1 MNKTYNI
8 IWNAARGMYIVTSEL
23 ARSGSRAI
31 VSVSASCAVTLLAM
45 DAAPAVAEETRVSIP
60 SQTTTYTLS
69 GATPF
74 VVETGNTVATDTAT
88 SAAIV
93 GDNSND
99 WDLLIES
106 GAVVGSSLTD
116 SQAMNLDSSTG
127 ATSVH
132 NQGTI
137 TGSNEDGT
145 IMLQNGGSVINDARI
160 ENNATYEHDPEDIPQ
175 EYAGVY
181 MLNGGSYVS
190 SESGVLEGVS
200 GVIVQSGEAHITNGG
215 MINSD
220 GSWRS
225 YGVEFRD
232 GTYGTIV
239 NTGTIITTASDG
251 SGKIEDAAIYVHTLN
266 DMAVSG
272 SVSVDNSG
280 LMQSDFIT
288 VALYYG
294 SHFEVVNRV
303 GGVITA
309 GNSSLVGIKST
320 AMELK
325 VGVDNLVTNDG
336 TISAYGTANTY
347 GIHYGESTSGGV
359 ITNTG
364 SITTTGGG
372 SGDASV
378 YVHGNGDGT
387 VVNNSGT
394 MSSTVYGVYLDSARS
409 KGHTLNNQAG
419 GAISANTAVAINGNG
434 NTISNQGKMTGVSDG
449 LVLSG
454 NNNIVTT
461 SGGEISGKN
470 GIRVSK
476 GSGNQITAKS
486 GSKITATSTGISI
499 AGGNNQVTTESGS
512 TIVAK
517 DNGILINSGANN
529 VTNGGSITATG
540 SSISYGIQ
548 YNSGTS
554 GTITNTGTITTTG
567 KGAGDASVYAH
578 GGAVTINNSGT
589 MDSSVFG
596 VYVTTGHTL
605 NNLAGGSITANT
617 AVQLNGNNNT
627 LANAGA
633 ILGDTNGVTINGSG
647 NTLTS
652 QGKITGGTNA
662 ILINSGSKNNTLT
675 LNTGTEI
682 SGSITDDNNSA
693 SANNNL
699 ILDGEGTLGS
709 SISGLNSVTS
719 SGDWTLSG
727 ATMNLSGTTNS
738 ALWVKSGTLI
748 LNGAMTAKGATVDS
762 GTTLQIGNGG
772 TLGAF
777 NGDIVDNGT
786 LTFNR
791 SDAAAYGSVISGSG
805 NVIKQGGGELTL
817 SNNNSYS
824 GGTTIAEGTLTA
836 TAGGALGSGNID
848 NRAYLKLDAANA
860 SDPFIVADLTTH
872 SGATV
877 EIGAGSTLQAN
888 TLTQQDGSTLT
899 ADLTA
904 TSGPAIRAK
913 NVNLDGTLNVASPAS
928 QEPIRSTDDLISLA
942 LIESDNAISGDFDGI
957 TINGNAMNPDAFIT
971 VVGQKNVNDT
981 HYDLVETLTWYADRY
996 NAAIDAHGTFNLA
1009 DADDSFTV
1017 NTVLENVDAN
1027 SGWNG
1032 QSLTKTGAGT
1042 LILNAE
1048 NTYTG
1053 GTTISDGTLVATNVE
1068 ALGTGNVTD
1077 NATLELNTGG
1087 DFDNAISGSGQVV
1100 KSGDETLTLSG
1111 SNTYTGGTIISGGT
1125 LVATNVEALGTGDVT
1140 DNATLELNT
1149 GGDFDNAIG
1158 GTGSVV
1164 KSGDKTLTLS
1174 GANSYTGGTTISG
1187 GTLVASNVEALGSGD
1202 VTDNA
1207 TLELNTGGDFAN
1219 NIGGTGSV
1227 VKSGDKT
1234 LTLSGTN
1241 SYTGGT
1247 TISGGTLVANNVEAL
1262 GTGDVTNNATL
1273 ELNTGGDFDNAI
1285 SGSGQVVKSGDET
1298 LTLSGANS
1306 YTGGTTISGGTLVAT
1321 NVEALG
1327 TGDITDNATLE
1338 LNAGGDFTNNIGG
1351 TGSVEKS
1358 GDKTLTLSGTN
1369 TYRGGTLISGGTLVA
1384 SNVEALGSGD
1394 VTDNATLEMNTGGD
1408 FANNIGGTGSVV
1420 KSGDKTL
1427 TLSGA
1432 NSYTGGTTISGGT
1445 LVASNVEALG
1455 TGNVTDNATL
1465 ELNTG
1470 GDFDNAISGSGQVV
1484 KSGDGAL
1491 TLSGANSYSGATTIS
1506 GGTLI
1511 AANVNALGTGAID
1524 NRASLLLDASGQ
1536 FTVTDLTT
1544 ESGGNTEIGAGS
1556 TLQATTLT
1564 QKSDSTL
1571 TINLNSNTV
1580 DPVIHAA
1587 SQVSLAGTLDI
1598 TGVGDVLDSDPAST
1612 DDLDTFTLIASDKT
1626 IAGDFEKLT
1635 VAGMDADLADFIT
1648 VDGRIDDTGKQYEL
1662 TTALTWYAD
1671 RDDAVTDAHG
1681 TFNLTNA
1688 DGSFAVNTVLEN
1700 VDATLDPASAT
1711 GWDGTS
1717 LIKQGA
1723 GTLILNAENTYT
1735 GGTTISGGT
1744 LVATNVDALGSGDVT
1759 DDATLELNTGGTFD
1773 NAISGSGQ
1781 VVKSGDDVLTLSGA
1795 NSYSG
1800 GTLIS
1805 DGTLVASNVD
1815 ALGSGDVTNNA
1826 TLEMNTGGD
1835 FINNIGGTGRV
1846 EKSGDDTLTL
1856 SGSNTYT
1863 GGTLISDGTLVASN
1877 VEALGTGDVTNN
1889 ATLELN
1895 TGGTFDNAISGSGQ
1909 VVKSGDDVLTLS
1921 GANSYS
1927 GGTLISGGTL
1937 VANNVEALGTGDVTD
1952 NATLEMNTGG
1962 DFINNIGGTG
1972 RVEKSGD
1979 DALTLSGSNTY
1990 TGGTTINDGTLIAT
2004 SVDALGSGDVTNNAV
2019 LELNTGG
2026 DFINNIGGTGR
2037 VEKSGDETLTLSGSN
2052 TYTGGTLISG
2062 GTLVATNVEALG
2074 TGDVTDNAV
2083 LELNTGGD
2091 FINNIGGTGRVEKS
2105 GDDTL
2110 TLSGSNSYTG
2120 GTLISSGTLVA
2131 TNVDALGSGDVT
2143 DNATL
2148 ELNTGGDFTNNISGS
2163 GQVVKSGD
2171 ETLTLS
2177 GSNTYT
2183 GGTTINDGTLVATSV
2198 EALGSG
2204 DVTNDAVLALNTGG
2218 DFANNIGGTGSVVKS
2233 GDETLTLSGTNSYTG
2248 GTTISGGTLVATNV
2262 EALGTGDVT
2271 NNATLELNTGGDFT
2285 NNISGNGQVVKSG
2298 DDTLT
2303 FSGSNTY
2310 TGGTTINDGTLV
2322 ATSVEALGSG
2332 DVTNDA
2338 VLALNTGGDFANN
2351 IGGTGSVVKSG
2362 DETLTLS
2369 GSNTY
2374 TGSTLISS
2382 GTLVAND
2389 VNALGTG
2396 DVTDNATLMLNTGG
2410 DFINNI
2416 GGTGRVEKSG
2426 DDTLT
2431 LSGSNSYTGGTL
2443 ISSGTLVATNVDALG
2458 SGDVTDN
2465 ATLELNTGGTFDN
2478 AISGSG
2484 QVVKSGDETL
2494 TLSGANS
2501 YTGGTLISSGTLVAN
2516 DVNALG
2522 TGDVTDN
2529 AVLELNTGGDFDN
2542 AISGSGQV
2550 VKSGDETL
2558 TLSGANSYTGG
2569 TTISGGTL
2577 VASNVEALGSGDID
2591 NYASLQ
2597 LNASGQFVTANLT
2610 THDNAITAIGAG
2622 SALRAN
2628 TLTQEAN
2635 STLAVHL
2642 IDSNSGAIVTADHAN
2657 LGGTLDITG
2666 IGNVAKSWTRDAYA
2680 YTLIDTDSAINSDFA
2695 QFTVAGMDAKQV
2707 DFLTV
2712 DGRVNA
2718 DDDTR
2723 YDVTASLSWYADSDN
2738 AATDAHGTFT
2748 LSEQGHSFTLNTA
2761 LTDVDA
2767 TLNPDSA
2774 TYWDGKSLIKRGA
2787 GTLILGAQNTYS
2799 GDTDVQEG
2807 ALWLAETAT
2816 IGSAGSAQAVN
2827 IAANAAFGGH
2837 NSTVNGHV
2845 NNQGSLY
2852 FVDTFTVNGDVVN
2865 SSAMISG
2872 SDQPNNTLTIAGNYT
2887 GNDGHLYLNTQLGDD
2902 SSPTDK
2908 LIVTGDTAGST
2919 TLHITNVNGLG
2930 AQTVNGIEVIE
2941 VGGQSDGDFRLY
2953 KGHVDIN
2960 AWTYTLKQDGG
2971 DWYLR
2976 SESDDVPDDGG
2987 EVTPPDDGGEVTPP
3001 DDGGEVTPPDD
3012 GGEVTPPDDGGEVTP
3027 PDDDGE
3033 VTPPDDGGD
3042 ITPPDD
3048 GGDITPPDGGDV
3060 TPVAPQYRADIG
3072 VYLGNQWMA
3081 RNLQMQTLYDRE
3093 GSQYR
3098 SADGSIW
3105 MRFKAGKAESQ
3116 AVNGNVDID
3125 SDYSQ
3130 FQLGGDILTWSDG
3143 AQSVTVGLMGSY
3155 INASTDSTGNRGAD
3169 GSQFSANGSV
3179 DGYNLG
3185 LYATWFADAQSH
3197 RGAYIDSWYQYGAYN
3212 NSVDNDGLSASRYDS
3227 AAHAVSLETGYRY
3240 DIALSNRNTVSLTP
3254 QAQVTWQRYSADTVI
3269 DDGGTRISG
3278 QNDDSWTTRLGV
3290 RVDGKL
3296 YKESGR
3302 IQPFMEVN
3310 WLHASDNASATF
3322 GDTKVSQDLPND
3334 RVEVKVGIQANV
3346 SERLSVYAQAAGQKG
3361 KNDYGDA
3368 SFSLNMRYN
3377 W

>member
-145 IMLQNGGSVINDARI
+145 IMLQNGGSVINDALI

-251 SGKIEDAAIYVHTLN
+251 SNKIEDAAIYVHTLN

-288 VALYYG
+288 VALYHG

-372 SGDASV
+372 AGDASV

-419 GAISANTAVAINGNG
+419 GVISANTAVAVNGNG
-434 NTISNQGKMTGVSDG
+434 NTITNQGKMTGVSDG
-449 LVLSG
+449 LLISG

-486 GSKITATSTGISI
+486 GSKITTTSTGISI
-499 AGGNNQVTTESGS
+499 AGGNNQITTESGS
-512 TIVAK
+512 AIVAK

-540 SSISYGIQ
+540 SNMSYGIQ
-548 YNSGTS
+548 YNSGAS

-605 NNLAGGSITANT
+605 NNLAGGSISANT
-617 AVQLNGNNNT
+617 AVQFHGNNNK

-652 QGKITGGTNA
+652 QGKITGGINA

-805 NVIKQGGGELTL
+805 NVVKQGGGELTL

-848 NRAYLKLDAANA
+848 NRAYLKLDAASA

-899 ADLTA
+899 ADLTE
-904 TSGPAIRAK
+904 TSGPVIRAK

-942 LIESDNAISGDFDGI
+942 LIESDNAISGDFDDI

-981 HYDLVETLTWYADRY
+981 HYDLVETLTWYADRD

-1017 NTVLENVDAN
+1017 NTVLEDVDAN

-1053 GTTISDGTLVATNVE
+1053 STTISEGTLIATNVE

-1077 NATLELNTGG
+1077 NATLE
-1087 DFDNAISGSGQVV
+1087 
-1100 KSGDETLTLSG
+1100 
-1111 SNTYTGGTIISGGT
+1111 
-1125 LVATNVEALGTGDVT
+1125 
-1140 DNATLELNT
+1140 
-1149 GGDFDNAIG
+1149 
-1158 GTGSVV
+1158 
-1164 KSGDKTLTLS
+1164 
-1174 GANSYTGGTTISG
+1174 
-1187 GTLVASNVEALGSGD
+1187 
-1202 VTDNA
+1202 
-1207 TLELNTGGDFAN
+1207 
-1219 NIGGTGSV
+1219 
-1227 VKSGDKT
+1227 
-1234 LTLSGTN
+1234 
-1241 SYTGGT
+1241 
-1247 TISGGTLVANNVEAL
+1247 
-1262 GTGDVTNNATL
+1262 
-1273 ELNTGGDFDNAI
+1273 
-1285 SGSGQVVKSGDET
+1285 
-1298 LTLSGANS
+1298 
-1306 YTGGTTISGGTLVAT
+1306 
-1321 NVEALG
+1321 
-1327 TGDITDNATLE
+1327 
-1338 LNAGGDFTNNIGG
+1338 
-1351 TGSVEKS
+1351 
-1358 GDKTLTLSGTN
+1358 
-1369 TYRGGTLISGGTLVA
+1369 
-1384 SNVEALGSGD
+1384 
-1394 VTDNATLEMNTGGD
+1394 M
-1408 FANNIGGTGSVV
+1408 
-1420 KSGDKTL
+1420 
-1427 TLSGA
+1427 
-1432 NSYTGGTTISGGT
+1432 
-1445 LVASNVEALG
+1445 
-1455 TGNVTDNATL
+1455 
-1465 ELNTG
+1465 
-1470 GDFDNAISGSGQVV
+1470 
-1484 KSGDGAL
+1484 
-1491 TLSGANSYSGATTIS
+1491 
-1506 GGTLI
+1506 
-1511 AANVNALGTGAID
+1511 
-1524 NRASLLLDASGQ
+1524 
-1536 FTVTDLTT
+1536 
-1544 ESGGNTEIGAGS
+1544 
-1556 TLQATTLT
+1556 
-1564 QKSDSTL
+1564 
-1571 TINLNSNTV
+1571 
-1580 DPVIHAA
+1580 
-1587 SQVSLAGTLDI
+1587 
-1598 TGVGDVLDSDPAST
+1598 
-1612 DDLDTFTLIASDKT
+1612 
-1626 IAGDFEKLT
+1626 
-1635 VAGMDADLADFIT
+1635 
-1648 VDGRIDDTGKQYEL
+1648 
-1662 TTALTWYAD
+1662 
-1671 RDDAVTDAHG
+1671 
-1681 TFNLTNA
+1681 
-1688 DGSFAVNTVLEN
+1688 
-1700 VDATLDPASAT
+1700 
-1711 GWDGTS
+1711 
-1717 LIKQGA
+1717 
-1723 GTLILNAENTYT
+1723 
-1735 GGTTISGGT
+1735 
-1744 LVATNVDALGSGDVT
+1744 
-1759 DDATLELNTGGTFD
+1759 
-1773 NAISGSGQ
+1773 
-1781 VVKSGDDVLTLSGA
+1781 
-1795 NSYSG
+1795 
-1800 GTLIS
+1800 
-1805 DGTLVASNVD
+1805 
-1815 ALGSGDVTNNA
+1815 
-1826 TLEMNTGGD
+1826 
-1835 FINNIGGTGRV
+1835 
-1846 EKSGDDTLTL
+1846 
-1856 SGSNTYT
+1856 
-1863 GGTLISDGTLVASN
+1863 
-1877 VEALGTGDVTNN
+1877 
-1889 ATLELN
+1889 
-1895 TGGTFDNAISGSGQ
+1895 
-1909 VVKSGDDVLTLS
+1909 
-1921 GANSYS
+1921 
-1927 GGTLISGGTL
+1927 
-1937 VANNVEALGTGDVTD
+1937 
-1952 NATLEMNTGG
+1952 
-1962 DFINNIGGTG
+1962 
-1972 RVEKSGD
+1972 
-1979 DALTLSGSNTY
+1979 
-1990 TGGTTINDGTLIAT
+1990 
-2004 SVDALGSGDVTNNAV
+2004 
-2019 LELNTGG
+2019 
-2026 DFINNIGGTGR
+2026 
-2037 VEKSGDETLTLSGSN
+2037 
-2052 TYTGGTLISG
+2052 
-2062 GTLVATNVEALG
+2062 
-2074 TGDVTDNAV
+2074 
-2083 LELNTGGD
+2083 
-2091 FINNIGGTGRVEKS
+2091 
-2105 GDDTL
+2105 
-2110 TLSGSNSYTG
+2110 
-2120 GTLISSGTLVA
+2120 
-2131 TNVDALGSGDVT
+2131 
-2143 DNATL
+2143 
-2148 ELNTGGDFTNNISGS
+2148 
-2163 GQVVKSGD
+2163 
-2171 ETLTLS
+2171 
-2177 GSNTYT
+2177 
-2183 GGTTINDGTLVATSV
+2183 
-2198 EALGSG
+2198 
-2204 DVTNDAVLALNTGG
+2204 
-2218 DFANNIGGTGSVVKS
+2218 
-2233 GDETLTLSGTNSYTG
+2233 
-2248 GTTISGGTLVATNV
+2248 
-2262 EALGTGDVT
+2262 
-2271 NNATLELNTGGDFT
+2271 
-2285 NNISGNGQVVKSG
+2285 
-2298 DDTLT
+2298 
-2303 FSGSNTY
+2303 
-2310 TGGTTINDGTLV
+2310 
-2322 ATSVEALGSG
+2322 
-2332 DVTNDA
+2332 
-2338 VLALNTGGDFANN
+2338 
-2351 IGGTGSVVKSG
+2351 
-2362 DETLTLS
+2362 
-2369 GSNTY
+2369 
-2374 TGSTLISS
+2374 
-2382 GTLVAND
+2382 
-2389 VNALGTG
+2389 
-2396 DVTDNATLMLNTGG
+2396 
-2410 DFINNI
+2410 
-2416 GGTGRVEKSG
+2416 
-2426 DDTLT
+2426 
-2431 LSGSNSYTGGTL
+2431 
-2443 ISSGTLVATNVDALG
+2443 
-2458 SGDVTDN
+2458 
-2465 ATLELNTGGTFDN
+2465 
-2478 AISGSG
+2478 
-2484 QVVKSGDETL
+2484 
-2494 TLSGANS
+2494 
-2501 YTGGTLISSGTLVAN
+2501 
-2516 DVNALG
+2516 
-2522 TGDVTDN
+2522 
-2529 AVLELNTGGDFDN
+2529 NTGGDFDN

-2577 VASNVEALGSGDID
+2577 VASNVEALGSGDVTDNATLELNTGGDFDNNIGGTGSVVKSGDKTLTLSGANSYTGGTTISGGTLVATNVEALGSGDVTDNAVLELNTGGDFTNAISGSGQVVKSGDKTLTLSGANSYTGGTTISGGTLVASNVEALGTGDITDNATLELNAGGDFANNIGGTGSVVKSGDKTLTLSGSNTYTGGTTISGGTLVATNVEALGTGNVTDNATLELSTGGDFANNIGGTGSVVKSGDETLTLSGANSYTGGTTISGGTLVASNVEALGTGDVTDNATLELNTGGDFDNAISGSGQVVKSGDKTLTLSGANSYSGATTISGGTLVATNVDALGSGDVTDDATLELNTGGTFDNAISGSGQVVKSGDETLTLSGTNTYSGGTLISGGTLVASNVEALGTGDVTNDAVLELNTGGTFDNAISGSGQVVKSGDKMLTLSGANSYSGGTLISDGTLVASNVEALGSGDVTNDAVLELNTGGTFDNVISGSGKVEKSGDDALTLSGSNTYTGGTLISGGTLVASNVEALGTGDVTDNATLALNAGGDFTNNIGGTGRVEKSGDQTLTLSGSNTYTGGTLISSGTLVATSVDALGTGNVTNNATLALNTGGDFINNIGGTGRVEKSGDDTLTLSGSNTYTGGTLISGGTLVANDVNALGTGDVTDNATLALNAVGDFNNAIGGSGKVEKSGDDTLTLSGSNTYTGGTLINGGTLVASNVEALGTGDVTDDATLELNTGGKFDNAISGSGNVVKSGADTLTLSGSNTYTGGTTINDGTLVATSVDALGTGDVTDDATLELNTGGDFDNAISGSGQVVKSGDDTLTLSGSNTYTGGTLISSGTLVANDVNALGTGDVTDNATLELNTGGDFTNNIGGTGRVEKSGDGTLTLSGSNTYTGGTLISDGTLVASNVEALGSGDID

-2610 THDNAITAIGAG
+2610 THDNATTAIGAD
-2622 SALRAN
+2622 SALRGN

-2642 IDSNSGAIVTADHAN
+2642 TDSNSGAIVTADHAN

-2718 DDDTR
+2718 ADDTR

-2748 LSEQGHSFTLNTA
+2748 LSEQGHCFTLNTA

-2807 ALWLAETAT
+2807 VLWLAETAT

-2837 NSTVNGHV
+2837 NATVNGHV
-2845 NNQGSLY
+2845 NNLGNLY

-2941 VGGQSDGDFRLY
+2941 VGGQSDGDFTLY

-2987 EVTPPDDGGEVTPP
+2987 DVIPPDDGG
-3001 DDGGEVTPPDD
+3001 D
-3012 GGEVTPPDDGGEVTP
+3012 
-3027 PDDDGE
+3027 

-3042 ITPPDD
+3042 VTPPDD
-3048 GGDITPPDGGDV
+3048 GGDVTPPDDGGDVSPPDDGGDVTPPDDGGDVTPPDDDGDITPPDGGDV

>member
-116 SQAMNLDSSTG
+116 SQAMNLDSLTG

-225 YGVEFRD
+225 YGVELR
-232 GTYGTIV
+232 GGAYGTIV

-251 SGKIEDAAIYVHTLN
+251 SNKIEDAAIYVHTLN

-288 VALYYG
+288 VALYHG

-372 SGDASV
+372 AGDASV

-434 NTISNQGKMTGVSDG
+434 NTITNQGKITGVSDG
-449 LVLSG
+449 LFISG

-476 GSGNQITAKS
+476 GSGNQIT
-486 GSKITATSTGISI
+486 
-499 AGGNNQVTTESGS
+499 TESGS
-512 TIVAK
+512 AIVAK

-548 YNSGTS
+548 YNSGAS

-633 ILGDTNGVTINGSG
+633 ILGDTNGVTISGSG

-748 LNGAMTAKGATVDS
+748 LNGAMTAKGGTVDS

-791 SDAAAYGSVISGSG
+791 SDASAYGSVISGSG

-942 LIESDNAISGDFDGI
+942 LIESDNAISGDFDDI

-981 HYDLVETLTWYADRY
+981 HYDLVETLTWYADRD

-1053 GTTISDGTLVATNVE
+1053 GTTISGGTLIATNVE

-1100 KSGDETLTLSG
+1100 KSGDKTLTLSG
-1111 SNTYTGGTIISGGT
+1111 INSYTGGTTISGGT
-1125 LVATNVEALGTGDVT
+1125 LVASNVDALGSGDVT

-1174 GANSYTGGTTISG
+1174 GTNTYRGGTTISG
-1187 GTLVASNVEALGSGD
+1187 GTLVASNVNALGSGD

-1207 TLELNTGGDFAN
+1207 TLEMNTGGDFTN

-1241 SYTGGT
+1241 SYTGG
-1247 TISGGTLVANNVEAL
+1247 
-1262 GTGDVTNNATL
+1262 
-1273 ELNTGGDFDNAI
+1273 
-1285 SGSGQVVKSGDET
+1285 
-1298 LTLSGANS
+1298 
-1306 YTGGTTISGGTLVAT
+1306 
-1321 NVEALG
+1321 
-1327 TGDITDNATLE
+1327 
-1338 LNAGGDFTNNIGG
+1338 
-1351 TGSVEKS
+1351 
-1358 GDKTLTLSGTN
+1358 
-1369 TYRGGTLISGGTLVA
+1369 
-1384 SNVEALGSGD
+1384 
-1394 VTDNATLEMNTGGD
+1394 
-1408 FANNIGGTGSVV
+1408 
-1420 KSGDKTL
+1420 
-1427 TLSGA
+1427 
-1432 NSYTGGTTISGGT
+1432 
-1445 LVASNVEALG
+1445 
-1455 TGNVTDNATL
+1455 
-1465 ELNTG
+1465 
-1470 GDFDNAISGSGQVV
+1470 
-1484 KSGDGAL
+1484 
-1491 TLSGANSYSGATTIS
+1491 TTIS

-1556 TLQATTLT
+1556 TLQTTTLT

-1571 TINLNSNTV
+1571 TINLNSNTA

-1781 VVKSGDDVLTLSGA
+1781 VVKSGDKMLTLSGA

-1805 DGTLVASNVD
+1805 DGTLVASNVE
-1815 ALGSGDVTNNA
+1815 ALGTGDVTNDA
-1826 TLEMNTGGD
+1826 VLELNTGGD
-1835 FINNIGGTGRV
+1835 FDNAISGSGQV
-1846 EKSGDDTLTL
+1846 VKSGDETLTL
-1856 SGSNTYT
+1856 SGSNTYR
-1863 GGTLISDGTLVASN
+1863 GGTTISGGTLVATN

-1889 ATLELN
+1889 ATLELNTGGDFTNNISGSGQVVKSGDDTLTFSGANSYTGGTLISGGTLVATNVEALGSGDVTDNAVLELNTGGDFDNAISGSGQVVKSGDETLTLSGTNTYTGGTTISGGTLVATSVDALGTGDVTDDATLELN

-1927 GGTLISGGTL
+1927 GGTLIS
-1937 VANNVEALGTGDVTD
+1937 
-1952 NATLEMNTGG
+1952 
-1962 DFINNIGGTG
+1962 
-1972 RVEKSGD
+1972 
-1979 DALTLSGSNTY
+1979 
-1990 TGGTTINDGTLIAT
+1990 
-2004 SVDALGSGDVTNNAV
+2004 
-2019 LELNTGG
+2019 
-2026 DFINNIGGTGR
+2026 
-2037 VEKSGDETLTLSGSN
+2037 
-2052 TYTGGTLISG
+2052 
-2062 GTLVATNVEALG
+2062 
-2074 TGDVTDNAV
+2074 
-2083 LELNTGGD
+2083 
-2091 FINNIGGTGRVEKS
+2091 
-2105 GDDTL
+2105 
-2110 TLSGSNSYTG
+2110 
-2120 GTLISSGTLVA
+2120 
-2131 TNVDALGSGDVT
+2131 
-2143 DNATL
+2143 
-2148 ELNTGGDFTNNISGS
+2148 
-2163 GQVVKSGD
+2163 
-2171 ETLTLS
+2171 
-2177 GSNTYT
+2177 
-2183 GGTTINDGTLVATSV
+2183 DGTLVAS
-2198 EALGSG
+2198 
-2204 DVTNDAVLALNTGG
+2204 
-2218 DFANNIGGTGSVVKS
+2218 
-2233 GDETLTLSGTNSYTG
+2233 
-2248 GTTISGGTLVATNV
+2248 NV
-2262 EALGTGDVT
+2262 ESLGTGDVT
-2271 NNATLELNTGGDFT
+2271 NNATLELNTGGTFD
-2285 NNISGNGQVVKSG
+2285 NVISGSGQVV
-2298 DDTLT
+2298 
-2303 FSGSNTY
+2303 
-2310 TGGTTINDGTLV
+2310 
-2322 ATSVEALGSG
+2322 
-2332 DVTNDA
+2332 
-2338 VLALNTGGDFANN
+2338 
-2351 IGGTGSVVKSG
+2351 
-2362 DETLTLS
+2362 
-2369 GSNTY
+2369 
-2374 TGSTLISS
+2374 
-2382 GTLVAND
+2382 
-2389 VNALGTG
+2389 
-2396 DVTDNATLMLNTGG
+2396 
-2410 DFINNI
+2410 
-2416 GGTGRVEKSG
+2416 KSG

-2431 LSGSNSYTGGTL
+2431 LSGSNTYTGGTL
-2443 ISSGTLVATNVDALG
+2443 ISDGTLVATSVDALG
-2458 SGDVTDN
+2458 TGDVTDD
-2465 ATLELNTGGTFDN
+2465 ATLELNTGGDFDN

-2484 QVVKSGDETL
+2484 NVVKSGADTL

-2501 YTGGTLISSGTLVAN
+2501 YTGGTTISGGTLVASN
-2516 DVNALG
+2516 VEALG
-2522 TGDVTDN
+2522 SGDVTND

-2550 VKSGDETL
+2550 VKSGDDTL
-2558 TLSGANSYTGG
+2558 TLSCTNTYTGG

-2610 THDNAITAIGAG
+2610 THDNATTAIGAG

-2642 IDSNSGAIVTADHAN
+2642 TDSNSGAIVTADHAN

-2680 YTLIDTDSAINSDFA
+2680 YTLIDSDSAIDSDFA

-2837 NSTVNGHV
+2837 NATVNGHV
-2845 NNQGSLY
+2845 NNLGSLY

-2941 VGGQSDGDFRLY
+2941 VGGQSDGDFTLY

-2987 EVTPPDDGGEVTPP
+2987 DVTPPDDGGDVTPP
-3001 DDGGEVTPPDD
+3001 DDGGDVTPPDD

-3042 ITPPDD
+3042 VTPPDD
-3048 GGDITPPDGGDV
+3048 DGDITPPDGGDV
-3060 TPVAPQYRADIG
+3060 TPVTPQYRADIG

>member
-1 MNKTYNI
+1 
-8 IWNAARGMYIVTSEL
+8 
-23 ARSGSRAI
+23 
-31 VSVSASCAVTLLAM
+31 
-45 DAAPAVAEETRVSIP
+45 
-60 SQTTTYTLS
+60 
-69 GATPF
+69 
-74 VVETGNTVATDTAT
+74 
-88 SAAIV
+88 
-93 GDNSND
+93 
-99 WDLLIES
+99 
-106 GAVVGSSLTD
+106 
-116 SQAMNLDSSTG
+116 
-127 ATSVH
+127 
-132 NQGTI
+132 
-137 TGSNEDGT
+137 
-145 IMLQNGGSVINDARI
+145 
-160 ENNATYEHDPEDIPQ
+160 
-175 EYAGVY
+175 
-181 MLNGGSYVS
+181 
-190 SESGVLEGVS
+190 
-200 GVIVQSGEAHITNGG
+200 
-215 MINSD
+215 
-220 GSWRS
+220 
-225 YGVEFRD
+225 
-232 GTYGTIV
+232 
-239 NTGTIITTASDG
+239 
-251 SGKIEDAAIYVHTLN
+251 
-266 DMAVSG
+266 
-272 SVSVDNSG
+272 
-280 LMQSDFIT
+280 
-288 VALYYG
+288 
-294 SHFEVVNRV
+294 
-303 GGVITA
+303 
-309 GNSSLVGIKST
+309 
-320 AMELK
+320 
-325 VGVDNLVTNDG
+325 NLVTNDG

-347 GIHYGESTSGGV
+347 GIHYGENTSGGV

-372 SGDASV
+372 AGDASV

-394 MSSTVYGVYLDSARS
+394 MSSSVYGVYLDSTRS

-434 NTISNQGKMTGVSDG
+434 NTITNQGKMTGVSDG
-449 LVLSG
+449 LLISG

-486 GSKITATSTGISI
+486 GSKITTTSTGISI

-512 TIVAK
+512 VIVAK

-548 YNSGTS
+548 YNSGAS

-633 ILGDTNGVTINGSG
+633 ILGDTNGVTISGSG

-805 NVIKQGGGELTL
+805 NVVKQGGGELTL

-848 NRAYLKLDAANA
+848 NRAYLKLNAASA

-981 HYDLVETLTWYADRY
+981 HYDLVETLTWYADRD

-1053 GTTISDGTLVATNVE
+1053 GTTISDGTLIATNVE

-1087 DFDNAISGSGQVV
+1087 DFTNNISGSGQVV

-1140 DNATLELNT
+1140 DNAVLELNT
-1149 GGDFDNAIG
+1149 GGTFDNVIS
-1158 GTGSVV
+1158 GSGQVV
-1164 KSGDKTLTLS
+1164 KSGDDALTLS
-1174 GANSYTGGTTISG
+1174 GSNTYTGGTTISG
-1187 GTLVASNVEALGSGD
+1187 GTLVATNVEALGSGD
-1202 VTDNA
+1202 VTDDA

-1285 SGSGQVVKSGDET
+1285 SGSGQVVKSGD
-1298 LTLSGANS
+1298 
-1306 YTGGTTISGGTLVAT
+1306 
-1321 NVEALG
+1321 
-1327 TGDITDNATLE
+1327 
-1338 LNAGGDFTNNIGG
+1338 
-1351 TGSVEKS
+1351 
-1358 GDKTLTLSGTN
+1358 KT
-1369 TYRGGTLISGGTLVA
+1369 
-1384 SNVEALGSGD
+1384 
-1394 VTDNATLEMNTGGD
+1394 
-1408 FANNIGGTGSVV
+1408 
-1420 KSGDKTL
+1420 
-1427 TLSGA
+1427 
-1432 NSYTGGTTISGGT
+1432 
-1445 LVASNVEALG
+1445 
-1455 TGNVTDNATL
+1455 
-1465 ELNTG
+1465 
-1470 GDFDNAISGSGQVV
+1470 
-1484 KSGDGAL
+1484 L

-1511 AANVNALGTGAID
+1511 ATHVNALGTGAID

-1571 TINLNSNTV
+1571 TINLNSNTA

-1805 DGTLVASNVD
+1805 DGTLVASNVE
-1815 ALGSGDVTNNA
+1815 ALGSGDVTDNA
-1826 TLEMNTGGD
+1826 TLELNTGGTFD
-1835 FINNIGGTGRV
+1835 NAISGSGKV
-1846 EKSGDDTLTL
+1846 EKSGDDALTL
-1856 SGSNTYT
+1856 SGANTYT

-1877 VEALGTGDVTNN
+1877 VEALGTGDVTDNAVLELNTGGDFDNAISGSGQVEKSGDGTLTLSGSNTYTGGTTINDGTLIATSVDALGSGDVTDNATLALNTGGTFDNAISGSGQVVKSGDDVLTLSGANSYSGGTLISDGTLVASNVEALGSGDVTNDAVLELNTGGTFDNTISGSGRVVKSGDGALTLSGANSYSGGTLISDGTLIAGRVDVLGSGDVTDN

-1927 GGTLISGGTL
+1927 GGTLISDGTL
-1937 VANNVEALGTGDVTD
+1937 VASNVEALGTGDVTD

-2148 ELNTGGDFTNNISGS
+2148 ELNTGG
-2163 GQVVKSGD
+2163 
-2171 ETLTLS
+2171 
-2177 GSNTYT
+2177 
-2183 GGTTINDGTLVATSV
+2183 
-2198 EALGSG
+2198 
-2204 DVTNDAVLALNTGG
+2204 
-2218 DFANNIGGTGSVVKS
+2218 
-2233 GDETLTLSGTNSYTG
+2233 
-2248 GTTISGGTLVATNV
+2248 
-2262 EALGTGDVT
+2262 
-2271 NNATLELNTGGDFT
+2271 
-2285 NNISGNGQVVKSG
+2285 
-2298 DDTLT
+2298 
-2303 FSGSNTY
+2303 
-2310 TGGTTINDGTLV
+2310 
-2322 ATSVEALGSG
+2322 
-2332 DVTNDA
+2332 
-2338 VLALNTGGDFANN
+2338 
-2351 IGGTGSVVKSG
+2351 
-2362 DETLTLS
+2362 
-2369 GSNTY
+2369 
-2374 TGSTLISS
+2374 
-2382 GTLVAND
+2382 
-2389 VNALGTG
+2389 
-2396 DVTDNATLMLNTGG
+2396 
-2410 DFINNI
+2410 
-2416 GGTGRVEKSG
+2416 
-2426 DDTLT
+2426 
-2431 LSGSNSYTGGTL
+2431 
-2443 ISSGTLVATNVDALG
+2443 
-2458 SGDVTDN
+2458 
-2465 ATLELNTGGTFDN
+2465 TFDN

-2569 TTISGGTL
+2569 TLISGGTLVATSVEALGSGDVTDNAVLELNTGGTFDNAISGSGQVVKSGDETLTLSGANSYTGGTLISGGTL

-3334 RVEVKVGIQANV
+3334 RMEVKVGIQANV

>member
-137 TGSNEDGT
+137 TGSNEDGA

-160 ENNATYEHDPEDIPQ
+160 ENSATYEHDPEDIPQ

-215 MINSD
+215 MISSD

-251 SGKIEDAAIYVHTLN
+251 SNKIEDAAIYVHTLN

-288 VALYYG
+288 VALYHG

-372 SGDASV
+372 AGDASV

-419 GAISANTAVAINGNG
+419 SAISANTAVAINGNG

-449 LVLSG
+449 LLISG

-486 GSKITATSTGISI
+486 GSKITTTSTGISI
-499 AGGNNQVTTESGS
+499 AGGNNQITTESGS
-512 TIVAK
+512 AIVAK

-540 SSISYGIQ
+540 SNMSYGIQ
-548 YNSGTS
+548 YNSGAS

-605 NNLAGGSITANT
+605 NNLAGGSISANT
-617 AVQLNGNNNT
+617 AVQFHGNNNK

-652 QGKITGGTNA
+652 QGKITGGINA

-805 NVIKQGGGELTL
+805 NVVKQGGGELTL

-848 NRAYLKLDAANA
+848 NRAYLKLDAASA

-942 LIESDNAISGDFDGI
+942 LIESDNAISGDFDDI

-981 HYDLVETLTWYADRY
+981 HYDLVETLTWYADRD

-1053 GTTISDGTLVATNVE
+1053 STTISEGTLIATNVE
-1068 ALGTGNVTD
+1068 ALGTGNVTDNATLEMNTGGDFDNAISGSGQVVKSGDETLTLSGANSYTGGTTISGGTLVASNVEALGTGDITDNATLELNAGGDFANNIGGTGSVVKSGDKTLTLSGSNTYTGGTTISGGTLVASNVEALGSGDVTDNATLEMNTGGDFANNIGGTGSVVKSGDETLTLSGANSYTGGTTISGGTLVASNVEALGTGDVTD

-1100 KSGDETLTLSG
+1100 KSGDKTLTLSG
-1111 SNTYTGGTIISGGT
+1111 INSYTGGTTISGGT
-1125 LVATNVEALGTGDVT
+1125 LVASNVDALGSGDVT

-1247 TISGGTLVANNVEAL
+1247 TISDGTLVASNVEAL
-1262 GTGDVTNNATL
+1262 GTGDVTDDAVL

-1298 LTLSGANS
+1298 LTLSGS
-1306 YTGGTTISGGTLVAT
+1306 
-1321 NVEALG
+1321 
-1327 TGDITDNATLE
+1327 
-1338 LNAGGDFTNNIGG
+1338 
-1351 TGSVEKS
+1351 
-1358 GDKTLTLSGTN
+1358 N
-1369 TYRGGTLISGGTLVA
+1369 TYTGGTLIS
-1384 SNVEALGSGD
+1384 D
-1394 VTDNATLEMNTGGD
+1394 
-1408 FANNIGGTGSVV
+1408 
-1420 KSGDKTL
+1420 
-1427 TLSGA
+1427 
-1432 NSYTGGTTISGGT
+1432 GT

-1455 TGNVTDNATL
+1455 TGDVTDDAVL

-1470 GDFDNAISGSGQVV
+1470 GD
-1484 KSGDGAL
+1484 
-1491 TLSGANSYSGATTIS
+1491 
-1506 GGTLI
+1506 
-1511 AANVNALGTGAID
+1511 
-1524 NRASLLLDASGQ
+1524 
-1536 FTVTDLTT
+1536 
-1544 ESGGNTEIGAGS
+1544 
-1556 TLQATTLT
+1556 
-1564 QKSDSTL
+1564 
-1571 TINLNSNTV
+1571 
-1580 DPVIHAA
+1580 
-1587 SQVSLAGTLDI
+1587 
-1598 TGVGDVLDSDPAST
+1598 
-1612 DDLDTFTLIASDKT
+1612 
-1626 IAGDFEKLT
+1626 
-1635 VAGMDADLADFIT
+1635 
-1648 VDGRIDDTGKQYEL
+1648 
-1662 TTALTWYAD
+1662 
-1671 RDDAVTDAHG
+1671 
-1681 TFNLTNA
+1681 
-1688 DGSFAVNTVLEN
+1688 
-1700 VDATLDPASAT
+1700 
-1711 GWDGTS
+1711 
-1717 LIKQGA
+1717 
-1723 GTLILNAENTYT
+1723 
-1735 GGTTISGGT
+1735 
-1744 LVATNVDALGSGDVT
+1744 
-1759 DDATLELNTGGTFD
+1759 FD

-1805 DGTLVASNVD
+1805 DGTLVASNV
-1815 ALGSGDVTNNA
+1815 
-1826 TLEMNTGGD
+1826 
-1835 FINNIGGTGRV
+1835 
-1846 EKSGDDTLTL
+1846 
-1856 SGSNTYT
+1856 
-1863 GGTLISDGTLVASN
+1863 
-1877 VEALGTGDVTNN
+1877 
-1889 ATLELN
+1889 
-1895 TGGTFDNAISGSGQ
+1895 
-1909 VVKSGDDVLTLS
+1909 
-1921 GANSYS
+1921 
-1927 GGTLISGGTL
+1927 
-1937 VANNVEALGTGDVTD
+1937 EALGTGDVTD
-1952 NATLEMNTGG
+1952 DAT
-1962 DFINNIGGTG
+1962 
-1972 RVEKSGD
+1972 
-1979 DALTLSGSNTY
+1979 
-1990 TGGTTINDGTLIAT
+1990 
-2004 SVDALGSGDVTNNAV
+2004 
-2019 LELNTGG
+2019 
-2026 DFINNIGGTGR
+2026 
-2037 VEKSGDETLTLSGSN
+2037 
-2052 TYTGGTLISG
+2052 
-2062 GTLVATNVEALG
+2062 
-2074 TGDVTDNAV
+2074 

-2105 GDDTL
+2105 GDD
-2110 TLSGSNSYTG
+2110 
-2120 GTLISSGTLVA
+2120 
-2131 TNVDALGSGDVT
+2131 
-2143 DNATL
+2143 
-2148 ELNTGGDFTNNISGS
+2148 
-2163 GQVVKSGD
+2163 K
-2171 ETLTLS
+2171 LTLS

-2183 GGTTINDGTLVATSV
+2183 GG
-2198 EALGSG
+2198 
-2204 DVTNDAVLALNTGG
+2204 
-2218 DFANNIGGTGSVVKS
+2218 
-2233 GDETLTLSGTNSYTG
+2233 
-2248 GTTISGGTLVATNV
+2248 
-2262 EALGTGDVT
+2262 
-2271 NNATLELNTGGDFT
+2271 
-2285 NNISGNGQVVKSG
+2285 
-2298 DDTLT
+2298 
-2303 FSGSNTY
+2303 
-2310 TGGTTINDGTLV
+2310 
-2322 ATSVEALGSG
+2322 
-2332 DVTNDA
+2332 
-2338 VLALNTGGDFANN
+2338 
-2351 IGGTGSVVKSG
+2351 
-2362 DETLTLS
+2362 
-2369 GSNTY
+2369 
-2374 TGSTLISS
+2374 TLISS

-2410 DFINNI
+2410 DFTNNI

-2426 DDTLT
+2426 DDALT
-2431 LSGSNSYTGGTL
+2431 LSGSNTYTGGTLISGGTLVANDVNALGTGDITDNATLALNAVGDFDNAISGSGKVEKSGDDALTLSGSNTYTGGTLISSGTLVASNVEALGTGDVTDNATLELNTSGTFDNAISGSGQVVKSGDKMLTLSGANSYSGGTLISDGTLVASNVESLGTGDVTNNATLELNTGGDFTNNISGSGQVVKSGDDALALSGANSYTGGTL

-2484 QVVKSGDETL
+2484 QVVKSGDKTLTLSGSNTYTGGTLISDGTLVASNVEALGTGDVTDNATLELNTSGTFDNVISGSGQVVKSGDDALTLSGSNTYRGGTTISGGTLVATSVEALGTGDVTDNATLALNTGGDFINNIGGTGRVEKSGDQTL

-2501 YTGGTLISSGTLVAN
+2501 YTGGTLISSGTLVASN
-2516 DVNALG
+2516 VNALG
-2522 TGDVTDN
+2522 SGDVTDN
-2529 AVLELNTGGDFDN
+2529 AVLELNTGGTFDN

-2550 VKSGDETL
+2550 EKSGDGTL
-2558 TLSGANSYTGG
+2558 TLSGSNTYTGG
-2569 TTISGGTL
+2569 TLISDGTL

-2610 THDNAITAIGAG
+2610 THDNATTAIGAG

-2774 TYWDGKSLIKRGA
+2774 TDWDGKSLIKRGA

-2837 NSTVNGHV
+2837 NATVNGHV
-2845 NNQGSLY
+2845 NNLGNLY

-3001 DDGGEVTPPDD
+3001 DDGGDVTPPDDGGDVTPPDD

-3027 PDDDGE
+3027 PDDGGD

-3042 ITPPDD
+3042 VTPPDD

-3334 RVEVKVGIQANV
+3334 RLEVKVGIQANV

>member
-23 ARSGSRAI
+23 ARRGSRAI

-116 SQAMNLDSSTG
+116 SQAMNLDSLTG

-137 TGSNEDGT
+137 TGSSADGT
-145 IMLQNGGSVINDARI
+145 ILLQNGGSVINDGRI
-160 ENNATYEHDPEDIPQ
+160 ENSAIYVHNLDYGAPEIDAAI
-175 EYAGVY
+175 Y

-190 SESGVLEGVS
+190 SENGVLKGVS
-200 GVIVQSGEAHITNGG
+200 GVIVQSGEVHITNGG
-215 MINSD
+215 TINSD

-225 YGVEFRD
+225 YGVELR
-232 GTYGTIV
+232 GGAYGTIV

-251 SGKIEDAAIYVHTLN
+251 SNKIEDAAIYAHTF
-266 DMAVSG
+266 DDIAAG
-272 SVSVDNSG
+272 DSVSVDNSG
-280 LMQSDFIT
+280 LLQSDFIA
-288 VALYYG
+288 VALYHG
-294 SHFEVVNRV
+294 AHFEVFNRA

-309 GNSSLVGIKST
+309 GNSSLVGIQSA

-325 VGVDNLVTNDG
+325 AGADNLVTNDG

-347 GIHYGESTSGGV
+347 GIHYGENTSGGV

-434 NTISNQGKMTGVSDG
+434 NTITNQGKMTGVSDG
-449 LVLSG
+449 LLISG

-486 GSKITATSTGISI
+486 GSKITTTSTGISI

-512 TIVAK
+512 AIVAK

-548 YNSGTS
+548 YNSGAS

-633 ILGDTNGVTINGSG
+633 ISGDTNGVTISGSG

-662 ILINSGSKNNTLT
+662 VLINSGSKNNTIT

-748 LNGAMTAKGATVDS
+748 VNGAMTAKGATVDS

-805 NVIKQGGGELTL
+805 NVVKQGGGELTL

-848 NRAYLKLDAANA
+848 NRAYLKLDAASA

-899 ADLTA
+899 ADLTE
-904 TSGPAIRAK
+904 TSGPVIRAK

-942 LIESDNAISGDFDGI
+942 LIESDNAISGDFGDI

-981 HYDLVETLTWYADRY
+981 HYDLVETLTWYADRD

-1053 GTTISDGTLVATNVE
+1053 STTISEGTLIATNVE

-1077 NATLELNTGG
+1077 NATLEMNTGG

-1100 KSGDETLTLSG
+1100 KSGDE
-1111 SNTYTGGTIISGGT
+1111 
-1125 LVATNVEALGTGDVT
+1125 
-1140 DNATLELNT
+1140 
-1149 GGDFDNAIG
+1149 
-1158 GTGSVV
+1158 
-1164 KSGDKTLTLS
+1164 TLTLS

-1285 SGSGQVVKSGDET
+1285 SGSGQVVKSGD
-1298 LTLSGANS
+1298 
-1306 YTGGTTISGGTLVAT
+1306 
-1321 NVEALG
+1321 
-1327 TGDITDNATLE
+1327 
-1338 LNAGGDFTNNIGG
+1338 
-1351 TGSVEKS
+1351 
-1358 GDKTLTLSGTN
+1358 KT
-1369 TYRGGTLISGGTLVA
+1369 
-1384 SNVEALGSGD
+1384 
-1394 VTDNATLEMNTGGD
+1394 
-1408 FANNIGGTGSVV
+1408 
-1420 KSGDKTL
+1420 
-1427 TLSGA
+1427 
-1432 NSYTGGTTISGGT
+1432 
-1445 LVASNVEALG
+1445 
-1455 TGNVTDNATL
+1455 
-1465 ELNTG
+1465 
-1470 GDFDNAISGSGQVV
+1470 
-1484 KSGDGAL
+1484 L

-1511 AANVNALGTGAID
+1511 ATHVNALGTGAID

-1571 TINLNSNTV
+1571 TINLDSNTA

-1744 LVATNVDALGSGDVT
+1744 LVATNVDALGTGDVTDDATLELNTGGTFDNAISGSGQVVKSGDETLTLSGTNTYSGGTLISGGTLVASNVEALGTGDVTNDAVLELNTSGDFDNALSGSGQVEKSGDGTLTLSGSNTYTGGTLISGGTLVASNVEALGTGDVTNDAVLELNTGGTFDNAISGSGQVVKSGDDALTLSGSNTYTGGTIISGGTLVATNVDALGSGDVT
-1759 DDATLELNTGGTFD
+1759 DNATLELNTGGTFD

-1909 VVKSGDDVLTLS
+1909 VEKSGDDVLTLS

-1927 GGTLISGGTL
+1927 GGTLISDGTL
-1937 VANNVEALGTGDVTD
+1937 VASNVEALGTGDVTD
-1952 NATLEMNTGG
+1952 DAT
-1962 DFINNIGGTG
+1962 
-1972 RVEKSGD
+1972 
-1979 DALTLSGSNTY
+1979 
-1990 TGGTTINDGTLIAT
+1990 
-2004 SVDALGSGDVTNNAV
+2004 
-2019 LELNTGG
+2019 
-2026 DFINNIGGTGR
+2026 
-2037 VEKSGDETLTLSGSN
+2037 
-2052 TYTGGTLISG
+2052 
-2062 GTLVATNVEALG
+2062 
-2074 TGDVTDNAV
+2074 

-2105 GDDTL
+2105 GDD
-2110 TLSGSNSYTG
+2110 
-2120 GTLISSGTLVA
+2120 
-2131 TNVDALGSGDVT
+2131 
-2143 DNATL
+2143 
-2148 ELNTGGDFTNNISGS
+2148 
-2163 GQVVKSGD
+2163 K
-2171 ETLTLS
+2171 LTLS

-2183 GGTTINDGTLVATSV
+2183 GG
-2198 EALGSG
+2198 
-2204 DVTNDAVLALNTGG
+2204 
-2218 DFANNIGGTGSVVKS
+2218 
-2233 GDETLTLSGTNSYTG
+2233 
-2248 GTTISGGTLVATNV
+2248 
-2262 EALGTGDVT
+2262 
-2271 NNATLELNTGGDFT
+2271 
-2285 NNISGNGQVVKSG
+2285 
-2298 DDTLT
+2298 
-2303 FSGSNTY
+2303 
-2310 TGGTTINDGTLV
+2310 
-2322 ATSVEALGSG
+2322 
-2332 DVTNDA
+2332 
-2338 VLALNTGGDFANN
+2338 
-2351 IGGTGSVVKSG
+2351 
-2362 DETLTLS
+2362 
-2369 GSNTY
+2369 
-2374 TGSTLISS
+2374 TLISS

-2410 DFINNI
+2410 DFTNNI

-2426 DDTLT
+2426 DDALT
-2431 LSGSNSYTGGTL
+2431 LSGSNTYTGGTL
-2443 ISSGTLVATNVDALG
+2443 ISGGTLVANDVNALG
-2458 SGDVTDN
+2458 TGDITDN
-2465 ATLELNTGGTFDN
+2465 ATLELNTGGDFDN

-2501 YTGGTLISSGTLVAN
+2501 YTGGTTISGGTLVATNVDALGTGDVTDNATLELNTGGKFDNAISGSGNVVKSGADTLTLSGSNTYTGGTTINDGTLVATSVDALGTGDVTDDATLELNTGGDFDNAISGSGQVVKSGDDTLTLSGSNTYTGGTLISSGTLVAN

-2529 AVLELNTGGDFDN
+2529 ATLELNTSGTFDN
-2542 AISGSGQV
+2542 VISGSGQV
-2550 VKSGDETL
+2550 VKSGDDAL

-2610 THDNAITAIGAG
+2610 THDNATTAIGAG

-2642 IDSNSGAIVTADHAN
+2642 TDSNSGAIVTADRAN

-2666 IGNVAKSWTRDAYA
+2666 IGNVTKSWTRDAYS
-2680 YTLIDTDSAINSDFA
+2680 YTLIDTDNAIDSDFA
-2695 QFTVAGMDAKQV
+2695 QFTVAGIDAKQV

-2738 AATDAHGTFT
+2738 AATNAHGTFT

-2787 GTLILGAQNTYS
+2787 GALILGAQNTYS

-2837 NSTVNGHV
+2837 NATVNGHV

-3105 MRFKAGKAESQ
+3105 MRFKASKAESQ

-3197 RGAYIDSWYQYGAYN
+3197 RGAYIDSWYQYGVYN

-3278 QNDDSWTTRLGV
+3278 QNDDSWTTRLGM

>member
-145 IMLQNGGSVINDARI
+145 IMLQNGGSVINDALI

-251 SGKIEDAAIYVHTLN
+251 SNKIEDAAIYVHTLN

-288 VALYYG
+288 VALYHG

-372 SGDASV
+372 AGDASV

-419 GAISANTAVAINGNG
+419 GVISANTAVAVNGNG
-434 NTISNQGKMTGVSDG
+434 NTITNQGKMTGVSDG
-449 LVLSG
+449 LLISG

-486 GSKITATSTGISI
+486 GSKITTTSTGISI
-499 AGGNNQVTTESGS
+499 AGGNNQITTESGS
-512 TIVAK
+512 AIVAK

-540 SSISYGIQ
+540 SNMSYGIQ
-548 YNSGTS
+548 YNSGAS

-605 NNLAGGSITANT
+605 NNLAGGSISANT
-617 AVQLNGNNNT
+617 AVQFHGNNNK

-652 QGKITGGTNA
+652 QGKITGGINA

-805 NVIKQGGGELTL
+805 NVVKQGGGELTL

-848 NRAYLKLDAANA
+848 NRAYLKLDAASA

-899 ADLTA
+899 ADLTE
-904 TSGPAIRAK
+904 TSGPVIRAK

-942 LIESDNAISGDFDGI
+942 LIESDNAISGDFDDI

-981 HYDLVETLTWYADRY
+981 HYDLVETLTWYADRD

-1017 NTVLENVDAN
+1017 NTVLEDVDAN

-1053 GTTISDGTLVATNVE
+1053 STTISEGTLIATNVE

-1077 NATLELNTGG
+1077 NATLE
-1087 DFDNAISGSGQVV
+1087 
-1100 KSGDETLTLSG
+1100 
-1111 SNTYTGGTIISGGT
+1111 
-1125 LVATNVEALGTGDVT
+1125 
-1140 DNATLELNT
+1140 
-1149 GGDFDNAIG
+1149 
-1158 GTGSVV
+1158 
-1164 KSGDKTLTLS
+1164 
-1174 GANSYTGGTTISG
+1174 
-1187 GTLVASNVEALGSGD
+1187 
-1202 VTDNA
+1202 
-1207 TLELNTGGDFAN
+1207 
-1219 NIGGTGSV
+1219 
-1227 VKSGDKT
+1227 
-1234 LTLSGTN
+1234 
-1241 SYTGGT
+1241 
-1247 TISGGTLVANNVEAL
+1247 
-1262 GTGDVTNNATL
+1262 
-1273 ELNTGGDFDNAI
+1273 
-1285 SGSGQVVKSGDET
+1285 
-1298 LTLSGANS
+1298 
-1306 YTGGTTISGGTLVAT
+1306 
-1321 NVEALG
+1321 
-1327 TGDITDNATLE
+1327 
-1338 LNAGGDFTNNIGG
+1338 
-1351 TGSVEKS
+1351 
-1358 GDKTLTLSGTN
+1358 
-1369 TYRGGTLISGGTLVA
+1369 
-1384 SNVEALGSGD
+1384 
-1394 VTDNATLEMNTGGD
+1394 M
-1408 FANNIGGTGSVV
+1408 
-1420 KSGDKTL
+1420 
-1427 TLSGA
+1427 
-1432 NSYTGGTTISGGT
+1432 
-1445 LVASNVEALG
+1445 
-1455 TGNVTDNATL
+1455 
-1465 ELNTG
+1465 
-1470 GDFDNAISGSGQVV
+1470 
-1484 KSGDGAL
+1484 
-1491 TLSGANSYSGATTIS
+1491 
-1506 GGTLI
+1506 
-1511 AANVNALGTGAID
+1511 
-1524 NRASLLLDASGQ
+1524 
-1536 FTVTDLTT
+1536 
-1544 ESGGNTEIGAGS
+1544 
-1556 TLQATTLT
+1556 
-1564 QKSDSTL
+1564 
-1571 TINLNSNTV
+1571 
-1580 DPVIHAA
+1580 
-1587 SQVSLAGTLDI
+1587 
-1598 TGVGDVLDSDPAST
+1598 
-1612 DDLDTFTLIASDKT
+1612 
-1626 IAGDFEKLT
+1626 
-1635 VAGMDADLADFIT
+1635 
-1648 VDGRIDDTGKQYEL
+1648 
-1662 TTALTWYAD
+1662 
-1671 RDDAVTDAHG
+1671 
-1681 TFNLTNA
+1681 
-1688 DGSFAVNTVLEN
+1688 
-1700 VDATLDPASAT
+1700 
-1711 GWDGTS
+1711 
-1717 LIKQGA
+1717 
-1723 GTLILNAENTYT
+1723 
-1735 GGTTISGGT
+1735 
-1744 LVATNVDALGSGDVT
+1744 
-1759 DDATLELNTGGTFD
+1759 
-1773 NAISGSGQ
+1773 
-1781 VVKSGDDVLTLSGA
+1781 
-1795 NSYSG
+1795 
-1800 GTLIS
+1800 
-1805 DGTLVASNVD
+1805 
-1815 ALGSGDVTNNA
+1815 
-1826 TLEMNTGGD
+1826 
-1835 FINNIGGTGRV
+1835 
-1846 EKSGDDTLTL
+1846 
-1856 SGSNTYT
+1856 
-1863 GGTLISDGTLVASN
+1863 
-1877 VEALGTGDVTNN
+1877 
-1889 ATLELN
+1889 
-1895 TGGTFDNAISGSGQ
+1895 
-1909 VVKSGDDVLTLS
+1909 
-1921 GANSYS
+1921 
-1927 GGTLISGGTL
+1927 
-1937 VANNVEALGTGDVTD
+1937 
-1952 NATLEMNTGG
+1952 
-1962 DFINNIGGTG
+1962 
-1972 RVEKSGD
+1972 
-1979 DALTLSGSNTY
+1979 
-1990 TGGTTINDGTLIAT
+1990 
-2004 SVDALGSGDVTNNAV
+2004 
-2019 LELNTGG
+2019 
-2026 DFINNIGGTGR
+2026 
-2037 VEKSGDETLTLSGSN
+2037 
-2052 TYTGGTLISG
+2052 
-2062 GTLVATNVEALG
+2062 
-2074 TGDVTDNAV
+2074 
-2083 LELNTGGD
+2083 
-2091 FINNIGGTGRVEKS
+2091 
-2105 GDDTL
+2105 
-2110 TLSGSNSYTG
+2110 
-2120 GTLISSGTLVA
+2120 
-2131 TNVDALGSGDVT
+2131 
-2143 DNATL
+2143 
-2148 ELNTGGDFTNNISGS
+2148 
-2163 GQVVKSGD
+2163 
-2171 ETLTLS
+2171 
-2177 GSNTYT
+2177 
-2183 GGTTINDGTLVATSV
+2183 
-2198 EALGSG
+2198 
-2204 DVTNDAVLALNTGG
+2204 
-2218 DFANNIGGTGSVVKS
+2218 
-2233 GDETLTLSGTNSYTG
+2233 
-2248 GTTISGGTLVATNV
+2248 
-2262 EALGTGDVT
+2262 
-2271 NNATLELNTGGDFT
+2271 
-2285 NNISGNGQVVKSG
+2285 
-2298 DDTLT
+2298 
-2303 FSGSNTY
+2303 
-2310 TGGTTINDGTLV
+2310 
-2322 ATSVEALGSG
+2322 
-2332 DVTNDA
+2332 
-2338 VLALNTGGDFANN
+2338 
-2351 IGGTGSVVKSG
+2351 
-2362 DETLTLS
+2362 
-2369 GSNTY
+2369 
-2374 TGSTLISS
+2374 
-2382 GTLVAND
+2382 
-2389 VNALGTG
+2389 
-2396 DVTDNATLMLNTGG
+2396 
-2410 DFINNI
+2410 
-2416 GGTGRVEKSG
+2416 
-2426 DDTLT
+2426 
-2431 LSGSNSYTGGTL
+2431 
-2443 ISSGTLVATNVDALG
+2443 
-2458 SGDVTDN
+2458 
-2465 ATLELNTGGTFDN
+2465 
-2478 AISGSG
+2478 
-2484 QVVKSGDETL
+2484 
-2494 TLSGANS
+2494 
-2501 YTGGTLISSGTLVAN
+2501 
-2516 DVNALG
+2516 
-2522 TGDVTDN
+2522 
-2529 AVLELNTGGDFDN
+2529 NTGGDFDN

-2577 VASNVEALGSGDID
+2577 VASNVEALGSGDVTDNATLELNTGGDFDNNIGGTGSVVKSGDKTLTLSGANSYTGGTTISGGTLVATNVEALGSGDVTDNAVLELNTGGDFTNAISGSGQVVKSGDKTLTLSGANSYTGGTTISGGTLVASNVEALGTGDITDNATLELNAGGDFANNIGGTGSVVKSGDKTLTLSGSNTYTGGTTISGGTLVATNVEALGTGNVTDNATLELSTGGDFANNIGGTGSVVKSGDETLTLSGANSYTGGTTISGGTLVASNVEALGTGDVTDNATLELNTGGDFDNAISGSGQVVKSGDKTLTLSGANSYSGATTISGGTLVATNVDALGSGDVTDDATLELNTGGTFDNAISGSGQVVKSGDETLTLSGTNTYSGGTLISGGTLVASNVEALGTGDVTNDAVLELNTGGTFDNAISGSGQVGKSGDKMLTLSGANSYSGGTLISDGTLVASNVEALGSGDVTNDAVLELNTGGTFDNVISGSGKVEKSGDDALTLSGSNTYTGGTLISGGTLVASNVEALGTGDVTDNATLALNAGGDFTNNIGGTGRVEKSGDQTLTLSGSNTYTGGTLISSGTLVATSVDALGTGNVTNNATLALNTGGDFINNIGGTGRVEKSGDDALTLSGSNTYTGGTLISGGTLVANDVNALGTGDVTDNAALMLNTGGDFINNIGGTGRVEKSGDDTLTLSGSNTYTGGTLISGGTLVANDVNALGTGDVTDNATLALNAVGDFNNAIGGSGKVEKSGDDTLTLSGSNTYTGGTLINGGTLVASNVEALGTGDVTDDATLELNTGGKFDNAISGSGNVVKSGADTLTLSGSNTYTGGTTINDGTLVATSVDALGTGDVTDDATLELNTGGDFDNAISGSGQVVKSGDDTLTLSGSNTYTGGTLISSGTLVANDVNALGTGDVTDNATLELNTGGDFTNNIGGTGRVEKSGDGTLTLSGSNTYTGGTLISDGTLVASNVEALGSGDID

-2610 THDNAITAIGAG
+2610 THDNATTAIGAD
-2622 SALRAN
+2622 SALRGN

-2642 IDSNSGAIVTADHAN
+2642 TDSNSGAIVTADHAN

-2718 DDDTR
+2718 ADDTR

-2748 LSEQGHSFTLNTA
+2748 LSEQGHCFTLNTA

-2807 ALWLAETAT
+2807 VLWLAETAT

-2837 NSTVNGHV
+2837 NATVNGHV
-2845 NNQGSLY
+2845 NNLGNLY

-2941 VGGQSDGDFRLY
+2941 VGGQSDGDFTLY

-2987 EVTPPDDGGEVTPP
+2987 DVIPPDDGG
-3001 DDGGEVTPPDD
+3001 D
-3012 GGEVTPPDDGGEVTP
+3012 
-3027 PDDDGE
+3027 

-3042 ITPPDD
+3042 VTPPDD
-3048 GGDITPPDGGDV
+3048 GGDVTPPDDGGDVSPPDDGGDVTPPDDGGDVTPPDDDGDITPPDGGDV

-3143 AQSVTVGLMGSY
+3143 AQSVTVGL
-3155 INASTDSTGNRGAD
+3155 
-3169 GSQFSANGSV
+3169 
-3179 DGYNLG
+3179 
-3185 LYATWFADAQSH
+3185 
-3197 RGAYIDSWYQYGAYN
+3197 
-3212 NSVDNDGLSASRYDS
+3212 
-3227 AAHAVSLETGYRY
+3227 
-3240 DIALSNRNTVSLTP
+3240 
-3254 QAQVTWQRYSADTVI
+3254 
-3269 DDGGTRISG
+3269 
-3278 QNDDSWTTRLGV
+3278 
-3290 RVDGKL
+3290 
-3296 YKESGR
+3296 
-3302 IQPFMEVN
+3302 
-3310 WLHASDNASATF
+3310 
-3322 GDTKVSQDLPND
+3322 
-3334 RVEVKVGIQANV
+3334 
-3346 SERLSVYAQAAGQKG
+3346 
-3361 KNDYGDA
+3361 
-3368 SFSLNMRYN
+3368 
-3377 W
+3377 

>member
-1 MNKTYNI
+1 
-8 IWNAARGMYIVTSEL
+8 
-23 ARSGSRAI
+23 
-31 VSVSASCAVTLLAM
+31 
-45 DAAPAVAEETRVSIP
+45 
-60 SQTTTYTLS
+60 
-69 GATPF
+69 
-74 VVETGNTVATDTAT
+74 
-88 SAAIV
+88 
-93 GDNSND
+93 
-99 WDLLIES
+99 
-106 GAVVGSSLTD
+106 
-116 SQAMNLDSSTG
+116 
-127 ATSVH
+127 
-132 NQGTI
+132 
-137 TGSNEDGT
+137 
-145 IMLQNGGSVINDARI
+145 
-160 ENNATYEHDPEDIPQ
+160 
-175 EYAGVY
+175 
-181 MLNGGSYVS
+181 
-190 SESGVLEGVS
+190 
-200 GVIVQSGEAHITNGG
+200 
-215 MINSD
+215 
-220 GSWRS
+220 
-225 YGVEFRD
+225 
-232 GTYGTIV
+232 
-239 NTGTIITTASDG
+239 
-251 SGKIEDAAIYVHTLN
+251 
-266 DMAVSG
+266 
-272 SVSVDNSG
+272 
-280 LMQSDFIT
+280 
-288 VALYYG
+288 
-294 SHFEVVNRV
+294 
-303 GGVITA
+303 
-309 GNSSLVGIKST
+309 
-320 AMELK
+320 
-325 VGVDNLVTNDG
+325 
-336 TISAYGTANTY
+336 
-347 GIHYGESTSGGV
+347 
-359 ITNTG
+359 
-364 SITTTGGG
+364 
-372 SGDASV
+372 
-378 YVHGNGDGT
+378 
-387 VVNNSGT
+387 
-394 MSSTVYGVYLDSARS
+394 
-409 KGHTLNNQAG
+409 
-419 GAISANTAVAINGNG
+419 
-434 NTISNQGKMTGVSDG
+434 
-449 LVLSG
+449 
-454 NNNIVTT
+454 
-461 SGGEISGKN
+461 
-470 GIRVSK
+470 
-476 GSGNQITAKS
+476 
-486 GSKITATSTGISI
+486 
-499 AGGNNQVTTESGS
+499 
-512 TIVAK
+512 
-517 DNGILINSGANN
+517 
-529 VTNGGSITATG
+529 
-540 SSISYGIQ
+540 
-548 YNSGTS
+548 
-554 GTITNTGTITTTG
+554 
-567 KGAGDASVYAH
+567 
-578 GGAVTINNSGT
+578 
-589 MDSSVFG
+589 
-596 VYVTTGHTL
+596 
-605 NNLAGGSITANT
+605 
-617 AVQLNGNNNT
+617 
-627 LANAGA
+627 
-633 ILGDTNGVTINGSG
+633 
-647 NTLTS
+647 
-652 QGKITGGTNA
+652 
-662 ILINSGSKNNTLT
+662 
-675 LNTGTEI
+675 
-682 SGSITDDNNSA
+682 
-693 SANNNL
+693 
-699 ILDGEGTLGS
+699 
-709 SISGLNSVTS
+709 
-719 SGDWTLSG
+719 
-727 ATMNLSGTTNS
+727 
-738 ALWVKSGTLI
+738 
-748 LNGAMTAKGATVDS
+748 
-762 GTTLQIGNGG
+762 
-772 TLGAF
+772 
-777 NGDIVDNGT
+777 
-786 LTFNR
+786 
-791 SDAAAYGSVISGSG
+791 
-805 NVIKQGGGELTL
+805 
-817 SNNNSYS
+817 
-824 GGTTIAEGTLTA
+824 
-836 TAGGALGSGNID
+836 
-848 NRAYLKLDAANA
+848 
-860 SDPFIVADLTTH
+860 
-872 SGATV
+872 
-877 EIGAGSTLQAN
+877 
-888 TLTQQDGSTLT
+888 
-899 ADLTA
+899 
-904 TSGPAIRAK
+904 
-913 NVNLDGTLNVASPAS
+913 
-928 QEPIRSTDDLISLA
+928 
-942 LIESDNAISGDFDGI
+942 
-957 TINGNAMNPDAFIT
+957 
-971 VVGQKNVNDT
+971 
-981 HYDLVETLTWYADRY
+981 
-996 NAAIDAHGTFNLA
+996 
-1009 DADDSFTV
+1009 
-1017 NTVLENVDAN
+1017 
-1027 SGWNG
+1027 
-1032 QSLTKTGAGT
+1032 
-1042 LILNAE
+1042 
-1048 NTYTG
+1048 
-1053 GTTISDGTLVATNVE
+1053 
-1068 ALGTGNVTD
+1068 
-1077 NATLELNTGG
+1077 
-1087 DFDNAISGSGQVV
+1087 
-1100 KSGDETLTLSG
+1100 DEM
-1111 SNTYTGGTIISGGT
+1111 
-1125 LVATNVEALGTGDVT
+1125 
-1140 DNATLELNT
+1140 
-1149 GGDFDNAIG
+1149 
-1158 GTGSVV
+1158 
-1164 KSGDKTLTLS
+1164 LTLS

-1207 TLELNTGGDFAN
+1207 TLELNTGGDFDNA
-1219 NIGGTGSV
+1219 ISGSGQV
-1227 VKSGDKT
+1227 VKSGDDA
-1234 LTLSGTN
+1234 LTLSGNN

-1247 TISGGTLVANNVEAL
+1247 LISDGTLVASNVEAL
-1262 GTGDVTNNATL
+1262 GSGDVTNDAVL

-1285 SGSGQVVKSGDET
+1285 SGSGQ
-1298 LTLSGANS
+1298 
-1306 YTGGTTISGGTLVAT
+1306 
-1321 NVEALG
+1321 
-1327 TGDITDNATLE
+1327 
-1338 LNAGGDFTNNIGG
+1338 
-1351 TGSVEKS
+1351 
-1358 GDKTLTLSGTN
+1358 
-1369 TYRGGTLISGGTLVA
+1369 
-1384 SNVEALGSGD
+1384 
-1394 VTDNATLEMNTGGD
+1394 
-1408 FANNIGGTGSVV
+1408 VV

-1455 TGNVTDNATL
+1455 SGDITDNATL

-1484 KSGDGAL
+1484 KSGDETL
-1491 TLSGANSYSGATTIS
+1491 TLSGTNTYTGGTTIS

-1511 AANVNALGTGAID
+1511 ATHVNALGTGAID

-1536 FTVTDLTT
+1536 FAVTDLTT

-1571 TINLNSNTV
+1571 TINLNSNTA

-1700 VDATLDPASAT
+1700 VDATLDPDSAT

-1735 GGTTISGGT
+1735 VGTTISGGT

-1781 VVKSGDDVLTLSGA
+1781 VVKSGDKMLTLSGT

-1805 DGTLVASNVD
+1805 GGTLVATNVD
-1815 ALGSGDVTNNA
+1815 ALGSGDVT
-1826 TLEMNTGGD
+1826 
-1835 FINNIGGTGRV
+1835 
-1846 EKSGDDTLTL
+1846 DD
-1856 SGSNTYT
+1856 
-1863 GGTLISDGTLVASN
+1863 
-1877 VEALGTGDVTNN
+1877 

-1909 VVKSGDDVLTLS
+1909 VVKSGDDT
-1921 GANSYS
+1921 
-1927 GGTLISGGTL
+1927 
-1937 VANNVEALGTGDVTD
+1937 
-1952 NATLEMNTGG
+1952 
-1962 DFINNIGGTG
+1962 
-1972 RVEKSGD
+1972 
-1979 DALTLSGSNTY
+1979 LTLSGSNTY
-1990 TGGTTINDGTLIAT
+1990 TGGTIISGGTLVA
-2004 SVDALGSGDVTNNAV
+2004 SNVEALGTGDVTNDAV

-2026 DFINNIGGTGR
+2026 DFDNAISGSGQ
-2037 VEKSGDETLTLSGSN
+2037 VVKSGDETLTLSGSN

-2062 GTLVATNVEALG
+2062 GTLVASNVEALGSGDVTNDAVLELNTGGDFTNAISGSGQVVKSGDETLTLSGANSYTGGTLISGGTLIASNVEALG

-2091 FINNIGGTGRVEKS
+2091 F
-2105 GDDTL
+2105 
-2110 TLSGSNSYTG
+2110 
-2120 GTLISSGTLVA
+2120 
-2131 TNVDALGSGDVT
+2131 
-2143 DNATL
+2143 
-2148 ELNTGGDFTNNISGS
+2148 
-2163 GQVVKSGD
+2163 
-2171 ETLTLS
+2171 
-2177 GSNTYT
+2177 
-2183 GGTTINDGTLVATSV
+2183 
-2198 EALGSG
+2198 
-2204 DVTNDAVLALNTGG
+2204 
-2218 DFANNIGGTGSVVKS
+2218 
-2233 GDETLTLSGTNSYTG
+2233 
-2248 GTTISGGTLVATNV
+2248 
-2262 EALGTGDVT
+2262 
-2271 NNATLELNTGGDFT
+2271 
-2285 NNISGNGQVVKSG
+2285 
-2298 DDTLT
+2298 
-2303 FSGSNTY
+2303 
-2310 TGGTTINDGTLV
+2310 
-2322 ATSVEALGSG
+2322 
-2332 DVTNDA
+2332 
-2338 VLALNTGGDFANN
+2338 
-2351 IGGTGSVVKSG
+2351 
-2362 DETLTLS
+2362 
-2369 GSNTY
+2369 
-2374 TGSTLISS
+2374 
-2382 GTLVAND
+2382 
-2389 VNALGTG
+2389 
-2396 DVTDNATLMLNTGG
+2396 
-2410 DFINNI
+2410 
-2416 GGTGRVEKSG
+2416 
-2426 DDTLT
+2426 
-2431 LSGSNSYTGGTL
+2431 
-2443 ISSGTLVATNVDALG
+2443 
-2458 SGDVTDN
+2458 
-2465 ATLELNTGGTFDN
+2465 DN

-2484 QVVKSGDETL
+2484 QVEKSGDETL

-2529 AVLELNTGGDFDN
+2529 AVLELNTGGTFDNAISGSGQVVKSGDETLTLSGSNTYTGGTTINDGTLIATSVDALGSGDVTDNAVLELNTGGDFDN

-2558 TLSGANSYTGG
+2558 TLSGTNSYTDGTLISGGTLVATNLEALGTGDVTNNATLELNTGGTFDNAISGSGQVVKSGDDALTLSGSNTYTGG

-2577 VASNVEALGSGDID
+2577 IATSVDALGSGDVTDNAVLELNTGGTFDNAISGSGQVVKSGDKTLTLSGSNTYTGGTTISGGTLIASNVEALGSGNID

-2610 THDNAITAIGAG
+2610 THDNATTAIGAG
-2622 SALRAN
+2622 STLRAN

-2642 IDSNSGAIVTADHAN
+2642 TDSNSGAIVTADHAN

-2718 DDDTR
+2718 ADDTR

-2774 TYWDGKSLIKRGA
+2774 TDWDGKSLIKRGA

-2837 NSTVNGHV
+2837 NATVNGHV
-2845 NNQGSLY
+2845 NNLGSLY

-2941 VGGQSDGDFRLY
+2941 VGGQSDGDFTLY

-2987 EVTPPDDGGEVTPP
+2987 D
-3001 DDGGEVTPPDD
+3001 
-3012 GGEVTPPDDGGEVTP
+3012 
-3027 PDDDGE
+3027 

-3042 ITPPDD
+3042 VTPPDD
-3048 GGDITPPDGGDV
+3048 GGDVTPPDDGGDVTPPDDGGDVTPPDDDGDITPPDGGDV

-3098 SADGSIW
+3098 SADGSVW

-3278 QNDDSWTTRLGV
+3278 QNDDSWTTRLGM

>member
-74 VVETGNTVATDTAT
+74 VVEAGNTIATDTAA

-106 GAVVGSSLTD
+106 GAVVGSSLID
-116 SQAMNLDSSTG
+116 SQAMNLDSLTG

-137 TGSNEDGT
+137 TGSSADGT
-145 IMLQNGGSVINDARI
+145 ILLQNGGSVINDGRI
-160 ENNATYEHDPEDIPQ
+160 ENSAIYVHNLDLGAPEIDAAI
-175 EYAGVY
+175 Y

-190 SESGVLEGVS
+190 SENGVLKGVS
-200 GVIVQSGEAHITNGG
+200 GVIVQSGEVHITNGG
-215 MINSD
+215 TINSD

-225 YGVEFRD
+225 YGVELR
-232 GTYGTIV
+232 GGAYGTIV

-251 SGKIEDAAIYVHTLN
+251 SGEIEDAAIYAHTF
-266 DMAVSG
+266 DDIAAG
-272 SVSVDNSG
+272 DYVSVDNSG
-280 LMQSDFIT
+280 LLQSDFIA
-288 VALYYG
+288 VALYHG
-294 SHFEVVNRV
+294 AHFEVINRA

-309 GNSSLVGIKST
+309 GNSSLVGIQSA

-325 VGVDNLVTNDG
+325 AGANNLVTNDG

-372 SGDASV
+372 AGDASV

-434 NTISNQGKMTGVSDG
+434 NTITNQGKMTGVSDG
-449 LVLSG
+449 LLISG

-486 GSKITATSTGISI
+486 GSKITTTSTGISI
-499 AGGNNQVTTESGS
+499 AGGNNQITTESGS
-512 TIVAK
+512 AIVAK

-540 SSISYGIQ
+540 SSISYGIH
-548 YNSGTS
+548 YYSGTS

-617 AVQLNGNNNT
+617 AVQFHGNNNT

-633 ILGDTNGVTINGSG
+633 ILGDTNGVTISGSG
-647 NTLTS
+647 NTLTN

-762 GTTLQIGNGG
+762 GTTLQIGNSG
-772 TLGAF
+772 TLGTF

-805 NVIKQGGGELTL
+805 NVVKQGGGELTL

-848 NRAYLKLDAANA
+848 NRAYLKLDAASA

-1053 GTTISDGTLVATNVE
+1053 GTTISEGTLVANNVE

-1100 KSGDETLTLSG
+1100 KSGDKTLTLSG
-1111 SNTYTGGTIISGGT
+1111 ANSYTGGTTISGGT
-1125 LVATNVEALGTGDVT
+1125 LVATNVEALGSGDVT

-1149 GGDFDNAIG
+1149 GGTFDNVIS
-1158 GTGSVV
+1158 GSGQVV
-1164 KSGDKTLTLS
+1164 KSGDEMLTLS

-1207 TLELNTGGDFAN
+1207 TLELNTGGDFDNA
-1219 NIGGTGSV
+1219 ISGSGQV
-1227 VKSGDKT
+1227 VKSGDDA
-1234 LTLSGTN
+1234 LTLSGNN

-1247 TISGGTLVANNVEAL
+1247 LISDGTLVASNVEAL
-1262 GTGDVTNNATL
+1262 GSGDVTNDAVL

-1285 SGSGQVVKSGDET
+1285 SGSGQ
-1298 LTLSGANS
+1298 
-1306 YTGGTTISGGTLVAT
+1306 
-1321 NVEALG
+1321 
-1327 TGDITDNATLE
+1327 
-1338 LNAGGDFTNNIGG
+1338 
-1351 TGSVEKS
+1351 
-1358 GDKTLTLSGTN
+1358 
-1369 TYRGGTLISGGTLVA
+1369 
-1384 SNVEALGSGD
+1384 
-1394 VTDNATLEMNTGGD
+1394 
-1408 FANNIGGTGSVV
+1408 VV

-1455 TGNVTDNATL
+1455 SGDITDNATL

-1484 KSGDGAL
+1484 KSGDETL
-1491 TLSGANSYSGATTIS
+1491 TLSGTNTYTGGTTIS

-1511 AANVNALGTGAID
+1511 ATHVNALGTGAID

-1536 FTVTDLTT
+1536 FAVTDLTT

-1571 TINLNSNTV
+1571 TINLNSNTA

-1700 VDATLDPASAT
+1700 VDATLDPDSAT

-1735 GGTTISGGT
+1735 VGTTISGGT

-1781 VVKSGDDVLTLSGA
+1781 VVKSGDKMLTLSGT

-1805 DGTLVASNVD
+1805 GGTLVATNVD
-1815 ALGSGDVTNNA
+1815 ALGSGDVT
-1826 TLEMNTGGD
+1826 
-1835 FINNIGGTGRV
+1835 
-1846 EKSGDDTLTL
+1846 DD
-1856 SGSNTYT
+1856 
-1863 GGTLISDGTLVASN
+1863 
-1877 VEALGTGDVTNN
+1877 

-1909 VVKSGDDVLTLS
+1909 VVKSGDD
-1921 GANSYS
+1921 
-1927 GGTLISGGTL
+1927 
-1937 VANNVEALGTGDVTD
+1937 
-1952 NATLEMNTGG
+1952 
-1962 DFINNIGGTG
+1962 
-1972 RVEKSGD
+1972 
-1979 DALTLSGSNTY
+1979 
-1990 TGGTTINDGTLIAT
+1990 
-2004 SVDALGSGDVTNNAV
+2004 
-2019 LELNTGG
+2019 
-2026 DFINNIGGTGR
+2026 
-2037 VEKSGDETLTLSGSN
+2037 TLTLSGSN
-2052 TYTGGTLISG
+2052 TYTGGTI
-2062 GTLVATNVEALG
+2062 
-2074 TGDVTDNAV
+2074 
-2083 LELNTGGD
+2083 
-2091 FINNIGGTGRVEKS
+2091 
-2105 GDDTL
+2105 
-2110 TLSGSNSYTG
+2110 
-2120 GTLISSGTLVA
+2120 
-2131 TNVDALGSGDVT
+2131 
-2143 DNATL
+2143 
-2148 ELNTGGDFTNNISGS
+2148 
-2163 GQVVKSGD
+2163 
-2171 ETLTLS
+2171 
-2177 GSNTYT
+2177 
-2183 GGTTINDGTLVATSV
+2183 
-2198 EALGSG
+2198 
-2204 DVTNDAVLALNTGG
+2204 
-2218 DFANNIGGTGSVVKS
+2218 
-2233 GDETLTLSGTNSYTG
+2233 
-2248 GTTISGGTLVATNV
+2248 
-2262 EALGTGDVT
+2262 
-2271 NNATLELNTGGDFT
+2271 
-2285 NNISGNGQVVKSG
+2285 
-2298 DDTLT
+2298 
-2303 FSGSNTY
+2303 
-2310 TGGTTINDGTLV
+2310 
-2322 ATSVEALGSG
+2322 
-2332 DVTNDA
+2332 
-2338 VLALNTGGDFANN
+2338 
-2351 IGGTGSVVKSG
+2351 
-2362 DETLTLS
+2362 
-2369 GSNTY
+2369 
-2374 TGSTLISS
+2374 
-2382 GTLVAND
+2382 
-2389 VNALGTG
+2389 
-2396 DVTDNATLMLNTGG
+2396 
-2410 DFINNI
+2410 
-2416 GGTGRVEKSG
+2416 
-2426 DDTLT
+2426 
-2431 LSGSNSYTGGTL
+2431 
-2443 ISSGTLVATNVDALG
+2443 
-2458 SGDVTDN
+2458 
-2465 ATLELNTGGTFDN
+2465 
-2478 AISGSG
+2478 
-2484 QVVKSGDETL
+2484 
-2494 TLSGANS
+2494 
-2501 YTGGTLISSGTLVAN
+2501 
-2516 DVNALG
+2516 
-2522 TGDVTDN
+2522 
-2529 AVLELNTGGDFDN
+2529 
-2542 AISGSGQV
+2542 
-2550 VKSGDETL
+2550 
-2558 TLSGANSYTGG
+2558 
-2569 TTISGGTL
+2569 ISGGTL
-2577 VASNVEALGSGDID
+2577 VASNVEALG
-2591 NYASLQ
+2591 
-2597 LNASGQFVTANLT
+2597 T
-2610 THDNAITAIGAG
+2610 
-2622 SALRAN
+2622 
-2628 TLTQEAN
+2628 
-2635 STLAVHL
+2635 
-2642 IDSNSGAIVTADHAN
+2642 
-2657 LGGTLDITG
+2657 
-2666 IGNVAKSWTRDAYA
+2666 
-2680 YTLIDTDSAINSDFA
+2680 
-2695 QFTVAGMDAKQV
+2695 
-2707 DFLTV
+2707 
-2712 DGRVNA
+2712 
-2718 DDDTR
+2718 
-2723 YDVTASLSWYADSDN
+2723 
-2738 AATDAHGTFT
+2738 
-2748 LSEQGHSFTLNTA
+2748 
-2761 LTDVDA
+2761 
-2767 TLNPDSA
+2767 
-2774 TYWDGKSLIKRGA
+2774 
-2787 GTLILGAQNTYS
+2787 
-2799 GDTDVQEG
+2799 
-2807 ALWLAETAT
+2807 
-2816 IGSAGSAQAVN
+2816 
-2827 IAANAAFGGH
+2827 
-2837 NSTVNGHV
+2837 
-2845 NNQGSLY
+2845 
-2852 FVDTFTVNGDVVN
+2852 
-2865 SSAMISG
+2865 
-2872 SDQPNNTLTIAGNYT
+2872 
-2887 GNDGHLYLNTQLGDD
+2887 
-2902 SSPTDK
+2902 
-2908 LIVTGDTAGST
+2908 
-2919 TLHITNVNGLG
+2919 
-2930 AQTVNGIEVIE
+2930 
-2941 VGGQSDGDFRLY
+2941 
-2953 KGHVDIN
+2953 
-2960 AWTYTLKQDGG
+2960 
-2971 DWYLR
+2971 
-2976 SESDDVPDDGG
+2976 
-2987 EVTPPDDGGEVTPP
+2987 
-3001 DDGGEVTPPDD
+3001 
-3012 GGEVTPPDDGGEVTP
+3012 
-3027 PDDDGE
+3027 
-3033 VTPPDDGGD
+3033 
-3042 ITPPDD
+3042 
-3048 GGDITPPDGGDV
+3048 GDV
-3060 TPVAPQYRADIG
+3060 TND
-3072 VYLGNQWMA
+3072 
-3081 RNLQMQTLYDRE
+3081 
-3093 GSQYR
+3093 
-3098 SADGSIW
+3098 
-3105 MRFKAGKAESQ
+3105 
-3116 AVNGNVDID
+3116 AVLELNT
-3125 SDYSQ
+3125 
-3130 FQLGGDILTWSDG
+3130 GGD
-3143 AQSVTVGLMGSY
+3143 
-3155 INASTDSTGNRGAD
+3155 
-3169 GSQFSANGSV
+3169 F
-3179 DGYNLG
+3179 
-3185 LYATWFADAQSH
+3185 
-3197 RGAYIDSWYQYGAYN
+3197 
-3212 NSVDNDGLSASRYDS
+3212 
-3227 AAHAVSLETGYRY
+3227 
-3240 DIALSNRNTVSLTP
+3240 
-3254 QAQVTWQRYSADTVI
+3254 
-3269 DDGGTRISG
+3269 
-3278 QNDDSWTTRLGV
+3278 
-3290 RVDGKL
+3290 
-3296 YKESGR
+3296 
-3302 IQPFMEVN
+3302 
-3310 WLHASDNASATF
+3310 DNA
-3322 GDTKVSQDLPND
+3322 
-3334 RVEVKVGIQANV
+3334 
-3346 SERLSVYAQAAGQKG
+3346 
-3361 KNDYGDA
+3361 
-3368 SFSLNMRYN
+3368 
-3377 W
+3377 

>member
-1 MNKTYNI
+1 MNRTYNI

-116 SQAMNLDSSTG
+116 SQAMNLDSLTG

-137 TGSNEDGT
+137 TGSSADGT
-145 IMLQNGGSVINDARI
+145 ILLQNGGSVINDGRI
-160 ENNATYEHDPEDIPQ
+160 ENSAIYVHNLDYGAPEIDAAI
-175 EYAGVY
+175 Y

-190 SESGVLEGVS
+190 SENGVLKGVS
-200 GVIVQSGEAHITNGG
+200 GVIVQSGEVHITNGG
-215 MINSD
+215 TINSD

-225 YGVEFRD
+225 YGVELR
-232 GTYGTIV
+232 GGAYGTIV

-251 SGKIEDAAIYVHTLN
+251 SNKIEDAAIYAHTF
-266 DMAVSG
+266 DDIAAG
-272 SVSVDNSG
+272 DSVSVDNSG
-280 LMQSDFIT
+280 LLQSDFIA
-288 VALYYG
+288 VALYHG
-294 SHFEVVNRV
+294 AHFEVFNRA

-309 GNSSLVGIKST
+309 GNSSLVGIQSA

-325 VGVDNLVTNDG
+325 AGADNLVTNDG

-347 GIHYGESTSGGV
+347 GIHYGENTSGGV

-394 MSSTVYGVYLDSARS
+394 MSSSVYGVYLDSTRS

-434 NTISNQGKMTGVSDG
+434 NTITNQGKMTGVSDG
-449 LVLSG
+449 LLISG

-486 GSKITATSTGISI
+486 GSKITTTSTGISI

-548 YNSGTS
+548 YNSGAS

-633 ILGDTNGVTINGSG
+633 ILGDTDGVTISGSG

-662 ILINSGSKNNTLT
+662 VLINSGSKNNTIT

-805 NVIKQGGGELTL
+805 NVVKQGGGELTL

-848 NRAYLKLDAANA
+848 NRAYLKLDAASA

-942 LIESDNAISGDFDGI
+942 LIESDNAISGDFDDI

-981 HYDLVETLTWYADRY
+981 HYDLVETLTWYADRD

-1053 GTTISDGTLVATNVE
+1053 STTISEGTLIATNVE

-1077 NATLELNTGG
+1077 NATLEMNTGG

-1100 KSGDETLTLSG
+1100 KSGDE
-1111 SNTYTGGTIISGGT
+1111 
-1125 LVATNVEALGTGDVT
+1125 
-1140 DNATLELNT
+1140 
-1149 GGDFDNAIG
+1149 
-1158 GTGSVV
+1158 
-1164 KSGDKTLTLS
+1164 TLTLS

-1207 TLELNTGGDFAN
+1207 TLELNTGGDFDN

-1227 VKSGDKT
+1227 VKSGDK
-1234 LTLSGTN
+1234 
-1241 SYTGGT
+1241 
-1247 TISGGTLVANNVEAL
+1247 
-1262 GTGDVTNNATL
+1262 
-1273 ELNTGGDFDNAI
+1273 
-1285 SGSGQVVKSGDET
+1285 T

-1306 YTGGTTISGGTLVAT
+1306 YTGGTTISGGTLV
-1321 NVEALG
+1321 V
-1327 TGDITDNATLE
+1327 
-1338 LNAGGDFTNNIGG
+1338 
-1351 TGSVEKS
+1351 
-1358 GDKTLTLSGTN
+1358 
-1369 TYRGGTLISGGTLVA
+1369 

-1445 LVASNVEALG
+1445 LVANNVNALGSGDVTDNATLEMNTGGDFANNIGGTGSVVKSGDKTLTLSGANSYTGGTTISGGTLVATNVDALG

-1470 GDFDNAISGSGQVV
+1470 GTFDNAIGGTGSVV
-1484 KSGDGAL
+1484 KSGDKTL

-1544 ESGGNTEIGAGS
+1544 GSGGNTEIGAGS

-1700 VDATLDPASAT
+1700 VDATLDPASST

-1744 LVATNVDALGSGDVT
+1744 LVATNVEALGTGDVT
-1759 DDATLELNTGGTFD
+1759 DNAVLELNTGGTFD
-1773 NAISGSGQ
+1773 NAISGIGQ
-1781 VVKSGDDVLTLSGA
+1781 VVKSGDETLMLSGT
-1795 NSYSG
+1795 NTYSG

-1805 DGTLVASNVD
+1805 G
-1815 ALGSGDVTNNA
+1815 
-1826 TLEMNTGGD
+1826 
-1835 FINNIGGTGRV
+1835 
-1846 EKSGDDTLTL
+1846 
-1856 SGSNTYT
+1856 
-1863 GGTLISDGTLVASN
+1863 GTLVASN
-1877 VEALGTGDVTNN
+1877 VEALGTGDVTND
-1889 ATLELN
+1889 AVLELN
-1895 TGGTFDNAISGSGQ
+1895 TSGDFDNAISGSGQ
-1909 VVKSGDDVLTLS
+1909 V
-1921 GANSYS
+1921 
-1927 GGTLISGGTL
+1927 
-1937 VANNVEALGTGDVTD
+1937 
-1952 NATLEMNTGG
+1952 
-1962 DFINNIGGTG
+1962 
-1972 RVEKSGD
+1972 EKSGD
-1979 DALTLSGSNTY
+1979 G
-1990 TGGTTINDGTLIAT
+1990 
-2004 SVDALGSGDVTNNAV
+2004 
-2019 LELNTGG
+2019 
-2026 DFINNIGGTGR
+2026 
-2037 VEKSGDETLTLSGSN
+2037 TLTLSGSN

-2062 GTLVATNVEALG
+2062 GTLVA
-2074 TGDVTDNAV
+2074 
-2083 LELNTGGD
+2083 
-2091 FINNIGGTGRVEKS
+2091 S
-2105 GDDTL
+2105 
-2110 TLSGSNSYTG
+2110 
-2120 GTLISSGTLVA
+2120 
-2131 TNVDALGSGDVT
+2131 
-2143 DNATL
+2143 
-2148 ELNTGGDFTNNISGS
+2148 
-2163 GQVVKSGD
+2163 
-2171 ETLTLS
+2171 
-2177 GSNTYT
+2177 
-2183 GGTTINDGTLVATSV
+2183 
-2198 EALGSG
+2198 
-2204 DVTNDAVLALNTGG
+2204 
-2218 DFANNIGGTGSVVKS
+2218 
-2233 GDETLTLSGTNSYTG
+2233 
-2248 GTTISGGTLVATNV
+2248 NV

-2271 NNATLELNTGGDFT
+2271 N
-2285 NNISGNGQVVKSG
+2285 
-2298 DDTLT
+2298 
-2303 FSGSNTY
+2303 
-2310 TGGTTINDGTLV
+2310 
-2322 ATSVEALGSG
+2322 
-2332 DVTNDA
+2332 DA
-2338 VLALNTGGDFANN
+2338 V
-2351 IGGTGSVVKSG
+2351 
-2362 DETLTLS
+2362 
-2369 GSNTY
+2369 
-2374 TGSTLISS
+2374 
-2382 GTLVAND
+2382 
-2389 VNALGTG
+2389 
-2396 DVTDNATLMLNTGG
+2396 
-2410 DFINNI
+2410 
-2416 GGTGRVEKSG
+2416 
-2426 DDTLT
+2426 
-2431 LSGSNSYTGGTL
+2431 
-2443 ISSGTLVATNVDALG
+2443 
-2458 SGDVTDN
+2458 
-2465 ATLELNTGGTFDN
+2465 LELNTGGTFDN
-2478 AISGSG
+2478 A
-2484 QVVKSGDETL
+2484 
-2494 TLSGANS
+2494 
-2501 YTGGTLISSGTLVAN
+2501 
-2516 DVNALG
+2516 
-2522 TGDVTDN
+2522 
-2529 AVLELNTGGDFDN
+2529 
-2542 AISGSGQV
+2542 
-2550 VKSGDETL
+2550 
-2558 TLSGANSYTGG
+2558 
-2569 TTISGGTL
+2569 
-2577 VASNVEALGSGDID
+2577 
-2591 NYASLQ
+2591 
-2597 LNASGQFVTANLT
+2597 
-2610 THDNAITAIGAG
+2610 
-2622 SALRAN
+2622 
-2628 TLTQEAN
+2628 
-2635 STLAVHL
+2635 
-2642 IDSNSGAIVTADHAN
+2642 
-2657 LGGTLDITG
+2657 
-2666 IGNVAKSWTRDAYA
+2666 
-2680 YTLIDTDSAINSDFA
+2680 
-2695 QFTVAGMDAKQV
+2695 
-2707 DFLTV
+2707 
-2712 DGRVNA
+2712 
-2718 DDDTR
+2718 
-2723 YDVTASLSWYADSDN
+2723 
-2738 AATDAHGTFT
+2738 
-2748 LSEQGHSFTLNTA
+2748 
-2761 LTDVDA
+2761 
-2767 TLNPDSA
+2767 
-2774 TYWDGKSLIKRGA
+2774 
-2787 GTLILGAQNTYS
+2787 
-2799 GDTDVQEG
+2799 
-2807 ALWLAETAT
+2807 
-2816 IGSAGSAQAVN
+2816 
-2827 IAANAAFGGH
+2827 
-2837 NSTVNGHV
+2837 
-2845 NNQGSLY
+2845 
-2852 FVDTFTVNGDVVN
+2852 
-2865 SSAMISG
+2865 
-2872 SDQPNNTLTIAGNYT
+2872 
-2887 GNDGHLYLNTQLGDD
+2887 
-2902 SSPTDK
+2902 
-2908 LIVTGDTAGST
+2908 
-2919 TLHITNVNGLG
+2919 
-2930 AQTVNGIEVIE
+2930 
-2941 VGGQSDGDFRLY
+2941 
-2953 KGHVDIN
+2953 
-2960 AWTYTLKQDGG
+2960 
-2971 DWYLR
+2971 
-2976 SESDDVPDDGG
+2976 
-2987 EVTPPDDGGEVTPP
+2987 
-3001 DDGGEVTPPDD
+3001 
-3012 GGEVTPPDDGGEVTP
+3012 
-3027 PDDDGE
+3027 
-3033 VTPPDDGGD
+3033 
-3042 ITPPDD
+3042 
-3048 GGDITPPDGGDV
+3048 
-3060 TPVAPQYRADIG
+3060 
-3072 VYLGNQWMA
+3072 
-3081 RNLQMQTLYDRE
+3081 
-3093 GSQYR
+3093 
-3098 SADGSIW
+3098 
-3105 MRFKAGKAESQ
+3105 
-3116 AVNGNVDID
+3116 
-3125 SDYSQ
+3125 
-3130 FQLGGDILTWSDG
+3130 
-3143 AQSVTVGLMGSY
+3143 
-3155 INASTDSTGNRGAD
+3155 
-3169 GSQFSANGSV
+3169 
-3179 DGYNLG
+3179 
-3185 LYATWFADAQSH
+3185 
-3197 RGAYIDSWYQYGAYN
+3197 
-3212 NSVDNDGLSASRYDS
+3212 
-3227 AAHAVSLETGYRY
+3227 
-3240 DIALSNRNTVSLTP
+3240 
-3254 QAQVTWQRYSADTVI
+3254 
-3269 DDGGTRISG
+3269 
-3278 QNDDSWTTRLGV
+3278 
-3290 RVDGKL
+3290 
-3296 YKESGR
+3296 
-3302 IQPFMEVN
+3302 
-3310 WLHASDNASATF
+3310 
-3322 GDTKVSQDLPND
+3322 
-3334 RVEVKVGIQANV
+3334 
-3346 SERLSVYAQAAGQKG
+3346 
-3361 KNDYGDA
+3361 
-3368 SFSLNMRYN
+3368 
-3377 W
+3377 

>member
-1 MNKTYNI
+1 
-8 IWNAARGMYIVTSEL
+8 
-23 ARSGSRAI
+23 
-31 VSVSASCAVTLLAM
+31 
-45 DAAPAVAEETRVSIP
+45 
-60 SQTTTYTLS
+60 
-69 GATPF
+69 
-74 VVETGNTVATDTAT
+74 
-88 SAAIV
+88 
-93 GDNSND
+93 
-99 WDLLIES
+99 
-106 GAVVGSSLTD
+106 
-116 SQAMNLDSSTG
+116 
-127 ATSVH
+127 
-132 NQGTI
+132 
-137 TGSNEDGT
+137 
-145 IMLQNGGSVINDARI
+145 
-160 ENNATYEHDPEDIPQ
+160 
-175 EYAGVY
+175 
-181 MLNGGSYVS
+181 
-190 SESGVLEGVS
+190 
-200 GVIVQSGEAHITNGG
+200 
-215 MINSD
+215 
-220 GSWRS
+220 
-225 YGVEFRD
+225 
-232 GTYGTIV
+232 
-239 NTGTIITTASDG
+239 
-251 SGKIEDAAIYVHTLN
+251 
-266 DMAVSG
+266 
-272 SVSVDNSG
+272 
-280 LMQSDFIT
+280 
-288 VALYYG
+288 
-294 SHFEVVNRV
+294 
-303 GGVITA
+303 
-309 GNSSLVGIKST
+309 
-320 AMELK
+320 
-325 VGVDNLVTNDG
+325 
-336 TISAYGTANTY
+336 YGTANTY

-372 SGDASV
+372 AGDASV

-387 VVNNSGT
+387 IVNNSGT
-394 MSSTVYGVYLDSARS
+394 MSSSVYGVYLDSARS

-419 GAISANTAVAINGNG
+419 SAISANTAVAINGNG
-434 NTISNQGKMTGVSDG
+434 NTITNQGKMTGVSDG
-449 LVLSG
+449 LLISG

-486 GSKITATSTGISI
+486 GSKITTTSTGISI

-512 TIVAK
+512 AIVAK

-548 YNSGTS
+548 YNSGAS

-633 ILGDTNGVTINGSG
+633 ILGDTDGVTISGSG

-662 ILINSGSKNNTLT
+662 VLINSGSKNNTIT

-738 ALWVKSGTLI
+738 TLWVKSGTLI

-805 NVIKQGGGELTL
+805 NVVKQGGGELTL

-848 NRAYLKLDAANA
+848 NRAYLKLDAASA

-942 LIESDNAISGDFDGI
+942 LIESDNAISGDFDDI
-957 TINGNAMNPDAFIT
+957 TINGNAMNPDAFLT

-981 HYDLVETLTWYADRY
+981 HYDLVETLTWYADRD

-1053 GTTISDGTLVATNVE
+1053 STTISEGTLIATNVE

-1077 NATLELNTGG
+1077 NATLEMNTGG

-1100 KSGDETLTLSG
+1100 KSGDE
-1111 SNTYTGGTIISGGT
+1111 
-1125 LVATNVEALGTGDVT
+1125 
-1140 DNATLELNT
+1140 
-1149 GGDFDNAIG
+1149 
-1158 GTGSVV
+1158 
-1164 KSGDKTLTLS
+1164 TLTLS

-1219 NIGGTGSV
+1219 NIGGTGRV
-1227 VKSGDKT
+1227 V
-1234 LTLSGTN
+1234 
-1241 SYTGGT
+1241 
-1247 TISGGTLVANNVEAL
+1247 
-1262 GTGDVTNNATL
+1262 
-1273 ELNTGGDFDNAI
+1273 
-1285 SGSGQVVKSGDET
+1285 
-1298 LTLSGANS
+1298 
-1306 YTGGTTISGGTLVAT
+1306 
-1321 NVEALG
+1321 
-1327 TGDITDNATLE
+1327 
-1338 LNAGGDFTNNIGG
+1338 
-1351 TGSVEKS
+1351 KS

-1427 TLSGA
+1427 TLSG
-1432 NSYTGGTTISGGT
+1432 NNTYRGGTTISGGT
-1445 LVASNVEALG
+1445 LVATNVEALG
-1455 TGNVTDNATL
+1455 SGNVTDNATL

-1470 GDFDNAISGSGQVV
+1470 GTFDNVISGSGQVV
-1484 KSGDGAL
+1484 KSGDETL

-1511 AANVNALGTGAID
+1511 ATHVNALGTGAID

-1773 NAISGSGQ
+1773 NVISGSGQ

-1805 DGTLVASNVD
+1805 DGTLVASNVE
-1815 ALGSGDVTNNA
+1815 ALGSGDVTDNA
-1826 TLEMNTGGD
+1826 TLELNTGGTFD
-1835 FINNIGGTGRV
+1835 NAISGSGKV
-1846 EKSGDDTLTL
+1846 EKSGDDALTL
-1856 SGSNTYT
+1856 SGANTYT

-1927 GGTLISGGTL
+1927 GGTLISDGTL
-1937 VANNVEALGTGDVTD
+1937 VASNVEALGTGDVTD
-1952 NATLEMNTGG
+1952 DAT
-1962 DFINNIGGTG
+1962 
-1972 RVEKSGD
+1972 
-1979 DALTLSGSNTY
+1979 
-1990 TGGTTINDGTLIAT
+1990 
-2004 SVDALGSGDVTNNAV
+2004 

-2026 DFINNIGGTGR
+2026 TFDNAIGGSGN
-2037 VEKSGDETLTLSGSN
+2037 VVKSGADTLTLSGSN
-2052 TYTGGTLISG
+2052 SYTGGTLING
-2062 GTLVATNVEALG
+2062 GTLVASNVEALG
-2074 TGDVTDNAV
+2074 TGDVTNNAT

-2110 TLSGSNSYTG
+2110 TLSGSNTYTG
-2120 GTLISSGTLVA
+2120 GTLI
-2131 TNVDALGSGDVT
+2131 N
-2143 DNATL
+2143 
-2148 ELNTGGDFTNNISGS
+2148 
-2163 GQVVKSGD
+2163 
-2171 ETLTLS
+2171 
-2177 GSNTYT
+2177 
-2183 GGTTINDGTLVATSV
+2183 
-2198 EALGSG
+2198 
-2204 DVTNDAVLALNTGG
+2204 
-2218 DFANNIGGTGSVVKS
+2218 
-2233 GDETLTLSGTNSYTG
+2233 
-2248 GTTISGGTLVATNV
+2248 GGTLVASNV
-2262 EALGTGDVT
+2262 E
-2271 NNATLELNTGGDFT
+2271 
-2285 NNISGNGQVVKSG
+2285 
-2298 DDTLT
+2298 
-2303 FSGSNTY
+2303 
-2310 TGGTTINDGTLV
+2310 
-2322 ATSVEALGSG
+2322 
-2332 DVTNDA
+2332 
-2338 VLALNTGGDFANN
+2338 
-2351 IGGTGSVVKSG
+2351 
-2362 DETLTLS
+2362 
-2369 GSNTY
+2369 
-2374 TGSTLISS
+2374 
-2382 GTLVAND
+2382 
-2389 VNALGTG
+2389 ALGTG
-2396 DVTDNATLMLNTGG
+2396 DVTDNATL
-2410 DFINNI
+2410 
-2416 GGTGRVEKSG
+2416 
-2426 DDTLT
+2426 
-2431 LSGSNSYTGGTL
+2431 
-2443 ISSGTLVATNVDALG
+2443 A
-2458 SGDVTDN
+2458 
-2465 ATLELNTGGTFDN
+2465 LNTGGTFDN

-2494 TLSGANS
+2494 TLSGTNS
-2501 YTGGTLISSGTLVAN
+2501 YTGGTTISGGSLVATN
-2516 DVNALG
+2516 VEALG

-2529 AVLELNTGGDFDN
+2529 AVLELNTGGDFANNIGGTGSVVKSGDKTLTLSGTNSYTGGTTINDGTLVATSVDALGSGDVTDN
-2542 AISGSGQV
+2542 ATLELNTSGTFDNVISGSGQV
-2550 VKSGDETL
+2550 VKSGDDAL

-2610 THDNAITAIGAG
+2610 THDNATTAIGAG

-2642 IDSNSGAIVTADHAN
+2642 TDSNSGAIVTADRAN

-2680 YTLIDTDSAINSDFA
+2680 YTLIDTDSAIDSDFA

-2767 TLNPDSA
+2767 TLNPESA

-2807 ALWLAETAT
+2807 ALWLTETAT

-2837 NSTVNGHV
+2837 NATVNGHV
-2845 NNQGSLY
+2845 NNLGSLY

-2941 VGGQSDGDFRLY
+2941 VGGQSDGDFTLY

-2987 EVTPPDDGGEVTPP
+2987 DVTPPDDGGDVTPPDDGGEVTPP
-3001 DDGGEVTPPDD
+3001 DDGGD
-3012 GGEVTPPDDGGEVTP
+3012 
-3027 PDDDGE
+3027 

-3042 ITPPDD
+3042 VSPPDDGGDVTPPDD
-3048 GGDITPPDGGDV
+3048 GGDVTPPDDDGDITPPDGGDV

-3098 SADGSIW
+3098 SADGSVW

-3346 SERLSVYAQAAGQKG
+3346 SERLSVYAQAVGQKG

>member
-1 MNKTYNI
+1 
-8 IWNAARGMYIVTSEL
+8 
-23 ARSGSRAI
+23 
-31 VSVSASCAVTLLAM
+31 
-45 DAAPAVAEETRVSIP
+45 
-60 SQTTTYTLS
+60 
-69 GATPF
+69 
-74 VVETGNTVATDTAT
+74 
-88 SAAIV
+88 
-93 GDNSND
+93 
-99 WDLLIES
+99 
-106 GAVVGSSLTD
+106 
-116 SQAMNLDSSTG
+116 
-127 ATSVH
+127 
-132 NQGTI
+132 
-137 TGSNEDGT
+137 
-145 IMLQNGGSVINDARI
+145 
-160 ENNATYEHDPEDIPQ
+160 
-175 EYAGVY
+175 
-181 MLNGGSYVS
+181 
-190 SESGVLEGVS
+190 
-200 GVIVQSGEAHITNGG
+200 
-215 MINSD
+215 
-220 GSWRS
+220 
-225 YGVEFRD
+225 
-232 GTYGTIV
+232 
-239 NTGTIITTASDG
+239 
-251 SGKIEDAAIYVHTLN
+251 
-266 DMAVSG
+266 
-272 SVSVDNSG
+272 
-280 LMQSDFIT
+280 
-288 VALYYG
+288 
-294 SHFEVVNRV
+294 
-303 GGVITA
+303 
-309 GNSSLVGIKST
+309 
-320 AMELK
+320 
-325 VGVDNLVTNDG
+325 
-336 TISAYGTANTY
+336 
-347 GIHYGESTSGGV
+347 
-359 ITNTG
+359 
-364 SITTTGGG
+364 
-372 SGDASV
+372 
-378 YVHGNGDGT
+378 
-387 VVNNSGT
+387 
-394 MSSTVYGVYLDSARS
+394 
-409 KGHTLNNQAG
+409 
-419 GAISANTAVAINGNG
+419 
-434 NTISNQGKMTGVSDG
+434 
-449 LVLSG
+449 
-454 NNNIVTT
+454 
-461 SGGEISGKN
+461 
-470 GIRVSK
+470 
-476 GSGNQITAKS
+476 
-486 GSKITATSTGISI
+486 
-499 AGGNNQVTTESGS
+499 
-512 TIVAK
+512 
-517 DNGILINSGANN
+517 
-529 VTNGGSITATG
+529 
-540 SSISYGIQ
+540 
-548 YNSGTS
+548 
-554 GTITNTGTITTTG
+554 
-567 KGAGDASVYAH
+567 
-578 GGAVTINNSGT
+578 
-589 MDSSVFG
+589 
-596 VYVTTGHTL
+596 
-605 NNLAGGSITANT
+605 
-617 AVQLNGNNNT
+617 
-627 LANAGA
+627 
-633 ILGDTNGVTINGSG
+633 
-647 NTLTS
+647 
-652 QGKITGGTNA
+652 
-662 ILINSGSKNNTLT
+662 
-675 LNTGTEI
+675 
-682 SGSITDDNNSA
+682 
-693 SANNNL
+693 
-699 ILDGEGTLGS
+699 
-709 SISGLNSVTS
+709 
-719 SGDWTLSG
+719 
-727 ATMNLSGTTNS
+727 
-738 ALWVKSGTLI
+738 
-748 LNGAMTAKGATVDS
+748 
-762 GTTLQIGNGG
+762 
-772 TLGAF
+772 
-777 NGDIVDNGT
+777 
-786 LTFNR
+786 
-791 SDAAAYGSVISGSG
+791 
-805 NVIKQGGGELTL
+805 
-817 SNNNSYS
+817 
-824 GGTTIAEGTLTA
+824 
-836 TAGGALGSGNID
+836 
-848 NRAYLKLDAANA
+848 
-860 SDPFIVADLTTH
+860 
-872 SGATV
+872 
-877 EIGAGSTLQAN
+877 
-888 TLTQQDGSTLT
+888 
-899 ADLTA
+899 
-904 TSGPAIRAK
+904 
-913 NVNLDGTLNVASPAS
+913 
-928 QEPIRSTDDLISLA
+928 
-942 LIESDNAISGDFDGI
+942 
-957 TINGNAMNPDAFIT
+957 
-971 VVGQKNVNDT
+971 
-981 HYDLVETLTWYADRY
+981 
-996 NAAIDAHGTFNLA
+996 
-1009 DADDSFTV
+1009 
-1017 NTVLENVDAN
+1017 
-1027 SGWNG
+1027 
-1032 QSLTKTGAGT
+1032 
-1042 LILNAE
+1042 
-1048 NTYTG
+1048 YTG
-1053 GTTISDGTLVATNVE
+1053 GTTISGGTLVASNVE
-1068 ALGTGNVTD
+1068 ALGSGDVTD

-1100 KSGDETLTLSG
+1100 KSGDDALTLSG
-1111 SNTYTGGTIISGGT
+1111 NNSYTGGTLISDGT
-1125 LVATNVEALGTGDVT
+1125 LVASNVEALGSGDVT
-1140 DNATLELNT
+1140 NDAVLELNT
-1149 GGDFDNAIG
+1149 GGDFDNAIS
-1158 GTGSVV
+1158 GSGQVV

-1202 VTDNA
+1202 ITD
-1207 TLELNTGGDFAN
+1207 
-1219 NIGGTGSV
+1219 
-1227 VKSGDKT
+1227 
-1234 LTLSGTN
+1234 
-1241 SYTGGT
+1241 
-1247 TISGGTLVANNVEAL
+1247 
-1262 GTGDVTNNATL
+1262 NATL

-1298 LTLSGANS
+1298 LTLSGTNT
-1306 YTGGTTISGGTLVAT
+1306 YTGGTTISGGTLIAT
-1321 NVEALG
+1321 H
-1327 TGDITDNATLE
+1327 
-1338 LNAGGDFTNNIGG
+1338 
-1351 TGSVEKS
+1351 
-1358 GDKTLTLSGTN
+1358 
-1369 TYRGGTLISGGTLVA
+1369 
-1384 SNVEALGSGD
+1384 
-1394 VTDNATLEMNTGGD
+1394 
-1408 FANNIGGTGSVV
+1408 
-1420 KSGDKTL
+1420 
-1427 TLSGA
+1427 
-1432 NSYTGGTTISGGT
+1432 
-1445 LVASNVEALG
+1445 
-1455 TGNVTDNATL
+1455 
-1465 ELNTG
+1465 
-1470 GDFDNAISGSGQVV
+1470 
-1484 KSGDGAL
+1484 
-1491 TLSGANSYSGATTIS
+1491 
-1506 GGTLI
+1506 
-1511 AANVNALGTGAID
+1511 VNALGTGAID

-1536 FTVTDLTT
+1536 FAVTDLTT

-1571 TINLNSNTV
+1571 TINLNSNTA

-1700 VDATLDPASAT
+1700 VDATLDPDSAT

-1735 GGTTISGGT
+1735 VGTTISGGT

-1781 VVKSGDDVLTLSGA
+1781 VVKSGDKMLTLSGT

-1805 DGTLVASNVD
+1805 GGTLVATNVD
-1815 ALGSGDVTNNA
+1815 ALGSGDVT
-1826 TLEMNTGGD
+1826 
-1835 FINNIGGTGRV
+1835 
-1846 EKSGDDTLTL
+1846 DD
-1856 SGSNTYT
+1856 
-1863 GGTLISDGTLVASN
+1863 
-1877 VEALGTGDVTNN
+1877 

-1909 VVKSGDDVLTLS
+1909 VVKSGDDT
-1921 GANSYS
+1921 
-1927 GGTLISGGTL
+1927 
-1937 VANNVEALGTGDVTD
+1937 
-1952 NATLEMNTGG
+1952 
-1962 DFINNIGGTG
+1962 
-1972 RVEKSGD
+1972 
-1979 DALTLSGSNTY
+1979 LTLSGSNTY
-1990 TGGTTINDGTLIAT
+1990 TGGTIISGGTLVA
-2004 SVDALGSGDVTNNAV
+2004 SNVEALGTGDVTNDAV

-2026 DFINNIGGTGR
+2026 DFDNAISGSGQ
-2037 VEKSGDETLTLSGSN
+2037 VVKSGDETLTLSGSN

-2062 GTLVATNVEALG
+2062 GTLVASNVEALGSGDVTNDAVLELNTGGDFTNAISGSGQVVKSGDETLTLSGANSYTGGTLISGGTLIASNVEALG

-2091 FINNIGGTGRVEKS
+2091 F
-2105 GDDTL
+2105 
-2110 TLSGSNSYTG
+2110 
-2120 GTLISSGTLVA
+2120 
-2131 TNVDALGSGDVT
+2131 
-2143 DNATL
+2143 
-2148 ELNTGGDFTNNISGS
+2148 
-2163 GQVVKSGD
+2163 
-2171 ETLTLS
+2171 
-2177 GSNTYT
+2177 
-2183 GGTTINDGTLVATSV
+2183 
-2198 EALGSG
+2198 
-2204 DVTNDAVLALNTGG
+2204 
-2218 DFANNIGGTGSVVKS
+2218 
-2233 GDETLTLSGTNSYTG
+2233 
-2248 GTTISGGTLVATNV
+2248 
-2262 EALGTGDVT
+2262 
-2271 NNATLELNTGGDFT
+2271 
-2285 NNISGNGQVVKSG
+2285 
-2298 DDTLT
+2298 
-2303 FSGSNTY
+2303 
-2310 TGGTTINDGTLV
+2310 
-2322 ATSVEALGSG
+2322 
-2332 DVTNDA
+2332 
-2338 VLALNTGGDFANN
+2338 
-2351 IGGTGSVVKSG
+2351 
-2362 DETLTLS
+2362 
-2369 GSNTY
+2369 
-2374 TGSTLISS
+2374 
-2382 GTLVAND
+2382 
-2389 VNALGTG
+2389 
-2396 DVTDNATLMLNTGG
+2396 
-2410 DFINNI
+2410 
-2416 GGTGRVEKSG
+2416 
-2426 DDTLT
+2426 
-2431 LSGSNSYTGGTL
+2431 
-2443 ISSGTLVATNVDALG
+2443 
-2458 SGDVTDN
+2458 
-2465 ATLELNTGGTFDN
+2465 DN

-2484 QVVKSGDETL
+2484 QVEKSGDETL

-2529 AVLELNTGGDFDN
+2529 AVLELNTGGTFDNAISGSGQVVKSGDETLTLSGSNTYTGGTTINDGTLIATSVDALGSGDVTDNAVLELNTGGDFDN

-2558 TLSGANSYTGG
+2558 TLSGTNSYTDGTLISGGTLVATNLEALGTGDVTNNATLELNTGGTFDNAISGSGQVVKSGDDALTLSGSNTYTGG

-2577 VASNVEALGSGDID
+2577 IATSVDALGSGDVTDNAVLELNTGGTFDNAISGSGQVVKSGDKTLTLSGSNTYTGGTTISGGTLIASNVEALGSGNID

-2610 THDNAITAIGAG
+2610 THDNATTAIGAG
-2622 SALRAN
+2622 STLRAN

-2642 IDSNSGAIVTADHAN
+2642 TDSNSGAIVTADHAN

-2718 DDDTR
+2718 ADDTR

-2774 TYWDGKSLIKRGA
+2774 TDWDGKSLIKRGA

-2837 NSTVNGHV
+2837 NATVNGHV
-2845 NNQGSLY
+2845 NNLGSLY

-2941 VGGQSDGDFRLY
+2941 VGGQSDGDFTLY

-2987 EVTPPDDGGEVTPP
+2987 D
-3001 DDGGEVTPPDD
+3001 
-3012 GGEVTPPDDGGEVTP
+3012 
-3027 PDDDGE
+3027 

-3042 ITPPDD
+3042 VTPPDD
-3048 GGDITPPDGGDV
+3048 GGDVTPPDDGGDVTPPDDGGDVTPPDDDGDITPPDGGDV

-3098 SADGSIW
+3098 SADGSVW

-3278 QNDDSWTTRLGV
+3278 QNDDSWTTRLGM

>member
-1 MNKTYNI
+1 
-8 IWNAARGMYIVTSEL
+8 
-23 ARSGSRAI
+23 
-31 VSVSASCAVTLLAM
+31 
-45 DAAPAVAEETRVSIP
+45 
-60 SQTTTYTLS
+60 
-69 GATPF
+69 
-74 VVETGNTVATDTAT
+74 
-88 SAAIV
+88 
-93 GDNSND
+93 
-99 WDLLIES
+99 
-106 GAVVGSSLTD
+106 
-116 SQAMNLDSSTG
+116 
-127 ATSVH
+127 
-132 NQGTI
+132 
-137 TGSNEDGT
+137 
-145 IMLQNGGSVINDARI
+145 
-160 ENNATYEHDPEDIPQ
+160 
-175 EYAGVY
+175 
-181 MLNGGSYVS
+181 
-190 SESGVLEGVS
+190 
-200 GVIVQSGEAHITNGG
+200 
-215 MINSD
+215 
-220 GSWRS
+220 
-225 YGVEFRD
+225 
-232 GTYGTIV
+232 
-239 NTGTIITTASDG
+239 
-251 SGKIEDAAIYVHTLN
+251 
-266 DMAVSG
+266 
-272 SVSVDNSG
+272 
-280 LMQSDFIT
+280 
-288 VALYYG
+288 
-294 SHFEVVNRV
+294 
-303 GGVITA
+303 
-309 GNSSLVGIKST
+309 
-320 AMELK
+320 
-325 VGVDNLVTNDG
+325 
-336 TISAYGTANTY
+336 
-347 GIHYGESTSGGV
+347 
-359 ITNTG
+359 
-364 SITTTGGG
+364 
-372 SGDASV
+372 
-378 YVHGNGDGT
+378 
-387 VVNNSGT
+387 
-394 MSSTVYGVYLDSARS
+394 
-409 KGHTLNNQAG
+409 
-419 GAISANTAVAINGNG
+419 
-434 NTISNQGKMTGVSDG
+434 
-449 LVLSG
+449 
-454 NNNIVTT
+454 
-461 SGGEISGKN
+461 
-470 GIRVSK
+470 
-476 GSGNQITAKS
+476 
-486 GSKITATSTGISI
+486 
-499 AGGNNQVTTESGS
+499 
-512 TIVAK
+512 
-517 DNGILINSGANN
+517 
-529 VTNGGSITATG
+529 
-540 SSISYGIQ
+540 
-548 YNSGTS
+548 
-554 GTITNTGTITTTG
+554 
-567 KGAGDASVYAH
+567 
-578 GGAVTINNSGT
+578 
-589 MDSSVFG
+589 
-596 VYVTTGHTL
+596 
-605 NNLAGGSITANT
+605 
-617 AVQLNGNNNT
+617 
-627 LANAGA
+627 
-633 ILGDTNGVTINGSG
+633 
-647 NTLTS
+647 
-652 QGKITGGTNA
+652 
-662 ILINSGSKNNTLT
+662 
-675 LNTGTEI
+675 
-682 SGSITDDNNSA
+682 
-693 SANNNL
+693 
-699 ILDGEGTLGS
+699 
-709 SISGLNSVTS
+709 
-719 SGDWTLSG
+719 
-727 ATMNLSGTTNS
+727 
-738 ALWVKSGTLI
+738 
-748 LNGAMTAKGATVDS
+748 
-762 GTTLQIGNGG
+762 
-772 TLGAF
+772 
-777 NGDIVDNGT
+777 
-786 LTFNR
+786 
-791 SDAAAYGSVISGSG
+791 
-805 NVIKQGGGELTL
+805 
-817 SNNNSYS
+817 
-824 GGTTIAEGTLTA
+824 
-836 TAGGALGSGNID
+836 
-848 NRAYLKLDAANA
+848 
-860 SDPFIVADLTTH
+860 
-872 SGATV
+872 
-877 EIGAGSTLQAN
+877 
-888 TLTQQDGSTLT
+888 
-899 ADLTA
+899 
-904 TSGPAIRAK
+904 
-913 NVNLDGTLNVASPAS
+913 
-928 QEPIRSTDDLISLA
+928 
-942 LIESDNAISGDFDGI
+942 
-957 TINGNAMNPDAFIT
+957 
-971 VVGQKNVNDT
+971 
-981 HYDLVETLTWYADRY
+981 
-996 NAAIDAHGTFNLA
+996 
-1009 DADDSFTV
+1009 
-1017 NTVLENVDAN
+1017 
-1027 SGWNG
+1027 
-1032 QSLTKTGAGT
+1032 
-1042 LILNAE
+1042 
-1048 NTYTG
+1048 
-1053 GTTISDGTLVATNVE
+1053 
-1068 ALGTGNVTD
+1068 
-1077 NATLELNTGG
+1077 
-1087 DFDNAISGSGQVV
+1087 
-1100 KSGDETLTLSG
+1100 
-1111 SNTYTGGTIISGGT
+1111 TGGTIISGGT

-1285 SGSGQVVKSGDET
+1285 SGSGQVVKSGD
-1298 LTLSGANS
+1298 
-1306 YTGGTTISGGTLVAT
+1306 
-1321 NVEALG
+1321 
-1327 TGDITDNATLE
+1327 
-1338 LNAGGDFTNNIGG
+1338 
-1351 TGSVEKS
+1351 
-1358 GDKTLTLSGTN
+1358 KT
-1369 TYRGGTLISGGTLVA
+1369 
-1384 SNVEALGSGD
+1384 
-1394 VTDNATLEMNTGGD
+1394 
-1408 FANNIGGTGSVV
+1408 
-1420 KSGDKTL
+1420 
-1427 TLSGA
+1427 
-1432 NSYTGGTTISGGT
+1432 
-1445 LVASNVEALG
+1445 
-1455 TGNVTDNATL
+1455 
-1465 ELNTG
+1465 
-1470 GDFDNAISGSGQVV
+1470 
-1484 KSGDGAL
+1484 L

-1511 AANVNALGTGAID
+1511 ATHVNALGTGAID

-1571 TINLNSNTV
+1571 TINLNGNTV

-1773 NAISGSGQ
+1773 NAIGGSGN
-1781 VVKSGDDVLTLSGA
+1781 VVKSGADTLTLSGS
-1795 NSYSG
+1795 NSYTG
-1800 GTLIS
+1800 GTTIS
-1805 DGTLVASNVD
+1805 GGTLVASNVE
-1815 ALGSGDVTNNA
+1815 ALGTGDVTNNA
-1826 TLEMNTGGD
+1826 TLELNTGGD

-1863 GGTLISDGTLVASN
+1863 GGTLINGGTLVASN
-1877 VEALGTGDVTNN
+1877 VEALGTGDVTDN
-1889 ATLELN
+1889 ATLALN

-1909 VVKSGDDVLTLS
+1909 
-1921 GANSYS
+1921 
-1927 GGTLISGGTL
+1927 
-1937 VANNVEALGTGDVTD
+1937 
-1952 NATLEMNTGG
+1952 
-1962 DFINNIGGTG
+1962 
-1972 RVEKSGD
+1972 
-1979 DALTLSGSNTY
+1979 
-1990 TGGTTINDGTLIAT
+1990 
-2004 SVDALGSGDVTNNAV
+2004 
-2019 LELNTGG
+2019 
-2026 DFINNIGGTGR
+2026 
-2037 VEKSGDETLTLSGSN
+2037 
-2052 TYTGGTLISG
+2052 
-2062 GTLVATNVEALG
+2062 
-2074 TGDVTDNAV
+2074 
-2083 LELNTGGD
+2083 
-2091 FINNIGGTGRVEKS
+2091 
-2105 GDDTL
+2105 
-2110 TLSGSNSYTG
+2110 
-2120 GTLISSGTLVA
+2120 
-2131 TNVDALGSGDVT
+2131 
-2143 DNATL
+2143 
-2148 ELNTGGDFTNNISGS
+2148 
-2163 GQVVKSGD
+2163 
-2171 ETLTLS
+2171 
-2177 GSNTYT
+2177 
-2183 GGTTINDGTLVATSV
+2183 
-2198 EALGSG
+2198 
-2204 DVTNDAVLALNTGG
+2204 
-2218 DFANNIGGTGSVVKS
+2218 VVKS

-2262 EALGTGDVT
+2262 EALGSGDVTDDATLELNTGGTFDNAISGSGQVVKSGDKMLTLSGANSYSGGTLISDGTLVASNVEALGTGDVT
-2271 NNATLELNTGGDFT
+2271 NNATLALNTGGDFT
-2285 NNISGNGQVVKSG
+2285 NNISGSGQVVKSG

-2303 FSGSNTY
+2303 LSGANSY
-2310 TGGTTINDGTLV
+2310 TGGTTI
-2322 ATSVEALGSG
+2322 SG
-2332 DVTNDA
+2332 
-2338 VLALNTGGDFANN
+2338 
-2351 IGGTGSVVKSG
+2351 
-2362 DETLTLS
+2362 
-2369 GSNTY
+2369 
-2374 TGSTLISS
+2374 
-2382 GTLVAND
+2382 
-2389 VNALGTG
+2389 
-2396 DVTDNATLMLNTGG
+2396 
-2410 DFINNI
+2410 
-2416 GGTGRVEKSG
+2416 
-2426 DDTLT
+2426 
-2431 LSGSNSYTGGTL
+2431 
-2443 ISSGTLVATNVDALG
+2443 GTLVATNVDALG
-2458 SGDVTDN
+2458 TGDVTN
-2465 ATLELNTGGTFDN
+2465 SSTLELNTGGTFDN

-2494 TLSGANS
+2494 TLSGSNTYTGGTLISGGTLVATNVDALGTGDVTDNATLELNTGGTFDNVISGSGQVVKSGDDTLTLSGANS
-2501 YTGGTLISSGTLVAN
+2501 YTGGTLISGGTLVATS
-2516 DVNALG
+2516 VEALG
-2522 TGDVTDN
+2522 SGDVTDN
-2529 AVLELNTGGDFDN
+2529 AVLELNTGGTFDN

-2550 VKSGDETL
+2550 VKSGDKTL

-2642 IDSNSGAIVTADHAN
+2642 TDSNSGAIVTADRAN

-2680 YTLIDTDSAINSDFA
+2680 YTLIDSDSAIDSDFA

-2837 NSTVNGHV
+2837 NATVNGHV
-2845 NNQGSLY
+2845 NNLGNLY

-3278 QNDDSWTTRLGV
+3278 QNDDSWTTRLGM

>member
-1 MNKTYNI
+1 
-8 IWNAARGMYIVTSEL
+8 V
-23 ARSGSRAI
+23 
-31 VSVSASCAVTLLAM
+31 
-45 DAAPAVAEETRVSIP
+45 
-60 SQTTTYTLS
+60 
-69 GATPF
+69 
-74 VVETGNTVATDTAT
+74 
-88 SAAIV
+88 
-93 GDNSND
+93 
-99 WDLLIES
+99 
-106 GAVVGSSLTD
+106 
-116 SQAMNLDSSTG
+116 
-127 ATSVH
+127 
-132 NQGTI
+132 
-137 TGSNEDGT
+137 
-145 IMLQNGGSVINDARI
+145 
-160 ENNATYEHDPEDIPQ
+160 
-175 EYAGVY
+175 
-181 MLNGGSYVS
+181 
-190 SESGVLEGVS
+190 
-200 GVIVQSGEAHITNGG
+200 
-215 MINSD
+215 
-220 GSWRS
+220 
-225 YGVEFRD
+225 
-232 GTYGTIV
+232 
-239 NTGTIITTASDG
+239 
-251 SGKIEDAAIYVHTLN
+251 
-266 DMAVSG
+266 
-272 SVSVDNSG
+272 
-280 LMQSDFIT
+280 
-288 VALYYG
+288 
-294 SHFEVVNRV
+294 
-303 GGVITA
+303 
-309 GNSSLVGIKST
+309 
-320 AMELK
+320 
-325 VGVDNLVTNDG
+325 
-336 TISAYGTANTY
+336 
-347 GIHYGESTSGGV
+347 
-359 ITNTG
+359 
-364 SITTTGGG
+364 
-372 SGDASV
+372 
-378 YVHGNGDGT
+378 
-387 VVNNSGT
+387 
-394 MSSTVYGVYLDSARS
+394 
-409 KGHTLNNQAG
+409 
-419 GAISANTAVAINGNG
+419 
-434 NTISNQGKMTGVSDG
+434 
-449 LVLSG
+449 
-454 NNNIVTT
+454 
-461 SGGEISGKN
+461 
-470 GIRVSK
+470 
-476 GSGNQITAKS
+476 
-486 GSKITATSTGISI
+486 
-499 AGGNNQVTTESGS
+499 
-512 TIVAK
+512 
-517 DNGILINSGANN
+517 
-529 VTNGGSITATG
+529 
-540 SSISYGIQ
+540 
-548 YNSGTS
+548 
-554 GTITNTGTITTTG
+554 
-567 KGAGDASVYAH
+567 
-578 GGAVTINNSGT
+578 
-589 MDSSVFG
+589 
-596 VYVTTGHTL
+596 
-605 NNLAGGSITANT
+605 
-617 AVQLNGNNNT
+617 
-627 LANAGA
+627 
-633 ILGDTNGVTINGSG
+633 
-647 NTLTS
+647 
-652 QGKITGGTNA
+652 
-662 ILINSGSKNNTLT
+662 
-675 LNTGTEI
+675 
-682 SGSITDDNNSA
+682 
-693 SANNNL
+693 
-699 ILDGEGTLGS
+699 
-709 SISGLNSVTS
+709 
-719 SGDWTLSG
+719 
-727 ATMNLSGTTNS
+727 
-738 ALWVKSGTLI
+738 
-748 LNGAMTAKGATVDS
+748 
-762 GTTLQIGNGG
+762 
-772 TLGAF
+772 
-777 NGDIVDNGT
+777 
-786 LTFNR
+786 
-791 SDAAAYGSVISGSG
+791 
-805 NVIKQGGGELTL
+805 
-817 SNNNSYS
+817 
-824 GGTTIAEGTLTA
+824 
-836 TAGGALGSGNID
+836 
-848 NRAYLKLDAANA
+848 
-860 SDPFIVADLTTH
+860 
-872 SGATV
+872 
-877 EIGAGSTLQAN
+877 
-888 TLTQQDGSTLT
+888 
-899 ADLTA
+899 
-904 TSGPAIRAK
+904 
-913 NVNLDGTLNVASPAS
+913 
-928 QEPIRSTDDLISLA
+928 
-942 LIESDNAISGDFDGI
+942 
-957 TINGNAMNPDAFIT
+957 
-971 VVGQKNVNDT
+971 
-981 HYDLVETLTWYADRY
+981 
-996 NAAIDAHGTFNLA
+996 
-1009 DADDSFTV
+1009 
-1017 NTVLENVDAN
+1017 
-1027 SGWNG
+1027 
-1032 QSLTKTGAGT
+1032 
-1042 LILNAE
+1042 
-1048 NTYTG
+1048 
-1053 GTTISDGTLVATNVE
+1053 
-1068 ALGTGNVTD
+1068 
-1077 NATLELNTGG
+1077 
-1087 DFDNAISGSGQVV
+1087 ISGSGQVV
-1100 KSGDETLTLSG
+1100 KSGDEM
-1111 SNTYTGGTIISGGT
+1111 
-1125 LVATNVEALGTGDVT
+1125 
-1140 DNATLELNT
+1140 
-1149 GGDFDNAIG
+1149 
-1158 GTGSVV
+1158 
-1164 KSGDKTLTLS
+1164 LTLS

-1207 TLELNTGGDFAN
+1207 TLELNTGGDFDNA
-1219 NIGGTGSV
+1219 ISGSGQV
-1227 VKSGDKT
+1227 VKSGDDA
-1234 LTLSGTN
+1234 LTLSGNN

-1247 TISGGTLVANNVEAL
+1247 LISDGTLVASNVEAL
-1262 GTGDVTNNATL
+1262 GSGDVTNDAVL

-1285 SGSGQVVKSGDET
+1285 SGSGQ
-1298 LTLSGANS
+1298 
-1306 YTGGTTISGGTLVAT
+1306 
-1321 NVEALG
+1321 
-1327 TGDITDNATLE
+1327 
-1338 LNAGGDFTNNIGG
+1338 
-1351 TGSVEKS
+1351 
-1358 GDKTLTLSGTN
+1358 
-1369 TYRGGTLISGGTLVA
+1369 
-1384 SNVEALGSGD
+1384 
-1394 VTDNATLEMNTGGD
+1394 
-1408 FANNIGGTGSVV
+1408 VV

-1455 TGNVTDNATL
+1455 SGDITDNATL

-1484 KSGDGAL
+1484 KSGDETL
-1491 TLSGANSYSGATTIS
+1491 TLSGTNTYTGGTTIS

-1511 AANVNALGTGAID
+1511 ATHVNALGTGAID

-1536 FTVTDLTT
+1536 FAVTDLTT

-1571 TINLNSNTV
+1571 TINLNSNTA

-1700 VDATLDPASAT
+1700 VDATLDPDSAT

-1735 GGTTISGGT
+1735 VGTTISGGT

-1781 VVKSGDDVLTLSGA
+1781 VVKSGDKMLTLSGT

-1805 DGTLVASNVD
+1805 GGTLVATNVD
-1815 ALGSGDVTNNA
+1815 ALGSGDVT
-1826 TLEMNTGGD
+1826 
-1835 FINNIGGTGRV
+1835 
-1846 EKSGDDTLTL
+1846 DD
-1856 SGSNTYT
+1856 
-1863 GGTLISDGTLVASN
+1863 
-1877 VEALGTGDVTNN
+1877 

-1909 VVKSGDDVLTLS
+1909 VVKSGDDT
-1921 GANSYS
+1921 
-1927 GGTLISGGTL
+1927 
-1937 VANNVEALGTGDVTD
+1937 
-1952 NATLEMNTGG
+1952 
-1962 DFINNIGGTG
+1962 
-1972 RVEKSGD
+1972 
-1979 DALTLSGSNTY
+1979 LTLSGSNTY
-1990 TGGTTINDGTLIAT
+1990 TGGTIISGGTLVA
-2004 SVDALGSGDVTNNAV
+2004 SNVEALGTGDVTNDAV

-2026 DFINNIGGTGR
+2026 DFDNAISGSGQ
-2037 VEKSGDETLTLSGSN
+2037 VVKSGDETLTLSGSN

-2062 GTLVATNVEALG
+2062 GTLVASNVEALGSGDVTNDAVLELNTGGDFTNAISGSGQVVKSGDETLTLSGANSYTGGTLISGGTLIASNVEALG

-2091 FINNIGGTGRVEKS
+2091 F
-2105 GDDTL
+2105 
-2110 TLSGSNSYTG
+2110 
-2120 GTLISSGTLVA
+2120 
-2131 TNVDALGSGDVT
+2131 
-2143 DNATL
+2143 
-2148 ELNTGGDFTNNISGS
+2148 
-2163 GQVVKSGD
+2163 
-2171 ETLTLS
+2171 
-2177 GSNTYT
+2177 
-2183 GGTTINDGTLVATSV
+2183 
-2198 EALGSG
+2198 
-2204 DVTNDAVLALNTGG
+2204 
-2218 DFANNIGGTGSVVKS
+2218 
-2233 GDETLTLSGTNSYTG
+2233 
-2248 GTTISGGTLVATNV
+2248 
-2262 EALGTGDVT
+2262 
-2271 NNATLELNTGGDFT
+2271 
-2285 NNISGNGQVVKSG
+2285 
-2298 DDTLT
+2298 
-2303 FSGSNTY
+2303 
-2310 TGGTTINDGTLV
+2310 
-2322 ATSVEALGSG
+2322 
-2332 DVTNDA
+2332 
-2338 VLALNTGGDFANN
+2338 
-2351 IGGTGSVVKSG
+2351 
-2362 DETLTLS
+2362 
-2369 GSNTY
+2369 
-2374 TGSTLISS
+2374 
-2382 GTLVAND
+2382 
-2389 VNALGTG
+2389 
-2396 DVTDNATLMLNTGG
+2396 
-2410 DFINNI
+2410 
-2416 GGTGRVEKSG
+2416 
-2426 DDTLT
+2426 
-2431 LSGSNSYTGGTL
+2431 
-2443 ISSGTLVATNVDALG
+2443 
-2458 SGDVTDN
+2458 
-2465 ATLELNTGGTFDN
+2465 DN

-2484 QVVKSGDETL
+2484 QVEKSGDETL

-2529 AVLELNTGGDFDN
+2529 AVLELNTGGTFDNAISGSGQVVKSGDETLTLSGSNTYTGGTTINDGTLIATSVDALGSGDVTDNAVLELNTGGDFDN

-2558 TLSGANSYTGG
+2558 TLSGTNSYTDGTLISGGTLVATNLEALGTGDVTNNATLELNTGGTFDNAISGSGQVVKSGDDALTLSGSNTYTGG

-2577 VASNVEALGSGDID
+2577 IATSVDALGSGDVTDNAVLELNTGGTFDNAISGSGQVVKSGDKTLTLSGSNTYTGGTTISGGTLIASNVEALGSGNID

-2610 THDNAITAIGAG
+2610 THDNATTAIGAG
-2622 SALRAN
+2622 STLRAN

-2642 IDSNSGAIVTADHAN
+2642 TDSNSGAIVTADHAN

-2718 DDDTR
+2718 ADDTR

-2774 TYWDGKSLIKRGA
+2774 TDWDGKSLIKRGA

-2837 NSTVNGHV
+2837 NATVNGHV
-2845 NNQGSLY
+2845 NNLGSLY

-2941 VGGQSDGDFRLY
+2941 VGGQSDGDFTLY

-2987 EVTPPDDGGEVTPP
+2987 D
-3001 DDGGEVTPPDD
+3001 
-3012 GGEVTPPDDGGEVTP
+3012 
-3027 PDDDGE
+3027 

-3042 ITPPDD
+3042 VIPPDDGGDVTPPDD
-3048 GGDITPPDGGDV
+3048 GGDVTPPDDGGDVTPPDDGGDVTPPDDGGDVTPPDDDGDITPPDGGDV

-3098 SADGSIW
+3098 SADGSVW

-3278 QNDDSWTTRLGV
+3278 QNDDSWTTRLGM

>member
-31 VSVSASCAVTLLAM
+31 VSVSASCAVTLLVM

-74 VVETGNTVATDTAT
+74 VVETGNTVATDIAT

-160 ENNATYEHDPEDIPQ
+160 ENNATYEHDPQDIPQ

-372 SGDASV
+372 AGDASV

-419 GAISANTAVAINGNG
+419 GVISANTAVAVNGNG
-434 NTISNQGKMTGVSDG
+434 NTITNQGKMTGVSDG
-449 LVLSG
+449 LLISG

-486 GSKITATSTGISI
+486 GSKITTTSTGISI
-499 AGGNNQVTTESGS
+499 AGGNNQITTESGS
-512 TIVAK
+512 AIVAK

-548 YNSGTS
+548 YNSGAS

-605 NNLAGGSITANT
+605 NNLAGGSISANT
-617 AVQLNGNNNT
+617 AVQFHGNNNK

-652 QGKITGGTNA
+652 QGKITGGINA

-699 ILDGEGTLGS
+699 ILDGEGSLGS

-748 LNGAMTAKGATVDS
+748 VNGAMTAKGATVDS

-805 NVIKQGGGELTL
+805 NVVKQGGGELTL

-848 NRAYLKLDAANA
+848 NRAYLKLDAASA

-899 ADLTA
+899 ADLTE

-942 LIESDNAISGDFDGI
+942 LIESDNAISGDFDDI

-981 HYDLVETLTWYADRY
+981 HYDLVETLTWYADRD

-1053 GTTISDGTLVATNVE
+1053 GTTISDGTLIANNVE

-1087 DFDNAISGSGQVV
+1087 DFNNNISGSGQVV
-1100 KSGDETLTLSG
+1100 KSGDKTLTLSG
-1111 SNTYTGGTIISGGT
+1111 ANSYTGGTTISGGT
-1125 LVATNVEALGTGDVT
+1125 LVASNVDALGSGDVT

-1207 TLELNTGGDFAN
+1207 TLELNTGGDFTN

-1285 SGSGQVVKSGDET
+1285 SGSGQVVKSGD
-1298 LTLSGANS
+1298 
-1306 YTGGTTISGGTLVAT
+1306 
-1321 NVEALG
+1321 
-1327 TGDITDNATLE
+1327 
-1338 LNAGGDFTNNIGG
+1338 
-1351 TGSVEKS
+1351 
-1358 GDKTLTLSGTN
+1358 KT
-1369 TYRGGTLISGGTLVA
+1369 
-1384 SNVEALGSGD
+1384 
-1394 VTDNATLEMNTGGD
+1394 
-1408 FANNIGGTGSVV
+1408 
-1420 KSGDKTL
+1420 
-1427 TLSGA
+1427 
-1432 NSYTGGTTISGGT
+1432 
-1445 LVASNVEALG
+1445 
-1455 TGNVTDNATL
+1455 
-1465 ELNTG
+1465 
-1470 GDFDNAISGSGQVV
+1470 
-1484 KSGDGAL
+1484 L

-1511 AANVNALGTGAID
+1511 ATHVNALGTGAID

-1662 TTALTWYAD
+1662 TTVLTWYAD

-1735 GGTTISGGT
+1735 GGTTISDGT

-1781 VVKSGDDVLTLSGA
+1781 VVKSGDETLTLSGT
-1795 NSYSG
+1795 NTYSG

-1805 DGTLVASNVD
+1805 G
-1815 ALGSGDVTNNA
+1815 
-1826 TLEMNTGGD
+1826 
-1835 FINNIGGTGRV
+1835 
-1846 EKSGDDTLTL
+1846 
-1856 SGSNTYT
+1856 
-1863 GGTLISDGTLVASN
+1863 GTLVASN
-1877 VEALGTGDVTNN
+1877 VEALGTGDVTDN
-1889 ATLELN
+1889 AVLELN
-1895 TGGTFDNAISGSGQ
+1895 TGGDFDNAISGSGQ
-1909 VVKSGDDVLTLS
+1909 V
-1921 GANSYS
+1921 
-1927 GGTLISGGTL
+1927 
-1937 VANNVEALGTGDVTD
+1937 
-1952 NATLEMNTGG
+1952 
-1962 DFINNIGGTG
+1962 
-1972 RVEKSGD
+1972 EKSGD
-1979 DALTLSGSNTY
+1979 GTLTLSGSNTY

-2004 SVDALGSGDVTNNAV
+2004 SVDALGSGDVTDNAT
-2019 LELNTGG
+2019 LALNTGG
-2026 DFINNIGGTGR
+2026 TFDNTISGSGK
-2037 VEKSGDETLTLSGSN
+2037 VEKSGDDALTLSGANS
-2052 TYTGGTLISG
+2052 YTGGTLISG
-2062 GTLVATNVEALG
+2062 GTLIASNVEALG
-2074 TGDVTDNAV
+2074 TGDVTN
-2083 LELNTGGD
+2083 
-2091 FINNIGGTGRVEKS
+2091 
-2105 GDDTL
+2105 
-2110 TLSGSNSYTG
+2110 
-2120 GTLISSGTLVA
+2120 
-2131 TNVDALGSGDVT
+2131 
-2143 DNATL
+2143 NATL

-2198 EALGSG
+2198 DALGSGDVTDNATLALNTGGTFDNTISGSGKVEKSGDDALTLSGANSYTGGTLISGGTLVASNVEALGSG
-2204 DVTNDAVLALNTGG
+2204 DVTDNATLALNTGG
-2218 DFANNIGGTGSVVKS
+2218 TFDNTISGSGQVVKS
-2233 GDETLTLSGTNSYTG
+2233 GDDVLTLSGSNTYTGGTTISGGTLIASNVDALGTGDVTNDATLELNTGGDFTNNISGNGQVVKSGDDTLTFSGSNTYTGGTLISSGTLVANDVNALGTGDVTDNATLELNTGGDFTNNISGSGQVVKSGDDTLTLSGTNSYTG

-2285 NNISGNGQVVKSG
+2285 NN
-2298 DDTLT
+2298 
-2303 FSGSNTY
+2303 
-2310 TGGTTINDGTLV
+2310 
-2322 ATSVEALGSG
+2322 
-2332 DVTNDA
+2332 
-2338 VLALNTGGDFANN
+2338 
-2351 IGGTGSVVKSG
+2351 
-2362 DETLTLS
+2362 
-2369 GSNTY
+2369 
-2374 TGSTLISS
+2374 
-2382 GTLVAND
+2382 
-2389 VNALGTG
+2389 
-2396 DVTDNATLMLNTGG
+2396 
-2410 DFINNI
+2410 
-2416 GGTGRVEKSG
+2416 
-2426 DDTLT
+2426 
-2431 LSGSNSYTGGTL
+2431 
-2443 ISSGTLVATNVDALG
+2443 
-2458 SGDVTDN
+2458 
-2465 ATLELNTGGTFDN
+2465 
-2478 AISGSG
+2478 ISGSG

-2569 TTISGGTL
+2569 TLISGGTLVATSVEALGSGDVTDNAVLELNTGGTFDNAISGSGQVVKSGDKTLTLSGANSYTGGTTISGGTL
-2577 VASNVEALGSGDID
+2577 VASNVNALGSGDID

-2610 THDNAITAIGAG
+2610 THDNATTAIGAG
-2622 SALRAN
+2622 SALRGN

-2642 IDSNSGAIVTADHAN
+2642 TDSNSGAIVTADHAN

-2718 DDDTR
+2718 ADDTR

-2738 AATDAHGTFT
+2738 AATNAHGTFT

-2837 NSTVNGHV
+2837 NATVNGHV

-3027 PDDDGE
+3027 PDD
-3033 VTPPDDGGD
+3033 GGD

-3048 GGDITPPDGGDV
+3048 DGDITPPDGGDV

-3155 INASTDSTGNRGAD
+3155 INANTDSTGNRGAD

-3197 RGAYIDSWYQYGAYN
+3197 RGAYIDSWYQYGVYN

-3278 QNDDSWTTRLGV
+3278 QNDDSWATRLGM

>member
-160 ENNATYEHDPEDIPQ
+160 ENSATYEHDPEDIPQ

-251 SGKIEDAAIYVHTLN
+251 SNKIEDAAIYVHTLN

-288 VALYYG
+288 VALYHG

-372 SGDASV
+372 AGDASV

-387 VVNNSGT
+387 IVNNSGT
-394 MSSTVYGVYLDSARS
+394 MSSSVYGVYLDSARS

-434 NTISNQGKMTGVSDG
+434 NTITNQGKMTGVSDG
-449 LVLSG
+449 LLISG

-499 AGGNNQVTTESGS
+499 ASGNNQVTTESGS
-512 TIVAK
+512 AIVAK

-540 SSISYGIQ
+540 SSNSYGIQ
-548 YNSGTS
+548 YNSGAS

-567 KGAGDASVYAH
+567 KGVGDASVYAH

-633 ILGDTNGVTINGSG
+633 ILGDTNGVTISGSG

-662 ILINSGSKNNTLT
+662 VLINSGSKNNTIT

-805 NVIKQGGGELTL
+805 NVVKQGGGELTL

-848 NRAYLKLDAANA
+848 NRAYLKLDAASA

-872 SGATV
+872 SSATV

-899 ADLTA
+899 ADLTE
-904 TSGPAIRAK
+904 TSGPVIRAK

-942 LIESDNAISGDFDGI
+942 LIESDNAISGDFDDI

-981 HYDLVETLTWYADRY
+981 HYDLVETLTWYADRD

-1017 NTVLENVDAN
+1017 NTVLEDVDAN

-1053 GTTISDGTLVATNVE
+1053 GTTISDGTLVANNVE

-1077 NATLELNTGG
+1077 
-1087 DFDNAISGSGQVV
+1087 
-1100 KSGDETLTLSG
+1100 
-1111 SNTYTGGTIISGGT
+1111 
-1125 LVATNVEALGTGDVT
+1125 
-1140 DNATLELNT
+1140 
-1149 GGDFDNAIG
+1149 
-1158 GTGSVV
+1158 
-1164 KSGDKTLTLS
+1164 
-1174 GANSYTGGTTISG
+1174 
-1187 GTLVASNVEALGSGD
+1187 
-1202 VTDNA
+1202 
-1207 TLELNTGGDFAN
+1207 
-1219 NIGGTGSV
+1219 
-1227 VKSGDKT
+1227 
-1234 LTLSGTN
+1234 
-1241 SYTGGT
+1241 
-1247 TISGGTLVANNVEAL
+1247 
-1262 GTGDVTNNATL
+1262 NATL

-1306 YTGGTTISGGTLVAT
+1306 YTGGTTISGGTLVAS

-1338 LNAGGDFTNNIGG
+1338 LNAGGTFDN
-1351 TGSVEKS
+1351 V
-1358 GDKTLTLSGTN
+1358 
-1369 TYRGGTLISGGTLVA
+1369 ISG
-1384 SNVEALGSGD
+1384 SGQ
-1394 VTDNATLEMNTGGD
+1394 
-1408 FANNIGGTGSVV
+1408 VV
-1420 KSGDKTL
+1420 KSGDDAL

-1445 LVASNVEALG
+1445 LVANNVEALG
-1455 TGNVTDNATL
+1455 TGDVTNNATL

-1470 GDFDNAISGSGQVV
+1470 GDFTNAISGSGQVV
-1484 KSGDGAL
+1484 KSGDKTL

-1511 AANVNALGTGAID
+1511 ATHVNALGTGAID

-1571 TINLNSNTV
+1571 TINLNSNTA

-1612 DDLDTFTLIASDKT
+1612 DDLDIFTLIASDKT

-1781 VVKSGDDVLTLSGA
+1781 VVKSGDGALTLSGA

-1909 VVKSGDDVLTLS
+1909 VEKSGDDVLTLS

-1927 GGTLISGGTL
+1927 GGTLISDGTL
-1937 VANNVEALGTGDVTD
+1937 VASNVEALGTGDVTD
-1952 NATLEMNTGG
+1952 DAT
-1962 DFINNIGGTG
+1962 
-1972 RVEKSGD
+1972 
-1979 DALTLSGSNTY
+1979 
-1990 TGGTTINDGTLIAT
+1990 
-2004 SVDALGSGDVTNNAV
+2004 
-2019 LELNTGG
+2019 
-2026 DFINNIGGTGR
+2026 
-2037 VEKSGDETLTLSGSN
+2037 
-2052 TYTGGTLISG
+2052 
-2062 GTLVATNVEALG
+2062 
-2074 TGDVTDNAV
+2074 

-2105 GDDTL
+2105 GDD
-2110 TLSGSNSYTG
+2110 
-2120 GTLISSGTLVA
+2120 
-2131 TNVDALGSGDVT
+2131 
-2143 DNATL
+2143 
-2148 ELNTGGDFTNNISGS
+2148 
-2163 GQVVKSGD
+2163 K
-2171 ETLTLS
+2171 LTLS

-2183 GGTTINDGTLVATSV
+2183 GG
-2198 EALGSG
+2198 
-2204 DVTNDAVLALNTGG
+2204 
-2218 DFANNIGGTGSVVKS
+2218 
-2233 GDETLTLSGTNSYTG
+2233 
-2248 GTTISGGTLVATNV
+2248 
-2262 EALGTGDVT
+2262 
-2271 NNATLELNTGGDFT
+2271 
-2285 NNISGNGQVVKSG
+2285 
-2298 DDTLT
+2298 
-2303 FSGSNTY
+2303 
-2310 TGGTTINDGTLV
+2310 
-2322 ATSVEALGSG
+2322 
-2332 DVTNDA
+2332 
-2338 VLALNTGGDFANN
+2338 
-2351 IGGTGSVVKSG
+2351 
-2362 DETLTLS
+2362 
-2369 GSNTY
+2369 
-2374 TGSTLISS
+2374 TLISS

-2410 DFINNI
+2410 DFTNNI

-2426 DDTLT
+2426 DDALT
-2431 LSGSNSYTGGTL
+2431 LSGSNTYTGGTL
-2443 ISSGTLVATNVDALG
+2443 ISGGTLVATSVEALG

-2465 ATLELNTGGTFDN
+2465 AVLELNTGGTFDN

-2484 QVVKSGDETL
+2484 QVVKSGD
-2494 TLSGANS
+2494 
-2501 YTGGTLISSGTLVAN
+2501 
-2516 DVNALG
+2516 
-2522 TGDVTDN
+2522 
-2529 AVLELNTGGDFDN
+2529 
-2542 AISGSGQV
+2542 
-2550 VKSGDETL
+2550 KTL

-2642 IDSNSGAIVTADHAN
+2642 TDSNSGAIVTADRAN

-2680 YTLIDTDSAINSDFA
+2680 YTLIDSDSAIDSDFA

-2718 DDDTR
+2718 ADDTR

-2774 TYWDGKSLIKRGA
+2774 TDWDGKSLIKRGA

-2807 ALWLAETAT
+2807 TLWLAETAT

-2837 NSTVNGHV
+2837 NATVNGHV

-2941 VGGQSDGDFRLY
+2941 VGGQSDGDFTLY

-2987 EVTPPDDGGEVTPP
+2987 DVTPPDDGGDVTPPDDGGDVTPPDDGGEVTPP
-3001 DDGGEVTPPDD
+3001 DDGGD
-3012 GGEVTPPDDGGEVTP
+3012 VTP

-3042 ITPPDD
+3042 VTPPDD
-3048 GGDITPPDGGDV
+3048 DGDITPPDGGDV
-3060 TPVAPQYRADIG
+3060 TPVTPQYRADIG

-3098 SADGSIW
+3098 SADGSVW

-3296 YKESGR
+3296 YKDSGR

>member
-1 MNKTYNI
+1 
-8 IWNAARGMYIVTSEL
+8 
-23 ARSGSRAI
+23 
-31 VSVSASCAVTLLAM
+31 
-45 DAAPAVAEETRVSIP
+45 
-60 SQTTTYTLS
+60 
-69 GATPF
+69 
-74 VVETGNTVATDTAT
+74 
-88 SAAIV
+88 
-93 GDNSND
+93 
-99 WDLLIES
+99 
-106 GAVVGSSLTD
+106 
-116 SQAMNLDSSTG
+116 
-127 ATSVH
+127 
-132 NQGTI
+132 
-137 TGSNEDGT
+137 
-145 IMLQNGGSVINDARI
+145 
-160 ENNATYEHDPEDIPQ
+160 
-175 EYAGVY
+175 
-181 MLNGGSYVS
+181 
-190 SESGVLEGVS
+190 
-200 GVIVQSGEAHITNGG
+200 
-215 MINSD
+215 
-220 GSWRS
+220 
-225 YGVEFRD
+225 
-232 GTYGTIV
+232 
-239 NTGTIITTASDG
+239 
-251 SGKIEDAAIYVHTLN
+251 
-266 DMAVSG
+266 
-272 SVSVDNSG
+272 
-280 LMQSDFIT
+280 
-288 VALYYG
+288 
-294 SHFEVVNRV
+294 
-303 GGVITA
+303 
-309 GNSSLVGIKST
+309 
-320 AMELK
+320 
-325 VGVDNLVTNDG
+325 
-336 TISAYGTANTY
+336 
-347 GIHYGESTSGGV
+347 HYGESTSGGV

-372 SGDASV
+372 AGDASV

-419 GAISANTAVAINGNG
+419 SAISANTAVAINGNG
-434 NTISNQGKMTGVSDG
+434 NTITNQGKMTGVSDG
-449 LVLSG
+449 LLISG

-499 AGGNNQVTTESGS
+499 ASGNNQVTTESGS
-512 TIVAK
+512 AIVAK

-540 SSISYGIQ
+540 SSNSYGIQ
-548 YNSGTS
+548 YNSGAS

-567 KGAGDASVYAH
+567 KGVGDASVYAH

-605 NNLAGGSITANT
+605 NNLAGGSISANT
-617 AVQLNGNNNT
+617 AVQFHGNNNK

-633 ILGDTNGVTINGSG
+633 ISGDTNGVTISGSG
-647 NTLTS
+647 NTLTN

-805 NVIKQGGGELTL
+805 NVVKQGGGELTL

-848 NRAYLKLDAANA
+848 NRAYLKLDAASA

-1053 GTTISDGTLVATNVE
+1053 GTLISDGTLVASNVE
-1068 ALGTGNVTD
+1068 ALGTGDITD
-1077 NATLELNTGG
+1077 NAVLELNTGG

-1285 SGSGQVVKSGDET
+1285 SGSGQVVKSGD
-1298 LTLSGANS
+1298 
-1306 YTGGTTISGGTLVAT
+1306 
-1321 NVEALG
+1321 
-1327 TGDITDNATLE
+1327 
-1338 LNAGGDFTNNIGG
+1338 
-1351 TGSVEKS
+1351 
-1358 GDKTLTLSGTN
+1358 KT
-1369 TYRGGTLISGGTLVA
+1369 
-1384 SNVEALGSGD
+1384 
-1394 VTDNATLEMNTGGD
+1394 
-1408 FANNIGGTGSVV
+1408 
-1420 KSGDKTL
+1420 
-1427 TLSGA
+1427 
-1432 NSYTGGTTISGGT
+1432 
-1445 LVASNVEALG
+1445 
-1455 TGNVTDNATL
+1455 
-1465 ELNTG
+1465 
-1470 GDFDNAISGSGQVV
+1470 
-1484 KSGDGAL
+1484 L
-1491 TLSGANSYSGATTIS
+1491 TLSGANSYSGA
-1506 GGTLI
+1506 
-1511 AANVNALGTGAID
+1511 
-1524 NRASLLLDASGQ
+1524 
-1536 FTVTDLTT
+1536 
-1544 ESGGNTEIGAGS
+1544 
-1556 TLQATTLT
+1556 
-1564 QKSDSTL
+1564 
-1571 TINLNSNTV
+1571 
-1580 DPVIHAA
+1580 
-1587 SQVSLAGTLDI
+1587 
-1598 TGVGDVLDSDPAST
+1598 
-1612 DDLDTFTLIASDKT
+1612 
-1626 IAGDFEKLT
+1626 
-1635 VAGMDADLADFIT
+1635 
-1648 VDGRIDDTGKQYEL
+1648 
-1662 TTALTWYAD
+1662 
-1671 RDDAVTDAHG
+1671 
-1681 TFNLTNA
+1681 
-1688 DGSFAVNTVLEN
+1688 
-1700 VDATLDPASAT
+1700 
-1711 GWDGTS
+1711 
-1717 LIKQGA
+1717 
-1723 GTLILNAENTYT
+1723 
-1735 GGTTISGGT
+1735 TTISGGT

-1773 NAISGSGQ
+1773 NAIGGSGN
-1781 VVKSGDDVLTLSGA
+1781 VVKSGADTLTLSGS
-1795 NSYSG
+1795 NSYTG
-1800 GTLIS
+1800 GTTIS
-1805 DGTLVASNVD
+1805 GGTLVASNVE
-1815 ALGSGDVTNNA
+1815 ALGTGDVTNNA
-1826 TLEMNTGGD
+1826 TLELNTGGD

-1863 GGTLISDGTLVASN
+1863 GGTLINGGTLVASN
-1877 VEALGTGDVTNN
+1877 VEALGTGDVTDN
-1889 ATLELN
+1889 ATLALN

-1909 VVKSGDDVLTLS
+1909 
-1921 GANSYS
+1921 
-1927 GGTLISGGTL
+1927 
-1937 VANNVEALGTGDVTD
+1937 
-1952 NATLEMNTGG
+1952 
-1962 DFINNIGGTG
+1962 
-1972 RVEKSGD
+1972 
-1979 DALTLSGSNTY
+1979 
-1990 TGGTTINDGTLIAT
+1990 
-2004 SVDALGSGDVTNNAV
+2004 
-2019 LELNTGG
+2019 
-2026 DFINNIGGTGR
+2026 
-2037 VEKSGDETLTLSGSN
+2037 
-2052 TYTGGTLISG
+2052 
-2062 GTLVATNVEALG
+2062 
-2074 TGDVTDNAV
+2074 
-2083 LELNTGGD
+2083 
-2091 FINNIGGTGRVEKS
+2091 
-2105 GDDTL
+2105 
-2110 TLSGSNSYTG
+2110 
-2120 GTLISSGTLVA
+2120 
-2131 TNVDALGSGDVT
+2131 
-2143 DNATL
+2143 
-2148 ELNTGGDFTNNISGS
+2148 
-2163 GQVVKSGD
+2163 
-2171 ETLTLS
+2171 
-2177 GSNTYT
+2177 
-2183 GGTTINDGTLVATSV
+2183 
-2198 EALGSG
+2198 
-2204 DVTNDAVLALNTGG
+2204 
-2218 DFANNIGGTGSVVKS
+2218 VVKS

-2262 EALGTGDVT
+2262 EALGSGDVTDDATLELNTGGTFDNAISGSGQVVKSGDKMLTLSGANSYSGGTLISDGTLVASNVEALGTGDVT
-2271 NNATLELNTGGDFT
+2271 NNATLALNTGGDFT
-2285 NNISGNGQVVKSG
+2285 NNISGSGQVVKSG

-2303 FSGSNTY
+2303 LSGANSY
-2310 TGGTTINDGTLV
+2310 TGGTTI
-2322 ATSVEALGSG
+2322 SG
-2332 DVTNDA
+2332 
-2338 VLALNTGGDFANN
+2338 
-2351 IGGTGSVVKSG
+2351 
-2362 DETLTLS
+2362 
-2369 GSNTY
+2369 
-2374 TGSTLISS
+2374 
-2382 GTLVAND
+2382 
-2389 VNALGTG
+2389 
-2396 DVTDNATLMLNTGG
+2396 
-2410 DFINNI
+2410 
-2416 GGTGRVEKSG
+2416 
-2426 DDTLT
+2426 
-2431 LSGSNSYTGGTL
+2431 
-2443 ISSGTLVATNVDALG
+2443 GTLVATNVDALG
-2458 SGDVTDN
+2458 TGDVTN
-2465 ATLELNTGGTFDN
+2465 SSTLELNTGGTFDN

-2494 TLSGANS
+2494 TLSGSNTYTGGTLISGGTLVATNGDALGTGDVTDNATLELNTGGTFDNVISGSGQVVKSGDDTLTLSGANS
-2501 YTGGTLISSGTLVAN
+2501 YTGGTLISGGTLVATS
-2516 DVNALG
+2516 VEALG
-2522 TGDVTDN
+2522 SGDVTDN
-2529 AVLELNTGGDFDN
+2529 AVLELNTGGTFDN

-2550 VKSGDETL
+2550 VKSGDKTL

-2642 IDSNSGAIVTADHAN
+2642 TDSNSGAIVTADRAN

-2680 YTLIDTDSAINSDFA
+2680 YTLIDSDSAIDSDFA

-2837 NSTVNGHV
+2837 NATVNGHV
-2845 NNQGSLY
+2845 NNLGNLY

-3278 QNDDSWTTRLGV
+3278 QNDDSWTTRLGM

>member
-1 MNKTYNI
+1 
-8 IWNAARGMYIVTSEL
+8 
-23 ARSGSRAI
+23 
-31 VSVSASCAVTLLAM
+31 
-45 DAAPAVAEETRVSIP
+45 
-60 SQTTTYTLS
+60 
-69 GATPF
+69 
-74 VVETGNTVATDTAT
+74 
-88 SAAIV
+88 
-93 GDNSND
+93 
-99 WDLLIES
+99 
-106 GAVVGSSLTD
+106 
-116 SQAMNLDSSTG
+116 
-127 ATSVH
+127 
-132 NQGTI
+132 
-137 TGSNEDGT
+137 
-145 IMLQNGGSVINDARI
+145 
-160 ENNATYEHDPEDIPQ
+160 
-175 EYAGVY
+175 
-181 MLNGGSYVS
+181 
-190 SESGVLEGVS
+190 
-200 GVIVQSGEAHITNGG
+200 
-215 MINSD
+215 
-220 GSWRS
+220 
-225 YGVEFRD
+225 
-232 GTYGTIV
+232 
-239 NTGTIITTASDG
+239 
-251 SGKIEDAAIYVHTLN
+251 
-266 DMAVSG
+266 
-272 SVSVDNSG
+272 
-280 LMQSDFIT
+280 
-288 VALYYG
+288 
-294 SHFEVVNRV
+294 
-303 GGVITA
+303 
-309 GNSSLVGIKST
+309 
-320 AMELK
+320 
-325 VGVDNLVTNDG
+325 
-336 TISAYGTANTY
+336 
-347 GIHYGESTSGGV
+347 
-359 ITNTG
+359 
-364 SITTTGGG
+364 
-372 SGDASV
+372 
-378 YVHGNGDGT
+378 
-387 VVNNSGT
+387 
-394 MSSTVYGVYLDSARS
+394 
-409 KGHTLNNQAG
+409 
-419 GAISANTAVAINGNG
+419 
-434 NTISNQGKMTGVSDG
+434 
-449 LVLSG
+449 
-454 NNNIVTT
+454 
-461 SGGEISGKN
+461 ISG
-470 GIRVSK
+470 
-476 GSGNQITAKS
+476 
-486 GSKITATSTGISI
+486 
-499 AGGNNQVTTESGS
+499 
-512 TIVAK
+512 
-517 DNGILINSGANN
+517 
-529 VTNGGSITATG
+529 
-540 SSISYGIQ
+540 
-548 YNSGTS
+548 
-554 GTITNTGTITTTG
+554 
-567 KGAGDASVYAH
+567 
-578 GGAVTINNSGT
+578 
-589 MDSSVFG
+589 
-596 VYVTTGHTL
+596 
-605 NNLAGGSITANT
+605 
-617 AVQLNGNNNT
+617 
-627 LANAGA
+627 
-633 ILGDTNGVTINGSG
+633 
-647 NTLTS
+647 
-652 QGKITGGTNA
+652 
-662 ILINSGSKNNTLT
+662 
-675 LNTGTEI
+675 
-682 SGSITDDNNSA
+682 
-693 SANNNL
+693 
-699 ILDGEGTLGS
+699 
-709 SISGLNSVTS
+709 
-719 SGDWTLSG
+719 
-727 ATMNLSGTTNS
+727 
-738 ALWVKSGTLI
+738 
-748 LNGAMTAKGATVDS
+748 
-762 GTTLQIGNGG
+762 
-772 TLGAF
+772 
-777 NGDIVDNGT
+777 
-786 LTFNR
+786 
-791 SDAAAYGSVISGSG
+791 
-805 NVIKQGGGELTL
+805 
-817 SNNNSYS
+817 
-824 GGTTIAEGTLTA
+824 
-836 TAGGALGSGNID
+836 
-848 NRAYLKLDAANA
+848 
-860 SDPFIVADLTTH
+860 
-872 SGATV
+872 
-877 EIGAGSTLQAN
+877 
-888 TLTQQDGSTLT
+888 
-899 ADLTA
+899 
-904 TSGPAIRAK
+904 
-913 NVNLDGTLNVASPAS
+913 
-928 QEPIRSTDDLISLA
+928 
-942 LIESDNAISGDFDGI
+942 
-957 TINGNAMNPDAFIT
+957 
-971 VVGQKNVNDT
+971 
-981 HYDLVETLTWYADRY
+981 
-996 NAAIDAHGTFNLA
+996 
-1009 DADDSFTV
+1009 
-1017 NTVLENVDAN
+1017 
-1027 SGWNG
+1027 
-1032 QSLTKTGAGT
+1032 
-1042 LILNAE
+1042 
-1048 NTYTG
+1048 
-1053 GTTISDGTLVATNVE
+1053 GTLVASNVE
-1068 ALGTGNVTD
+1068 ALGSGDITD

-1111 SNTYTGGTIISGGT
+1111 TNT
-1125 LVATNVEALGTGDVT
+1125 
-1140 DNATLELNT
+1140 
-1149 GGDFDNAIG
+1149 
-1158 GTGSVV
+1158 
-1164 KSGDKTLTLS
+1164 
-1174 GANSYTGGTTISG
+1174 YTGGTTISG
-1187 GTLVASNVEALGSGD
+1187 GTLI
-1202 VTDNA
+1202 A
-1207 TLELNTGGDFAN
+1207 TH
-1219 NIGGTGSV
+1219 
-1227 VKSGDKT
+1227 
-1234 LTLSGTN
+1234 
-1241 SYTGGT
+1241 
-1247 TISGGTLVANNVEAL
+1247 
-1262 GTGDVTNNATL
+1262 
-1273 ELNTGGDFDNAI
+1273 
-1285 SGSGQVVKSGDET
+1285 
-1298 LTLSGANS
+1298 
-1306 YTGGTTISGGTLVAT
+1306 
-1321 NVEALG
+1321 
-1327 TGDITDNATLE
+1327 
-1338 LNAGGDFTNNIGG
+1338 
-1351 TGSVEKS
+1351 
-1358 GDKTLTLSGTN
+1358 
-1369 TYRGGTLISGGTLVA
+1369 
-1384 SNVEALGSGD
+1384 
-1394 VTDNATLEMNTGGD
+1394 
-1408 FANNIGGTGSVV
+1408 
-1420 KSGDKTL
+1420 
-1427 TLSGA
+1427 
-1432 NSYTGGTTISGGT
+1432 
-1445 LVASNVEALG
+1445 
-1455 TGNVTDNATL
+1455 
-1465 ELNTG
+1465 
-1470 GDFDNAISGSGQVV
+1470 
-1484 KSGDGAL
+1484 
-1491 TLSGANSYSGATTIS
+1491 
-1506 GGTLI
+1506 
-1511 AANVNALGTGAID
+1511 VNALGTGAID

-1536 FTVTDLTT
+1536 FAVTDLTT

-1571 TINLNSNTV
+1571 TINLNSNTA

-1700 VDATLDPASAT
+1700 VDATLDPDSAT

-1735 GGTTISGGT
+1735 VGTTISGGT

-1781 VVKSGDDVLTLSGA
+1781 VVKSGDKMLTLSGT

-1805 DGTLVASNVD
+1805 GGTLVATNVD
-1815 ALGSGDVTNNA
+1815 ALGSGDVT
-1826 TLEMNTGGD
+1826 
-1835 FINNIGGTGRV
+1835 
-1846 EKSGDDTLTL
+1846 DD
-1856 SGSNTYT
+1856 
-1863 GGTLISDGTLVASN
+1863 
-1877 VEALGTGDVTNN
+1877 

-1909 VVKSGDDVLTLS
+1909 VVKSGDDT
-1921 GANSYS
+1921 
-1927 GGTLISGGTL
+1927 
-1937 VANNVEALGTGDVTD
+1937 
-1952 NATLEMNTGG
+1952 
-1962 DFINNIGGTG
+1962 
-1972 RVEKSGD
+1972 
-1979 DALTLSGSNTY
+1979 LTLSGSNTY
-1990 TGGTTINDGTLIAT
+1990 TGGTIISGGTLVA
-2004 SVDALGSGDVTNNAV
+2004 SNVEALGTGDVTNDAV

-2026 DFINNIGGTGR
+2026 DFDNAISGSGQ
-2037 VEKSGDETLTLSGSN
+2037 VVKSGDETLTLSGSN

-2062 GTLVATNVEALG
+2062 GTLVASNVEALGSGDVTNDAVLELNTGGDFTNAISGSGQVVKSGDETLTLSGANSYTGGTLISGGTLIASNVEALG

-2091 FINNIGGTGRVEKS
+2091 F
-2105 GDDTL
+2105 
-2110 TLSGSNSYTG
+2110 
-2120 GTLISSGTLVA
+2120 
-2131 TNVDALGSGDVT
+2131 
-2143 DNATL
+2143 
-2148 ELNTGGDFTNNISGS
+2148 
-2163 GQVVKSGD
+2163 
-2171 ETLTLS
+2171 
-2177 GSNTYT
+2177 
-2183 GGTTINDGTLVATSV
+2183 
-2198 EALGSG
+2198 
-2204 DVTNDAVLALNTGG
+2204 
-2218 DFANNIGGTGSVVKS
+2218 
-2233 GDETLTLSGTNSYTG
+2233 
-2248 GTTISGGTLVATNV
+2248 
-2262 EALGTGDVT
+2262 
-2271 NNATLELNTGGDFT
+2271 
-2285 NNISGNGQVVKSG
+2285 
-2298 DDTLT
+2298 
-2303 FSGSNTY
+2303 
-2310 TGGTTINDGTLV
+2310 
-2322 ATSVEALGSG
+2322 
-2332 DVTNDA
+2332 
-2338 VLALNTGGDFANN
+2338 
-2351 IGGTGSVVKSG
+2351 
-2362 DETLTLS
+2362 
-2369 GSNTY
+2369 
-2374 TGSTLISS
+2374 
-2382 GTLVAND
+2382 
-2389 VNALGTG
+2389 
-2396 DVTDNATLMLNTGG
+2396 
-2410 DFINNI
+2410 
-2416 GGTGRVEKSG
+2416 
-2426 DDTLT
+2426 
-2431 LSGSNSYTGGTL
+2431 
-2443 ISSGTLVATNVDALG
+2443 
-2458 SGDVTDN
+2458 
-2465 ATLELNTGGTFDN
+2465 DN

-2484 QVVKSGDETL
+2484 QVEKSGDETL

-2529 AVLELNTGGDFDN
+2529 AVLELNTGGTFDNAISGSGQVVKSGDETLTLSGSNTYTGGTTINDGTLIATSVDALGSGDVTDNAVLELNTGGDFDN

-2558 TLSGANSYTGG
+2558 TLSGTNSYTDGTLISGGTLVATNLEALGTGDVTNNATLELNTGGTFDNAISGSGQVVKSGDDALTLSGSNTYTGG

-2577 VASNVEALGSGDID
+2577 IATSVDALGSGDVTDNAVLELNTGGTFDNAISGSGQVVKSGDKTLTLSGSNTYTGGTTISGGTLIASNVEALGSGNID

-2610 THDNAITAIGAG
+2610 THDNATTAIGAG
-2622 SALRAN
+2622 STLRAN

-2642 IDSNSGAIVTADHAN
+2642 TDSNSGAIVTADHAN

-2718 DDDTR
+2718 ADDTR

-2774 TYWDGKSLIKRGA
+2774 TDWDGKSLIKRGA

-2837 NSTVNGHV
+2837 NATVNGHV
-2845 NNQGSLY
+2845 NNLGSLY

-2941 VGGQSDGDFRLY
+2941 VGGQSDGDFTLY

-2987 EVTPPDDGGEVTPP
+2987 D
-3001 DDGGEVTPPDD
+3001 
-3012 GGEVTPPDDGGEVTP
+3012 
-3027 PDDDGE
+3027 

-3042 ITPPDD
+3042 VTPPDD
-3048 GGDITPPDGGDV
+3048 GGDVTPPDDGGDVTPPDDGGDVTPPDDDGDITPPDGGDV

-3098 SADGSIW
+3098 SADGSVW

-3278 QNDDSWTTRLGV
+3278 QNDDSWTTRLGM

>member
-74 VVETGNTVATDTAT
+74 VVETGNTVATDIAT

-116 SQAMNLDSSTG
+116 SQAMNLDSLTG

-145 IMLQNGGSVINDARI
+145 ILLQNGGSVINDGRI
-160 ENNATYEHDPEDIPQ
+160 ENSATYEHDPQDIPQ

-288 VALYYG
+288 VALYHG

-372 SGDASV
+372 AGDASV

-419 GAISANTAVAINGNG
+419 SAISANTAVAINGNG
-434 NTISNQGKMTGVSDG
+434 NTITNQGKMTGVSDG
-449 LVLSG
+449 LLISG

-499 AGGNNQVTTESGS
+499 ASGNNQVTTESGS
-512 TIVAK
+512 AIVAK

-540 SSISYGIQ
+540 SSNSYGIQ
-548 YNSGTS
+548 YNSGAS

-567 KGAGDASVYAH
+567 KGVGDASVYAH

-605 NNLAGGSITANT
+605 NNLAGGSISANT
-617 AVQLNGNNNT
+617 AVQFHGNNNK

-633 ILGDTNGVTINGSG
+633 ISGDTNGVTISGSG
-647 NTLTS
+647 NTLTN

-791 SDAAAYGSVISGSG
+791 RDAAAYGSVISGSG
-805 NVIKQGGGELTL
+805 NVVKQGGGELTL

-848 NRAYLKLDAANA
+848 NRAYLKLDAASA

-1053 GTTISDGTLVATNVE
+1053 GTLISDGTLVASNVE
-1068 ALGTGNVTD
+1068 ALGTGDITD
-1077 NATLELNTGG
+1077 NAVLELNTGG

-1285 SGSGQVVKSGDET
+1285 SGSGQVVKSGD
-1298 LTLSGANS
+1298 
-1306 YTGGTTISGGTLVAT
+1306 
-1321 NVEALG
+1321 
-1327 TGDITDNATLE
+1327 
-1338 LNAGGDFTNNIGG
+1338 
-1351 TGSVEKS
+1351 
-1358 GDKTLTLSGTN
+1358 KT
-1369 TYRGGTLISGGTLVA
+1369 
-1384 SNVEALGSGD
+1384 
-1394 VTDNATLEMNTGGD
+1394 
-1408 FANNIGGTGSVV
+1408 
-1420 KSGDKTL
+1420 
-1427 TLSGA
+1427 
-1432 NSYTGGTTISGGT
+1432 
-1445 LVASNVEALG
+1445 
-1455 TGNVTDNATL
+1455 
-1465 ELNTG
+1465 
-1470 GDFDNAISGSGQVV
+1470 
-1484 KSGDGAL
+1484 L

-1511 AANVNALGTGAID
+1511 ATHVNALGTGAID

-1571 TINLNSNTV
+1571 TINLNGNTV

-1773 NAISGSGQ
+1773 NAIGGSGN
-1781 VVKSGDDVLTLSGA
+1781 VVKSGADTLTLSGS
-1795 NSYSG
+1795 NSYTG
-1800 GTLIS
+1800 GTTIS
-1805 DGTLVASNVD
+1805 GGTLVASNVE
-1815 ALGSGDVTNNA
+1815 ALGTGDVTNNA
-1826 TLEMNTGGD
+1826 TLELNTGGD

-1863 GGTLISDGTLVASN
+1863 GGTLINGGTLVASN
-1877 VEALGTGDVTNN
+1877 VEALGTGDVTDN
-1889 ATLELN
+1889 ATLALN

-1909 VVKSGDDVLTLS
+1909 
-1921 GANSYS
+1921 
-1927 GGTLISGGTL
+1927 
-1937 VANNVEALGTGDVTD
+1937 
-1952 NATLEMNTGG
+1952 
-1962 DFINNIGGTG
+1962 
-1972 RVEKSGD
+1972 
-1979 DALTLSGSNTY
+1979 
-1990 TGGTTINDGTLIAT
+1990 
-2004 SVDALGSGDVTNNAV
+2004 
-2019 LELNTGG
+2019 
-2026 DFINNIGGTGR
+2026 
-2037 VEKSGDETLTLSGSN
+2037 
-2052 TYTGGTLISG
+2052 
-2062 GTLVATNVEALG
+2062 
-2074 TGDVTDNAV
+2074 
-2083 LELNTGGD
+2083 
-2091 FINNIGGTGRVEKS
+2091 
-2105 GDDTL
+2105 
-2110 TLSGSNSYTG
+2110 
-2120 GTLISSGTLVA
+2120 
-2131 TNVDALGSGDVT
+2131 
-2143 DNATL
+2143 
-2148 ELNTGGDFTNNISGS
+2148 
-2163 GQVVKSGD
+2163 
-2171 ETLTLS
+2171 
-2177 GSNTYT
+2177 
-2183 GGTTINDGTLVATSV
+2183 
-2198 EALGSG
+2198 
-2204 DVTNDAVLALNTGG
+2204 
-2218 DFANNIGGTGSVVKS
+2218 VVKS

-2262 EALGTGDVT
+2262 EALGSGDVTDDATLELNTGGTFDNAISGSGQVVKSGDKMLTLSGANSYSGGTLISDGTLVASNVEALGTGDVT
-2271 NNATLELNTGGDFT
+2271 NNATLALNTGGDFT
-2285 NNISGNGQVVKSG
+2285 NNISGSGQVVKSG

-2303 FSGSNTY
+2303 LSGANSY
-2310 TGGTTINDGTLV
+2310 TGGTTI
-2322 ATSVEALGSG
+2322 SG
-2332 DVTNDA
+2332 
-2338 VLALNTGGDFANN
+2338 
-2351 IGGTGSVVKSG
+2351 
-2362 DETLTLS
+2362 
-2369 GSNTY
+2369 
-2374 TGSTLISS
+2374 
-2382 GTLVAND
+2382 
-2389 VNALGTG
+2389 
-2396 DVTDNATLMLNTGG
+2396 
-2410 DFINNI
+2410 
-2416 GGTGRVEKSG
+2416 
-2426 DDTLT
+2426 
-2431 LSGSNSYTGGTL
+2431 
-2443 ISSGTLVATNVDALG
+2443 GTLVATNVDALG
-2458 SGDVTDN
+2458 TGDVTN
-2465 ATLELNTGGTFDN
+2465 SSTLELNTGGTFDN

-2494 TLSGANS
+2494 TLSGSNTYTGGTLISGGTLVATNVDALGTGDVTDNATLELNTGGTFDNVISGSGQVVKSGDDTLTLSGANS
-2501 YTGGTLISSGTLVAN
+2501 YTGGTLISGGTLVATS
-2516 DVNALG
+2516 VEALG
-2522 TGDVTDN
+2522 SGDVTDN
-2529 AVLELNTGGDFDN
+2529 AVLELNTGGTFDN

-2550 VKSGDETL
+2550 VKSGDKTL

-2642 IDSNSGAIVTADHAN
+2642 TDSNSGAIVTADRAN

-2680 YTLIDTDSAINSDFA
+2680 YTLIDSDSAIDSDFA

-2837 NSTVNGHV
+2837 NATVNGHV
-2845 NNQGSLY
+2845 NNLGNLY

-3278 QNDDSWTTRLGV
+3278 QNDDSWTTRLGM

>member
-1 MNKTYNI
+1 
-8 IWNAARGMYIVTSEL
+8 
-23 ARSGSRAI
+23 
-31 VSVSASCAVTLLAM
+31 
-45 DAAPAVAEETRVSIP
+45 
-60 SQTTTYTLS
+60 
-69 GATPF
+69 
-74 VVETGNTVATDTAT
+74 
-88 SAAIV
+88 
-93 GDNSND
+93 
-99 WDLLIES
+99 
-106 GAVVGSSLTD
+106 
-116 SQAMNLDSSTG
+116 
-127 ATSVH
+127 
-132 NQGTI
+132 
-137 TGSNEDGT
+137 
-145 IMLQNGGSVINDARI
+145 
-160 ENNATYEHDPEDIPQ
+160 
-175 EYAGVY
+175 
-181 MLNGGSYVS
+181 
-190 SESGVLEGVS
+190 
-200 GVIVQSGEAHITNGG
+200 
-215 MINSD
+215 
-220 GSWRS
+220 
-225 YGVEFRD
+225 
-232 GTYGTIV
+232 
-239 NTGTIITTASDG
+239 
-251 SGKIEDAAIYVHTLN
+251 
-266 DMAVSG
+266 
-272 SVSVDNSG
+272 
-280 LMQSDFIT
+280 
-288 VALYYG
+288 
-294 SHFEVVNRV
+294 
-303 GGVITA
+303 
-309 GNSSLVGIKST
+309 
-320 AMELK
+320 
-325 VGVDNLVTNDG
+325 
-336 TISAYGTANTY
+336 
-347 GIHYGESTSGGV
+347 
-359 ITNTG
+359 
-364 SITTTGGG
+364 
-372 SGDASV
+372 
-378 YVHGNGDGT
+378 
-387 VVNNSGT
+387 
-394 MSSTVYGVYLDSARS
+394 
-409 KGHTLNNQAG
+409 
-419 GAISANTAVAINGNG
+419 
-434 NTISNQGKMTGVSDG
+434 
-449 LVLSG
+449 
-454 NNNIVTT
+454 
-461 SGGEISGKN
+461 
-470 GIRVSK
+470 
-476 GSGNQITAKS
+476 
-486 GSKITATSTGISI
+486 
-499 AGGNNQVTTESGS
+499 
-512 TIVAK
+512 
-517 DNGILINSGANN
+517 
-529 VTNGGSITATG
+529 
-540 SSISYGIQ
+540 
-548 YNSGTS
+548 
-554 GTITNTGTITTTG
+554 
-567 KGAGDASVYAH
+567 
-578 GGAVTINNSGT
+578 
-589 MDSSVFG
+589 
-596 VYVTTGHTL
+596 
-605 NNLAGGSITANT
+605 
-617 AVQLNGNNNT
+617 
-627 LANAGA
+627 
-633 ILGDTNGVTINGSG
+633 
-647 NTLTS
+647 
-652 QGKITGGTNA
+652 
-662 ILINSGSKNNTLT
+662 
-675 LNTGTEI
+675 
-682 SGSITDDNNSA
+682 
-693 SANNNL
+693 
-699 ILDGEGTLGS
+699 
-709 SISGLNSVTS
+709 
-719 SGDWTLSG
+719 
-727 ATMNLSGTTNS
+727 
-738 ALWVKSGTLI
+738 
-748 LNGAMTAKGATVDS
+748 
-762 GTTLQIGNGG
+762 
-772 TLGAF
+772 
-777 NGDIVDNGT
+777 
-786 LTFNR
+786 
-791 SDAAAYGSVISGSG
+791 
-805 NVIKQGGGELTL
+805 
-817 SNNNSYS
+817 
-824 GGTTIAEGTLTA
+824 
-836 TAGGALGSGNID
+836 
-848 NRAYLKLDAANA
+848 
-860 SDPFIVADLTTH
+860 
-872 SGATV
+872 
-877 EIGAGSTLQAN
+877 
-888 TLTQQDGSTLT
+888 
-899 ADLTA
+899 
-904 TSGPAIRAK
+904 
-913 NVNLDGTLNVASPAS
+913 
-928 QEPIRSTDDLISLA
+928 
-942 LIESDNAISGDFDGI
+942 
-957 TINGNAMNPDAFIT
+957 
-971 VVGQKNVNDT
+971 
-981 HYDLVETLTWYADRY
+981 
-996 NAAIDAHGTFNLA
+996 
-1009 DADDSFTV
+1009 
-1017 NTVLENVDAN
+1017 
-1027 SGWNG
+1027 
-1032 QSLTKTGAGT
+1032 
-1042 LILNAE
+1042 
-1048 NTYTG
+1048 TG
-1053 GTTISDGTLVATNVE
+1053 GTTISGGTLVASNVE
-1068 ALGTGNVTD
+1068 ALGSGDVTD

-1100 KSGDETLTLSG
+1100 KSGDDALTLSG
-1111 SNTYTGGTIISGGT
+1111 NNSYTGGTLISDGT
-1125 LVATNVEALGTGDVT
+1125 LVASNVEALGSGDVT
-1140 DNATLELNT
+1140 NDAVLELNT
-1149 GGDFDNAIG
+1149 GGDFDNAIS
-1158 GTGSVV
+1158 GSGQVV

-1202 VTDNA
+1202 ITD
-1207 TLELNTGGDFAN
+1207 
-1219 NIGGTGSV
+1219 
-1227 VKSGDKT
+1227 
-1234 LTLSGTN
+1234 
-1241 SYTGGT
+1241 
-1247 TISGGTLVANNVEAL
+1247 
-1262 GTGDVTNNATL
+1262 NATL

-1298 LTLSGANS
+1298 LTLSGTNT
-1306 YTGGTTISGGTLVAT
+1306 YTGGTTISGGTLIAT
-1321 NVEALG
+1321 H
-1327 TGDITDNATLE
+1327 
-1338 LNAGGDFTNNIGG
+1338 
-1351 TGSVEKS
+1351 
-1358 GDKTLTLSGTN
+1358 
-1369 TYRGGTLISGGTLVA
+1369 
-1384 SNVEALGSGD
+1384 
-1394 VTDNATLEMNTGGD
+1394 
-1408 FANNIGGTGSVV
+1408 
-1420 KSGDKTL
+1420 
-1427 TLSGA
+1427 
-1432 NSYTGGTTISGGT
+1432 
-1445 LVASNVEALG
+1445 
-1455 TGNVTDNATL
+1455 
-1465 ELNTG
+1465 
-1470 GDFDNAISGSGQVV
+1470 
-1484 KSGDGAL
+1484 
-1491 TLSGANSYSGATTIS
+1491 
-1506 GGTLI
+1506 
-1511 AANVNALGTGAID
+1511 VNALGTGAID

-1536 FTVTDLTT
+1536 FAVTDLTT

-1571 TINLNSNTV
+1571 TINLNSNTA

-1700 VDATLDPASAT
+1700 VDATLDPDSAT

-1735 GGTTISGGT
+1735 VGTTISGGT

-1781 VVKSGDDVLTLSGA
+1781 VVKSGDKMLTLSGT

-1805 DGTLVASNVD
+1805 GGTLVATNVD
-1815 ALGSGDVTNNA
+1815 ALGSGDVT
-1826 TLEMNTGGD
+1826 
-1835 FINNIGGTGRV
+1835 
-1846 EKSGDDTLTL
+1846 DD
-1856 SGSNTYT
+1856 
-1863 GGTLISDGTLVASN
+1863 
-1877 VEALGTGDVTNN
+1877 

-1909 VVKSGDDVLTLS
+1909 VVKSGDDT
-1921 GANSYS
+1921 
-1927 GGTLISGGTL
+1927 
-1937 VANNVEALGTGDVTD
+1937 
-1952 NATLEMNTGG
+1952 
-1962 DFINNIGGTG
+1962 
-1972 RVEKSGD
+1972 
-1979 DALTLSGSNTY
+1979 LTLSGSNTY
-1990 TGGTTINDGTLIAT
+1990 TGGTIISGGTLVA
-2004 SVDALGSGDVTNNAV
+2004 SNVEALGTGDVTNDAV

-2026 DFINNIGGTGR
+2026 DFDNAISGSGQ
-2037 VEKSGDETLTLSGSN
+2037 VVKSGDETLTLSGSN

-2062 GTLVATNVEALG
+2062 GTLVASNVEALGSGDVTNDAVLELNTGGDFTNAISGSGQVVKSGDETLTLSGANSYTGGTLISGGTLIASNVEALG

-2091 FINNIGGTGRVEKS
+2091 F
-2105 GDDTL
+2105 
-2110 TLSGSNSYTG
+2110 
-2120 GTLISSGTLVA
+2120 
-2131 TNVDALGSGDVT
+2131 
-2143 DNATL
+2143 
-2148 ELNTGGDFTNNISGS
+2148 
-2163 GQVVKSGD
+2163 
-2171 ETLTLS
+2171 
-2177 GSNTYT
+2177 
-2183 GGTTINDGTLVATSV
+2183 
-2198 EALGSG
+2198 
-2204 DVTNDAVLALNTGG
+2204 
-2218 DFANNIGGTGSVVKS
+2218 
-2233 GDETLTLSGTNSYTG
+2233 
-2248 GTTISGGTLVATNV
+2248 
-2262 EALGTGDVT
+2262 
-2271 NNATLELNTGGDFT
+2271 
-2285 NNISGNGQVVKSG
+2285 
-2298 DDTLT
+2298 
-2303 FSGSNTY
+2303 
-2310 TGGTTINDGTLV
+2310 
-2322 ATSVEALGSG
+2322 
-2332 DVTNDA
+2332 
-2338 VLALNTGGDFANN
+2338 
-2351 IGGTGSVVKSG
+2351 
-2362 DETLTLS
+2362 
-2369 GSNTY
+2369 
-2374 TGSTLISS
+2374 
-2382 GTLVAND
+2382 
-2389 VNALGTG
+2389 
-2396 DVTDNATLMLNTGG
+2396 
-2410 DFINNI
+2410 
-2416 GGTGRVEKSG
+2416 
-2426 DDTLT
+2426 
-2431 LSGSNSYTGGTL
+2431 
-2443 ISSGTLVATNVDALG
+2443 
-2458 SGDVTDN
+2458 
-2465 ATLELNTGGTFDN
+2465 DN

-2484 QVVKSGDETL
+2484 QVEKSGDETL

-2529 AVLELNTGGDFDN
+2529 AVLELNTGGTFDNAISGSGQVVKSGDETLTLSGSNTYTGGTTINDGTLIATSVDALGSGDVTDNAVLELNTGGDFDN

-2558 TLSGANSYTGG
+2558 TLSGTNSYTDGTLISGGTLVATNLEALGTGDVTNNATLELNTGGTFDNAISGSGQVVKSGDDALTLSGSNTYTGG

-2577 VASNVEALGSGDID
+2577 IATSVDALGSGDVTDNAVLELNTGGTFDNAISGSGQVVKSGDKTLTLSGSNTYTGGTTISGGTLIASNVEALGSGNID

-2610 THDNAITAIGAG
+2610 THDNATTAIGAG
-2622 SALRAN
+2622 STLRAN

-2642 IDSNSGAIVTADHAN
+2642 TDSNSGAIVTADHAN

-2718 DDDTR
+2718 ADDTR

-2774 TYWDGKSLIKRGA
+2774 TDWDGKSLIKRGA

-2837 NSTVNGHV
+2837 NATVNGHV
-2845 NNQGSLY
+2845 NNLGSLY

-2941 VGGQSDGDFRLY
+2941 VGGQSDGDFTLY

-2987 EVTPPDDGGEVTPP
+2987 D
-3001 DDGGEVTPPDD
+3001 
-3012 GGEVTPPDDGGEVTP
+3012 
-3027 PDDDGE
+3027 

-3042 ITPPDD
+3042 VTPPDD
-3048 GGDITPPDGGDV
+3048 GGDVTPPDDGGDVTPPDDGGDVTPPDDDGDITPPDGGDV

-3098 SADGSIW
+3098 SADGSVW

-3278 QNDDSWTTRLGV
+3278 QNDDSWTTRLGM

>member
-74 VVETGNTVATDTAT
+74 VVETGNTIATDTAA

-106 GAVVGSSLTD
+106 GAVVGSSLID
-116 SQAMNLDSSTG
+116 SQAMNLDSLTG

-137 TGSNEDGT
+137 TGSSADGT
-145 IMLQNGGSVINDARI
+145 ILLQNGGSVINDGRI
-160 ENNATYEHDPEDIPQ
+160 ENSAIYVHNLDLGAPEIDAAI
-175 EYAGVY
+175 Y

-190 SESGVLEGVS
+190 SENGVLKGVS
-200 GVIVQSGEAHITNGG
+200 GVIVQSGEVHITNGG
-215 MINSD
+215 TINSD

-225 YGVEFRD
+225 YGVELR
-232 GTYGTIV
+232 GGAYGTIV

-251 SGKIEDAAIYVHTLN
+251 SGEIEDAAIYAHTF
-266 DMAVSG
+266 DDIAAG
-272 SVSVDNSG
+272 DYVSVDNSG
-280 LMQSDFIT
+280 LLQSDFIA
-288 VALYYG
+288 VALYHG
-294 SHFEVVNRV
+294 AHFEVINRA

-309 GNSSLVGIKST
+309 GNSSLVGIQSA

-325 VGVDNLVTNDG
+325 AGANNLVTNDG

-372 SGDASV
+372 AGDASV

-434 NTISNQGKMTGVSDG
+434 NTITNQGKMTGVSDG
-449 LVLSG
+449 LLISG

-499 AGGNNQVTTESGS
+499 ASGNNQVTTESGS
-512 TIVAK
+512 AIVAK

-633 ILGDTNGVTINGSG
+633 ILGDTNGVTISGSG
-647 NTLTS
+647 NTLTN

-662 ILINSGSKNNTLT
+662 VLINSGSKNNTLT

-805 NVIKQGGGELTL
+805 NVVKQGGGELAL

-848 NRAYLKLDAANA
+848 NRAYLKLDAASA

-899 ADLTA
+899 ADLA
-904 TSGPAIRAK
+904 ETSGPAIRAK

-928 QEPIRSTDDLISLA
+928 HEPIRSTDDLISLA

-981 HYDLVETLTWYADRY
+981 HYDLVETLTWYADRD

-1053 GTTISDGTLVATNVE
+1053 GTTISDGTLVANNVE

-1125 LVATNVEALGTGDVT
+1125 LVATNVEALGSGDVTDNAVLELNTGGTFDNVISGSGQVVKSGDDALTLSGSNTYTGGTTISGGTLVATNVEALGSGDVT

-1149 GGDFDNAIG
+1149 GGDFDNAIS
-1158 GTGSVV
+1158 GSGQVV

-1187 GTLVASNVEALGSGD
+1187 GTLVAS
-1202 VTDNA
+1202 
-1207 TLELNTGGDFAN
+1207 
-1219 NIGGTGSV
+1219 
-1227 VKSGDKT
+1227 
-1234 LTLSGTN
+1234 
-1241 SYTGGT
+1241 
-1247 TISGGTLVANNVEAL
+1247 NVEAL

-1285 SGSGQVVKSGDET
+1285 SGSGQVVKSGD
-1298 LTLSGANS
+1298 
-1306 YTGGTTISGGTLVAT
+1306 
-1321 NVEALG
+1321 
-1327 TGDITDNATLE
+1327 
-1338 LNAGGDFTNNIGG
+1338 
-1351 TGSVEKS
+1351 
-1358 GDKTLTLSGTN
+1358 KT
-1369 TYRGGTLISGGTLVA
+1369 
-1384 SNVEALGSGD
+1384 
-1394 VTDNATLEMNTGGD
+1394 
-1408 FANNIGGTGSVV
+1408 
-1420 KSGDKTL
+1420 
-1427 TLSGA
+1427 
-1432 NSYTGGTTISGGT
+1432 
-1445 LVASNVEALG
+1445 
-1455 TGNVTDNATL
+1455 
-1465 ELNTG
+1465 
-1470 GDFDNAISGSGQVV
+1470 
-1484 KSGDGAL
+1484 L

-1511 AANVNALGTGAID
+1511 ATHVNALGTGAID

-1571 TINLNSNTV
+1571 TINLNSNTA

-1800 GTLIS
+1800 GSLIS
-1805 DGTLVASNVD
+1805 GGTLVATNVE

-1826 TLEMNTGGD
+1826 
-1835 FINNIGGTGRV
+1835 V
-1846 EKSGDDTLTL
+1846 
-1856 SGSNTYT
+1856 
-1863 GGTLISDGTLVASN
+1863 
-1877 VEALGTGDVTNN
+1877 
-1889 ATLELN
+1889 LELN

-1909 VVKSGDDVLTLS
+1909 VVKSGD
-1921 GANSYS
+1921 
-1927 GGTLISGGTL
+1927 
-1937 VANNVEALGTGDVTD
+1937 
-1952 NATLEMNTGG
+1952 
-1962 DFINNIGGTG
+1962 
-1972 RVEKSGD
+1972 
-1979 DALTLSGSNTY
+1979 
-1990 TGGTTINDGTLIAT
+1990 
-2004 SVDALGSGDVTNNAV
+2004 
-2019 LELNTGG
+2019 
-2026 DFINNIGGTGR
+2026 
-2037 VEKSGDETLTLSGSN
+2037 
-2052 TYTGGTLISG
+2052 
-2062 GTLVATNVEALG
+2062 
-2074 TGDVTDNAV
+2074 
-2083 LELNTGGD
+2083 
-2091 FINNIGGTGRVEKS
+2091 
-2105 GDDTL
+2105 
-2110 TLSGSNSYTG
+2110 
-2120 GTLISSGTLVA
+2120 
-2131 TNVDALGSGDVT
+2131 
-2143 DNATL
+2143 
-2148 ELNTGGDFTNNISGS
+2148 
-2163 GQVVKSGD
+2163 
-2171 ETLTLS
+2171 
-2177 GSNTYT
+2177 
-2183 GGTTINDGTLVATSV
+2183 
-2198 EALGSG
+2198 
-2204 DVTNDAVLALNTGG
+2204 
-2218 DFANNIGGTGSVVKS
+2218 
-2233 GDETLTLSGTNSYTG
+2233 ETLTLSGTNSYTD
-2248 GTTISGGTLVATNV
+2248 GTLISGGTLVATNV

-2285 NNISGNGQVVKSG
+2285 NNISGSGQVVKSG
-2298 DDTLT
+2298 DDALT
-2303 FSGSNTY
+2303 FSGGNSY
-2310 TGGTTINDGTLV
+2310 TGGTTISGGTLVATNVEALGSGDVTDNAVLELNTGGDFDNAISGSGQVEKSGDDVLTLSGANSYSGGTLISDGTLV
-2322 ATSVEALGSG
+2322 ATNVEALGSG
-2332 DVTNDA
+2332 DVTNNA
-2338 VLALNTGGDFANN
+2338 V
-2351 IGGTGSVVKSG
+2351 
-2362 DETLTLS
+2362 
-2369 GSNTY
+2369 
-2374 TGSTLISS
+2374 
-2382 GTLVAND
+2382 
-2389 VNALGTG
+2389 
-2396 DVTDNATLMLNTGG
+2396 
-2410 DFINNI
+2410 
-2416 GGTGRVEKSG
+2416 
-2426 DDTLT
+2426 
-2431 LSGSNSYTGGTL
+2431 
-2443 ISSGTLVATNVDALG
+2443 
-2458 SGDVTDN
+2458 
-2465 ATLELNTGGTFDN
+2465 LELNTGGTFDN

-2484 QVVKSGDETL
+2484 QVVKSGDDALTLSGSNTYTGGTIISGGTLVATNVDALGTGDVTDNATLELNTGGTFDNVISGSGQVVKSGDDTL
-2494 TLSGANS
+2494 TLSGSNT
-2501 YTGGTLISSGTLVAN
+2501 YTGGTLISDGTLVATSV
-2516 DVNALG
+2516 DALG

-2529 AVLELNTGGDFDN
+2529 AVLELNTGGDFTN
-2542 AISGSGQV
+2542 NISGSGQV

-2577 VASNVEALGSGDID
+2577 VASNVEALGSGDVTDNATLEMNTGGDFDNAISGSGQVVKSGDETLTLSGANTYTGGTTINGGTLVASNVEALGSGDID

-2610 THDNAITAIGAG
+2610 THDNATTAIGAG

-2642 IDSNSGAIVTADHAN
+2642 TNSNSGAIVTADRAN

-2680 YTLIDTDSAINSDFA
+2680 YTLIDSDSAIDSDFA

-2807 ALWLAETAT
+2807 TLWLAETAT

-2837 NSTVNGHV
+2837 NATVNGHV

-2887 GNDGHLYLNTQLGDD
+2887 GNNGHLYLNTQLGDD

-2941 VGGQSDGDFRLY
+2941 VGGQSDGDFTLY

-2987 EVTPPDDGGEVTPP
+2987 DVIPPDDGGDVTPPDDGG
-3001 DDGGEVTPPDD
+3001 DVTPPDD

-3027 PDDDGE
+3027 PDDDGD

-3042 ITPPDD
+3042 VTPPDD
-3048 GGDITPPDGGDV
+3048 DGDITPPDGGDV
-3060 TPVAPQYRADIG
+3060 TPVTPQYRADIG

>member
-74 VVETGNTVATDTAT
+74 VVETGNTIATDTAA

-116 SQAMNLDSSTG
+116 SQAMNLDSLTG

-145 IMLQNGGSVINDARI
+145 ILLQNGGSVINDGRI
-160 ENNATYEHDPEDIPQ
+160 ENSAIYVHNLDLGAPEIDAAI
-175 EYAGVY
+175 Y

-190 SESGVLEGVS
+190 SENGVLKGVS
-200 GVIVQSGEAHITNGG
+200 GVIVQSGEVHITNGG
-215 MINSD
+215 TINSD

-225 YGVEFRD
+225 YGVELR
-232 GTYGTIV
+232 GGAYGTIV

-251 SGKIEDAAIYVHTLN
+251 SGEIEDAAIYAHTF
-266 DMAVSG
+266 DDIAAG
-272 SVSVDNSG
+272 DYVSVDNSG
-280 LMQSDFIT
+280 LLQSDFIA
-288 VALYYG
+288 VALYHG
-294 SHFEVVNRV
+294 AHFEVINRA

-309 GNSSLVGIKST
+309 GNSSLVGIQSA

-325 VGVDNLVTNDG
+325 AGVDNLVTNDG

-372 SGDASV
+372 AGDASV

-434 NTISNQGKMTGVSDG
+434 NTITNQGKMTGVSDG
-449 LVLSG
+449 LLISG

-499 AGGNNQVTTESGS
+499 ASGNNQVTTESGS
-512 TIVAK
+512 AIVAK

-548 YNSGTS
+548 YNSGAS

-633 ILGDTNGVTINGSG
+633 ILGDTNGVTISGSG
-647 NTLTS
+647 NTLTN

-662 ILINSGSKNNTLT
+662 VLINSGSKNNTLT

-682 SGSITDDNNSA
+682 SGSITDGNNSA

-748 LNGAMTAKGATVDS
+748 VNGAMTAKGATVDS

-777 NGDIVDNGT
+777 NGNIVDNGT

-805 NVIKQGGGELTL
+805 NVVKQGGGELTL

-848 NRAYLKLDAANA
+848 NRAYLKLEAANA
-860 SDPFIVADLTTH
+860 GDPFIVADLTTH

-981 HYDLVETLTWYADRY
+981 HYDLVETLTWYADRD

-1111 SNTYTGGTIISGGT
+1111 
-1125 LVATNVEALGTGDVT
+1125 
-1140 DNATLELNT
+1140 
-1149 GGDFDNAIG
+1149 
-1158 GTGSVV
+1158 
-1164 KSGDKTLTLS
+1164 
-1174 GANSYTGGTTISG
+1174 ANSYTGGTTISG
-1187 GTLVASNVEALGSGD
+1187 GTLVATNVEALGSGD

-1207 TLELNTGGDFAN
+1207 TLELNTGGTFDN
-1219 NIGGTGSV
+1219 VISGSGQV
-1227 VKSGDKT
+1227 VKSGDDALTLSGNNSYTGGTLISGGTLVASNVDALGSGDVTDNATLEMNTGGDFDNAISGSGQVVKSGDET
-1234 LTLSGTN
+1234 LTLSGAN

-1285 SGSGQVVKSGDET
+1285 SGSGQVVKSGD
-1298 LTLSGANS
+1298 
-1306 YTGGTTISGGTLVAT
+1306 
-1321 NVEALG
+1321 
-1327 TGDITDNATLE
+1327 
-1338 LNAGGDFTNNIGG
+1338 
-1351 TGSVEKS
+1351 
-1358 GDKTLTLSGTN
+1358 
-1369 TYRGGTLISGGTLVA
+1369 
-1384 SNVEALGSGD
+1384 
-1394 VTDNATLEMNTGGD
+1394 
-1408 FANNIGGTGSVV
+1408 
-1420 KSGDKTL
+1420 KTL

-1445 LVASNVEALG
+1445 LI
-1455 TGNVTDNATL
+1455 AT
-1465 ELNTG
+1465 
-1470 GDFDNAISGSGQVV
+1470 
-1484 KSGDGAL
+1484 
-1491 TLSGANSYSGATTIS
+1491 
-1506 GGTLI
+1506 
-1511 AANVNALGTGAID
+1511 NVNALGTGAID

-1700 VDATLDPASAT
+1700 VDATLDPDSAT

-1800 GTLIS
+1800 GSL
-1805 DGTLVASNVD
+1805 
-1815 ALGSGDVTNNA
+1815 
-1826 TLEMNTGGD
+1826 
-1835 FINNIGGTGRV
+1835 
-1846 EKSGDDTLTL
+1846 
-1856 SGSNTYT
+1856 
-1863 GGTLISDGTLVASN
+1863 
-1877 VEALGTGDVTNN
+1877 
-1889 ATLELN
+1889 
-1895 TGGTFDNAISGSGQ
+1895 
-1909 VVKSGDDVLTLS
+1909 
-1921 GANSYS
+1921 
-1927 GGTLISGGTL
+1927 
-1937 VANNVEALGTGDVTD
+1937 
-1952 NATLEMNTGG
+1952 
-1962 DFINNIGGTG
+1962 
-1972 RVEKSGD
+1972 
-1979 DALTLSGSNTY
+1979 
-1990 TGGTTINDGTLIAT
+1990 
-2004 SVDALGSGDVTNNAV
+2004 
-2019 LELNTGG
+2019 
-2026 DFINNIGGTGR
+2026 
-2037 VEKSGDETLTLSGSN
+2037 
-2052 TYTGGTLISG
+2052 
-2062 GTLVATNVEALG
+2062 
-2074 TGDVTDNAV
+2074 
-2083 LELNTGGD
+2083 
-2091 FINNIGGTGRVEKS
+2091 
-2105 GDDTL
+2105 
-2110 TLSGSNSYTG
+2110 
-2120 GTLISSGTLVA
+2120 
-2131 TNVDALGSGDVT
+2131 
-2143 DNATL
+2143 
-2148 ELNTGGDFTNNISGS
+2148 
-2163 GQVVKSGD
+2163 
-2171 ETLTLS
+2171 
-2177 GSNTYT
+2177 
-2183 GGTTINDGTLVATSV
+2183 
-2198 EALGSG
+2198 
-2204 DVTNDAVLALNTGG
+2204 
-2218 DFANNIGGTGSVVKS
+2218 
-2233 GDETLTLSGTNSYTG
+2233 
-2248 GTTISGGTLVATNV
+2248 ISGGTLVATNV

-2271 NNATLELNTGGDFT
+2271 NNA
-2285 NNISGNGQVVKSG
+2285 V
-2298 DDTLT
+2298 
-2303 FSGSNTY
+2303 
-2310 TGGTTINDGTLV
+2310 
-2322 ATSVEALGSG
+2322 
-2332 DVTNDA
+2332 
-2338 VLALNTGGDFANN
+2338 
-2351 IGGTGSVVKSG
+2351 
-2362 DETLTLS
+2362 
-2369 GSNTY
+2369 
-2374 TGSTLISS
+2374 
-2382 GTLVAND
+2382 
-2389 VNALGTG
+2389 
-2396 DVTDNATLMLNTGG
+2396 
-2410 DFINNI
+2410 
-2416 GGTGRVEKSG
+2416 
-2426 DDTLT
+2426 
-2431 LSGSNSYTGGTL
+2431 
-2443 ISSGTLVATNVDALG
+2443 
-2458 SGDVTDN
+2458 
-2465 ATLELNTGGTFDN
+2465 LELNTGGTFDN

-2501 YTGGTLISSGTLVAN
+2501 YTGGTLISGGTLVASN
-2516 DVNALG
+2516 VEALG

-2558 TLSGANSYTGG
+2558 TLSGSNTYTGGTLISGGTLVATNVEALGSGDVTDDATLELNTGGTFDNAISGSGQVVKSGDDVLTLSGANSYSGGSLISGGTLVATNVEALGTGDVTNNAVLELNTGGTFDNAISGSGQVVKSGDETLTLSGANSYTGG
-2569 TTISGGTL
+2569 TLISGGTL
-2577 VASNVEALGSGDID
+2577 VASNVEALGTGDVTDNAVLELNTGGDFDNAISGSGQVVKSGDETLTLSGSNTYTGGTLISGGTLVASNVEALGTGDVTNDAVLELNTGGDFDNAISGSGKVEKSGDGTLTLSGSNTYRGGTTISGGTLLASNVEALGTGDVTNNATLELNTGGDFDNAISGSGQVVKSGGDTLTLSGNNSYTGGTLISDGTLVASNVEALGSGNID

-2610 THDNAITAIGAG
+2610 THDNATTAIGAG

-2642 IDSNSGAIVTADHAN
+2642 TDSNSDAIVTADHAN

-2680 YTLIDTDSAINSDFA
+2680 YTLIDSDSAINSDFA

-2774 TYWDGKSLIKRGA
+2774 TGWDGKSLIKRGA

-2807 ALWLAETAT
+2807 TLWLAETAT

-2837 NSTVNGHV
+2837 NATVNGHV

-2941 VGGQSDGDFRLY
+2941 VGGQSDGDFTLY

-2987 EVTPPDDGGEVTPP
+2987 DVIPPDDGGDVTPPDDGG
-3001 DDGGEVTPPDD
+3001 DVTPPDD

-3027 PDDDGE
+3027 PDDDGD

-3042 ITPPDD
+3042 VTPPDD
-3048 GGDITPPDGGDV
+3048 DGDITPPDGGDV
-3060 TPVAPQYRADIG
+3060 TPVTPQYRADIG

>member
-31 VSVSASCAVTLLAM
+31 VSASCAVTLLAM

-145 IMLQNGGSVINDARI
+145 ILLQNGGSVINDALI
-160 ENNATYEHDPEDIPQ
+160 ENSATYEHDPEDIPQ

-215 MINSD
+215 MISSD

-251 SGKIEDAAIYVHTLN
+251 SNKIEDAAIYVHTLN

-288 VALYYG
+288 VALYHG

-372 SGDASV
+372 AGDASV

-394 MSSTVYGVYLDSARS
+394 MSSSVYGVYLDSARS

-419 GAISANTAVAINGNG
+419 SAISANTAVAINGNG
-434 NTISNQGKMTGVSDG
+434 NIITNQGKMTGVSDG
-449 LVLSG
+449 LLISG

-499 AGGNNQVTTESGS
+499 AGGNNQITTESGS
-512 TIVAK
+512 AIVAK

-540 SSISYGIQ
+540 SSNSYGIQ
-548 YNSGTS
+548 YNSGAS

-567 KGAGDASVYAH
+567 KGVGDASVYAH

-633 ILGDTNGVTINGSG
+633 ILGDTNGVTISGSG

-727 ATMNLSGTTNS
+727 ATMNFSGTTNS

-762 GTTLQIGNGG
+762 GTTLQIGNSG

-848 NRAYLKLDAANA
+848 NRAYLKLDAASA

-957 TINGNAMNPDAFIT
+957 TINGSAMNPDAFIT

-981 HYDLVETLTWYADRY
+981 HYDLVETLTWYADRD

-1053 GTTISDGTLVATNVE
+1053 STTISEGTLIATNVE

-1077 NATLELNTGG
+1077 NATLEM
-1087 DFDNAISGSGQVV
+1087 
-1100 KSGDETLTLSG
+1100 
-1111 SNTYTGGTIISGGT
+1111 
-1125 LVATNVEALGTGDVT
+1125 
-1140 DNATLELNT
+1140 
-1149 GGDFDNAIG
+1149 
-1158 GTGSVV
+1158 
-1164 KSGDKTLTLS
+1164 
-1174 GANSYTGGTTISG
+1174 
-1187 GTLVASNVEALGSGD
+1187 
-1202 VTDNA
+1202 
-1207 TLELNTGGDFAN
+1207 
-1219 NIGGTGSV
+1219 
-1227 VKSGDKT
+1227 
-1234 LTLSGTN
+1234 
-1241 SYTGGT
+1241 
-1247 TISGGTLVANNVEAL
+1247 
-1262 GTGDVTNNATL
+1262 
-1273 ELNTGGDFDNAI
+1273 NTGGDFDNAI

-1306 YTGGTTISGGTLVAT
+1306 YTGGTTISGGTLIAS

-1327 TGDITDNATLE
+1327 TGDVTDNAVLE
-1338 LNAGGDFTNNIGG
+1338 LNTGGDFDNVIS
-1351 TGSVEKS
+1351 GSGQVVKS

-1369 TYRGGTLISGGTLVA
+1369 TYRGGTTISGGALVA
-1384 SNVEALGSGD
+1384 SNVNALGSGD

-1408 FANNIGGTGSVV
+1408 FANNVGGTGSVV

-1427 TLSGA
+1427 TLSGT

-1445 LVASNVEALG
+1445 LVATNVDALG

-1470 GDFDNAISGSGQVV
+1470 GTFGNAISGSGQVV
-1484 KSGDGAL
+1484 KSGDETL
-1491 TLSGANSYSGATTIS
+1491 TLSGTNTYTGGTTIS

-1544 ESGGNTEIGAGS
+1544 ESGGSTEIGAGS

-1700 VDATLDPASAT
+1700 VDATLDPDSVT

-1759 DDATLELNTGGTFD
+1759 DDATLELNTGGTFN

-1800 GTLIS
+1800 GSLIS
-1805 DGTLVASNVD
+1805 G
-1815 ALGSGDVTNNA
+1815 
-1826 TLEMNTGGD
+1826 
-1835 FINNIGGTGRV
+1835 
-1846 EKSGDDTLTL
+1846 
-1856 SGSNTYT
+1856 
-1863 GGTLISDGTLVASN
+1863 GTLVASN
-1877 VEALGTGDVTNN
+1877 VEALGTGDVTND
-1889 ATLELN
+1889 AVLELN
-1895 TGGTFDNAISGSGQ
+1895 TGGDFDNAISGSGQ
-1909 VVKSGDDVLTLS
+1909 VVKSGDKTLTLS
-1921 GANSYS
+1921 GSNTYT

-1937 VANNVEALGTGDVTD
+1937 VATNVEALGSGDVTNDAVLELNTGGDFDNAISGSGKVEKSGDDALTLSGRNTYTGGTLISGGTLVASNVEALGTGDVTD
-1952 NATLEMNTGG
+1952 NATLALNAGG
-1962 DFINNIGGTG
+1962 DFTNNIGGTG

-1979 DALTLSGSNTY
+1979 KTLTLSGSNTY
-1990 TGGTTINDGTLIAT
+1990 TGGTLISSGTLVAKD
-2004 SVDALGSGDVTNNAV
+2004 VNALGTGDITDNAT
-2019 LELNTGG
+2019 LALNTGG

-2052 TYTGGTLISG
+2052 TYTGGTTIND
-2062 GTLVATNVEALG
+2062 GTLIATSVDALG
-2074 TGDVTDNAV
+2074 SGDVTDNAV

-2091 FINNIGGTGRVEKS
+2091 F
-2105 GDDTL
+2105 
-2110 TLSGSNSYTG
+2110 
-2120 GTLISSGTLVA
+2120 
-2131 TNVDALGSGDVT
+2131 
-2143 DNATL
+2143 DNA
-2148 ELNTGGDFTNNISGS
+2148 ISGS

-2183 GGTTINDGTLVATSV
+2183 GGTLISDGTLVATSV
-2198 EALGSG
+2198 
-2204 DVTNDAVLALNTGG
+2204 D
-2218 DFANNIGGTGSVVKS
+2218 
-2233 GDETLTLSGTNSYTG
+2233 
-2248 GTTISGGTLVATNV
+2248 
-2262 EALGTGDVT
+2262 ALGTGDVT

-2285 NNISGNGQVVKSG
+2285 NN
-2298 DDTLT
+2298 
-2303 FSGSNTY
+2303 
-2310 TGGTTINDGTLV
+2310 
-2322 ATSVEALGSG
+2322 
-2332 DVTNDA
+2332 
-2338 VLALNTGGDFANN
+2338 
-2351 IGGTGSVVKSG
+2351 
-2362 DETLTLS
+2362 
-2369 GSNTY
+2369 
-2374 TGSTLISS
+2374 
-2382 GTLVAND
+2382 
-2389 VNALGTG
+2389 
-2396 DVTDNATLMLNTGG
+2396 
-2410 DFINNI
+2410 
-2416 GGTGRVEKSG
+2416 
-2426 DDTLT
+2426 
-2431 LSGSNSYTGGTL
+2431 
-2443 ISSGTLVATNVDALG
+2443 
-2458 SGDVTDN
+2458 
-2465 ATLELNTGGTFDN
+2465 
-2478 AISGSG
+2478 
-2484 QVVKSGDETL
+2484 
-2494 TLSGANS
+2494 
-2501 YTGGTLISSGTLVAN
+2501 
-2516 DVNALG
+2516 
-2522 TGDVTDN
+2522 
-2529 AVLELNTGGDFDN
+2529 
-2542 AISGSGQV
+2542 ISGSGQV

-2577 VASNVEALGSGDID
+2577 VASNVEALGSGDVTNNATLELNTGGDFDNAISGSGQVVKSGGDTLTLSGNNSYTGGTLISDGTLVASNVEALGSGNID

-2610 THDNAITAIGAG
+2610 THDNATTAIGAG

-2642 IDSNSGAIVTADHAN
+2642 TDSNSDAIVTADHAN

-2680 YTLIDTDSAINSDFA
+2680 YTLIDSDSAIDSDFA

-2718 DDDTR
+2718 ADDTR

-2761 LTDVDA
+2761 LTDVDV

-2774 TYWDGKSLIKRGA
+2774 TDWDGKSLIKRGA

-2807 ALWLAETAT
+2807 TLWLAETAT

-2837 NSTVNGHV
+2837 NATVNGHV
-2845 NNQGSLY
+2845 NNLGSLY

-2941 VGGQSDGDFRLY
+2941 VGGQSDGDFTLY

-2987 EVTPPDDGGEVTPP
+2987 DVTPPDDGGEVTPP

-3033 VTPPDDGGD
+3033 VTPPDDD
-3042 ITPPDD
+3042 
-3048 GGDITPPDGGDV
+3048 GDITPPDGGDV
-3060 TPVAPQYRADIG
+3060 TPVTPQYRADIG

-3197 RGAYIDSWYQYGAYN
+3197 RGAYIDSWYQYGVYN

-3278 QNDDSWTTRLGV
+3278 QNDDSWTTRLGM

>member
-1 MNKTYNI
+1 
-8 IWNAARGMYIVTSEL
+8 
-23 ARSGSRAI
+23 
-31 VSVSASCAVTLLAM
+31 
-45 DAAPAVAEETRVSIP
+45 
-60 SQTTTYTLS
+60 
-69 GATPF
+69 
-74 VVETGNTVATDTAT
+74 
-88 SAAIV
+88 
-93 GDNSND
+93 
-99 WDLLIES
+99 
-106 GAVVGSSLTD
+106 
-116 SQAMNLDSSTG
+116 
-127 ATSVH
+127 
-132 NQGTI
+132 
-137 TGSNEDGT
+137 
-145 IMLQNGGSVINDARI
+145 
-160 ENNATYEHDPEDIPQ
+160 
-175 EYAGVY
+175 
-181 MLNGGSYVS
+181 
-190 SESGVLEGVS
+190 
-200 GVIVQSGEAHITNGG
+200 
-215 MINSD
+215 
-220 GSWRS
+220 
-225 YGVEFRD
+225 
-232 GTYGTIV
+232 
-239 NTGTIITTASDG
+239 
-251 SGKIEDAAIYVHTLN
+251 
-266 DMAVSG
+266 
-272 SVSVDNSG
+272 
-280 LMQSDFIT
+280 
-288 VALYYG
+288 
-294 SHFEVVNRV
+294 
-303 GGVITA
+303 
-309 GNSSLVGIKST
+309 
-320 AMELK
+320 
-325 VGVDNLVTNDG
+325 
-336 TISAYGTANTY
+336 
-347 GIHYGESTSGGV
+347 
-359 ITNTG
+359 
-364 SITTTGGG
+364 
-372 SGDASV
+372 
-378 YVHGNGDGT
+378 
-387 VVNNSGT
+387 
-394 MSSTVYGVYLDSARS
+394 
-409 KGHTLNNQAG
+409 
-419 GAISANTAVAINGNG
+419 
-434 NTISNQGKMTGVSDG
+434 
-449 LVLSG
+449 
-454 NNNIVTT
+454 
-461 SGGEISGKN
+461 
-470 GIRVSK
+470 
-476 GSGNQITAKS
+476 
-486 GSKITATSTGISI
+486 
-499 AGGNNQVTTESGS
+499 
-512 TIVAK
+512 
-517 DNGILINSGANN
+517 
-529 VTNGGSITATG
+529 
-540 SSISYGIQ
+540 
-548 YNSGTS
+548 
-554 GTITNTGTITTTG
+554 
-567 KGAGDASVYAH
+567 
-578 GGAVTINNSGT
+578 
-589 MDSSVFG
+589 
-596 VYVTTGHTL
+596 
-605 NNLAGGSITANT
+605 
-617 AVQLNGNNNT
+617 
-627 LANAGA
+627 
-633 ILGDTNGVTINGSG
+633 
-647 NTLTS
+647 
-652 QGKITGGTNA
+652 
-662 ILINSGSKNNTLT
+662 
-675 LNTGTEI
+675 
-682 SGSITDDNNSA
+682 
-693 SANNNL
+693 
-699 ILDGEGTLGS
+699 
-709 SISGLNSVTS
+709 
-719 SGDWTLSG
+719 
-727 ATMNLSGTTNS
+727 
-738 ALWVKSGTLI
+738 
-748 LNGAMTAKGATVDS
+748 
-762 GTTLQIGNGG
+762 
-772 TLGAF
+772 
-777 NGDIVDNGT
+777 
-786 LTFNR
+786 
-791 SDAAAYGSVISGSG
+791 
-805 NVIKQGGGELTL
+805 
-817 SNNNSYS
+817 
-824 GGTTIAEGTLTA
+824 
-836 TAGGALGSGNID
+836 
-848 NRAYLKLDAANA
+848 
-860 SDPFIVADLTTH
+860 
-872 SGATV
+872 
-877 EIGAGSTLQAN
+877 
-888 TLTQQDGSTLT
+888 
-899 ADLTA
+899 
-904 TSGPAIRAK
+904 
-913 NVNLDGTLNVASPAS
+913 
-928 QEPIRSTDDLISLA
+928 
-942 LIESDNAISGDFDGI
+942 
-957 TINGNAMNPDAFIT
+957 
-971 VVGQKNVNDT
+971 
-981 HYDLVETLTWYADRY
+981 
-996 NAAIDAHGTFNLA
+996 
-1009 DADDSFTV
+1009 
-1017 NTVLENVDAN
+1017 
-1027 SGWNG
+1027 
-1032 QSLTKTGAGT
+1032 
-1042 LILNAE
+1042 
-1048 NTYTG
+1048 
-1053 GTTISDGTLVATNVE
+1053 
-1068 ALGTGNVTD
+1068 
-1077 NATLELNTGG
+1077 
-1087 DFDNAISGSGQVV
+1087 VV
-1100 KSGDETLTLSG
+1100 KSGDEM
-1111 SNTYTGGTIISGGT
+1111 
-1125 LVATNVEALGTGDVT
+1125 
-1140 DNATLELNT
+1140 
-1149 GGDFDNAIG
+1149 
-1158 GTGSVV
+1158 
-1164 KSGDKTLTLS
+1164 LTLS

-1207 TLELNTGGDFAN
+1207 TLELNTGGDFDNA
-1219 NIGGTGSV
+1219 ISGSGQV
-1227 VKSGDKT
+1227 VKSGDDA
-1234 LTLSGTN
+1234 LTLSGNN

-1247 TISGGTLVANNVEAL
+1247 LISDGTLVASNVEAL
-1262 GTGDVTNNATL
+1262 GSGDVTNDAVL

-1285 SGSGQVVKSGDET
+1285 SGSGQ
-1298 LTLSGANS
+1298 
-1306 YTGGTTISGGTLVAT
+1306 
-1321 NVEALG
+1321 
-1327 TGDITDNATLE
+1327 
-1338 LNAGGDFTNNIGG
+1338 
-1351 TGSVEKS
+1351 
-1358 GDKTLTLSGTN
+1358 
-1369 TYRGGTLISGGTLVA
+1369 
-1384 SNVEALGSGD
+1384 
-1394 VTDNATLEMNTGGD
+1394 
-1408 FANNIGGTGSVV
+1408 VV

-1455 TGNVTDNATL
+1455 SGDITDNATL

-1484 KSGDGAL
+1484 KSGDETL
-1491 TLSGANSYSGATTIS
+1491 TLSGTNTYTGGTTIS

-1511 AANVNALGTGAID
+1511 ATHVNALGTGAID

-1536 FTVTDLTT
+1536 FAVTDLTT

-1571 TINLNSNTV
+1571 TINLNSNTA

-1700 VDATLDPASAT
+1700 VDATLDPDSAT

-1735 GGTTISGGT
+1735 VGTTISGGT

-1781 VVKSGDDVLTLSGA
+1781 VVKSGDKMLTLSGT

-1805 DGTLVASNVD
+1805 GGTLVATNVD
-1815 ALGSGDVTNNA
+1815 ALGSGDVT
-1826 TLEMNTGGD
+1826 
-1835 FINNIGGTGRV
+1835 
-1846 EKSGDDTLTL
+1846 DD
-1856 SGSNTYT
+1856 
-1863 GGTLISDGTLVASN
+1863 
-1877 VEALGTGDVTNN
+1877 

-1909 VVKSGDDVLTLS
+1909 VVKSGDDT
-1921 GANSYS
+1921 
-1927 GGTLISGGTL
+1927 
-1937 VANNVEALGTGDVTD
+1937 
-1952 NATLEMNTGG
+1952 
-1962 DFINNIGGTG
+1962 
-1972 RVEKSGD
+1972 
-1979 DALTLSGSNTY
+1979 LTLSGSNTY
-1990 TGGTTINDGTLIAT
+1990 TGGTIISGGTLVA
-2004 SVDALGSGDVTNNAV
+2004 SNVEALGTGDVTNDAV

-2026 DFINNIGGTGR
+2026 DFDNAISGSGQ
-2037 VEKSGDETLTLSGSN
+2037 VVKSGDETLTLSGSN

-2062 GTLVATNVEALG
+2062 GTLVASNVEALGSGDVTNDAVLELNTGGDFTNAISGSGQVVKSGDETLTLSGANSYTGGTLISGGTLIASNVEALG

-2091 FINNIGGTGRVEKS
+2091 F
-2105 GDDTL
+2105 
-2110 TLSGSNSYTG
+2110 
-2120 GTLISSGTLVA
+2120 
-2131 TNVDALGSGDVT
+2131 
-2143 DNATL
+2143 
-2148 ELNTGGDFTNNISGS
+2148 
-2163 GQVVKSGD
+2163 
-2171 ETLTLS
+2171 
-2177 GSNTYT
+2177 
-2183 GGTTINDGTLVATSV
+2183 
-2198 EALGSG
+2198 
-2204 DVTNDAVLALNTGG
+2204 
-2218 DFANNIGGTGSVVKS
+2218 
-2233 GDETLTLSGTNSYTG
+2233 
-2248 GTTISGGTLVATNV
+2248 
-2262 EALGTGDVT
+2262 
-2271 NNATLELNTGGDFT
+2271 
-2285 NNISGNGQVVKSG
+2285 
-2298 DDTLT
+2298 
-2303 FSGSNTY
+2303 
-2310 TGGTTINDGTLV
+2310 
-2322 ATSVEALGSG
+2322 
-2332 DVTNDA
+2332 
-2338 VLALNTGGDFANN
+2338 
-2351 IGGTGSVVKSG
+2351 
-2362 DETLTLS
+2362 
-2369 GSNTY
+2369 
-2374 TGSTLISS
+2374 
-2382 GTLVAND
+2382 
-2389 VNALGTG
+2389 
-2396 DVTDNATLMLNTGG
+2396 
-2410 DFINNI
+2410 
-2416 GGTGRVEKSG
+2416 
-2426 DDTLT
+2426 
-2431 LSGSNSYTGGTL
+2431 
-2443 ISSGTLVATNVDALG
+2443 
-2458 SGDVTDN
+2458 
-2465 ATLELNTGGTFDN
+2465 DN

-2484 QVVKSGDETL
+2484 QVEKSGDETL

-2529 AVLELNTGGDFDN
+2529 AVLELNTGGTFDNAISGSGQVVKSGDETLTLSGSNTYTGGTTINDGTLIATSVDALGSGDVTDNAVLELNTGGDFDN

-2558 TLSGANSYTGG
+2558 TLSGTNSYTDGTLISGGTLVATNLEALGTGDVTNNATLELNTGGTFDNAISGSGQVVKSGDDALTLSGSNTYTGG

-2577 VASNVEALGSGDID
+2577 IATSVDALGSGDVTDNAVLELNTGGTFDNAISGSGQVVKSGDKTLTLSGSNTYTGGTTISGGTLIASNVEALGSGNID

-2610 THDNAITAIGAG
+2610 THDNATTAIGAG
-2622 SALRAN
+2622 STLRAN

-2642 IDSNSGAIVTADHAN
+2642 TDSNSGAIVTADHAN

-2718 DDDTR
+2718 ADDTR

-2774 TYWDGKSLIKRGA
+2774 TDWDGKSLIKRGA

-2837 NSTVNGHV
+2837 NATVNGHV
-2845 NNQGSLY
+2845 NNLGSLY

-2941 VGGQSDGDFRLY
+2941 VGGQSDGDFTLY

-2987 EVTPPDDGGEVTPP
+2987 D
-3001 DDGGEVTPPDD
+3001 
-3012 GGEVTPPDDGGEVTP
+3012 
-3027 PDDDGE
+3027 

-3042 ITPPDD
+3042 VTPPDD
-3048 GGDITPPDGGDV
+3048 GGDVTPPDDGGDVTPPDDGGDVTPPDDDGDITPPDGGDV

-3098 SADGSIW
+3098 SADGSVW

-3278 QNDDSWTTRLGV
+3278 QNDDSWTTRLGM

>member
-1 MNKTYNI
+1 
-8 IWNAARGMYIVTSEL
+8 
-23 ARSGSRAI
+23 
-31 VSVSASCAVTLLAM
+31 
-45 DAAPAVAEETRVSIP
+45 
-60 SQTTTYTLS
+60 
-69 GATPF
+69 
-74 VVETGNTVATDTAT
+74 
-88 SAAIV
+88 
-93 GDNSND
+93 GD
-99 WDLLIES
+99 
-106 GAVVGSSLTD
+106 
-116 SQAMNLDSSTG
+116 
-127 ATSVH
+127 
-132 NQGTI
+132 
-137 TGSNEDGT
+137 
-145 IMLQNGGSVINDARI
+145 
-160 ENNATYEHDPEDIPQ
+160 
-175 EYAGVY
+175 
-181 MLNGGSYVS
+181 
-190 SESGVLEGVS
+190 
-200 GVIVQSGEAHITNGG
+200 
-215 MINSD
+215 
-220 GSWRS
+220 
-225 YGVEFRD
+225 
-232 GTYGTIV
+232 
-239 NTGTIITTASDG
+239 
-251 SGKIEDAAIYVHTLN
+251 
-266 DMAVSG
+266 
-272 SVSVDNSG
+272 
-280 LMQSDFIT
+280 
-288 VALYYG
+288 
-294 SHFEVVNRV
+294 
-303 GGVITA
+303 
-309 GNSSLVGIKST
+309 
-320 AMELK
+320 
-325 VGVDNLVTNDG
+325 
-336 TISAYGTANTY
+336 
-347 GIHYGESTSGGV
+347 
-359 ITNTG
+359 
-364 SITTTGGG
+364 
-372 SGDASV
+372 
-378 YVHGNGDGT
+378 
-387 VVNNSGT
+387 
-394 MSSTVYGVYLDSARS
+394 
-409 KGHTLNNQAG
+409 
-419 GAISANTAVAINGNG
+419 
-434 NTISNQGKMTGVSDG
+434 
-449 LVLSG
+449 
-454 NNNIVTT
+454 
-461 SGGEISGKN
+461 
-470 GIRVSK
+470 
-476 GSGNQITAKS
+476 
-486 GSKITATSTGISI
+486 
-499 AGGNNQVTTESGS
+499 
-512 TIVAK
+512 
-517 DNGILINSGANN
+517 
-529 VTNGGSITATG
+529 
-540 SSISYGIQ
+540 
-548 YNSGTS
+548 
-554 GTITNTGTITTTG
+554 
-567 KGAGDASVYAH
+567 
-578 GGAVTINNSGT
+578 
-589 MDSSVFG
+589 
-596 VYVTTGHTL
+596 
-605 NNLAGGSITANT
+605 
-617 AVQLNGNNNT
+617 
-627 LANAGA
+627 
-633 ILGDTNGVTINGSG
+633 
-647 NTLTS
+647 
-652 QGKITGGTNA
+652 
-662 ILINSGSKNNTLT
+662 
-675 LNTGTEI
+675 
-682 SGSITDDNNSA
+682 
-693 SANNNL
+693 
-699 ILDGEGTLGS
+699 
-709 SISGLNSVTS
+709 
-719 SGDWTLSG
+719 
-727 ATMNLSGTTNS
+727 
-738 ALWVKSGTLI
+738 
-748 LNGAMTAKGATVDS
+748 
-762 GTTLQIGNGG
+762 
-772 TLGAF
+772 
-777 NGDIVDNGT
+777 
-786 LTFNR
+786 
-791 SDAAAYGSVISGSG
+791 
-805 NVIKQGGGELTL
+805 
-817 SNNNSYS
+817 
-824 GGTTIAEGTLTA
+824 
-836 TAGGALGSGNID
+836 
-848 NRAYLKLDAANA
+848 
-860 SDPFIVADLTTH
+860 
-872 SGATV
+872 
-877 EIGAGSTLQAN
+877 
-888 TLTQQDGSTLT
+888 
-899 ADLTA
+899 
-904 TSGPAIRAK
+904 
-913 NVNLDGTLNVASPAS
+913 
-928 QEPIRSTDDLISLA
+928 
-942 LIESDNAISGDFDGI
+942 
-957 TINGNAMNPDAFIT
+957 
-971 VVGQKNVNDT
+971 
-981 HYDLVETLTWYADRY
+981 
-996 NAAIDAHGTFNLA
+996 
-1009 DADDSFTV
+1009 
-1017 NTVLENVDAN
+1017 
-1027 SGWNG
+1027 
-1032 QSLTKTGAGT
+1032 
-1042 LILNAE
+1042 
-1048 NTYTG
+1048 
-1053 GTTISDGTLVATNVE
+1053 
-1068 ALGTGNVTD
+1068 VTD

-1100 KSGDETLTLSG
+1100 KSGDDALTLSG
-1111 SNTYTGGTIISGGT
+1111 NNSYTGGTLISDGT
-1125 LVATNVEALGTGDVT
+1125 LVASNVEALGSGDVT
-1140 DNATLELNT
+1140 NDAVLELNT
-1149 GGDFDNAIG
+1149 GGDFDNAIS
-1158 GTGSVV
+1158 GSGQVV

-1202 VTDNA
+1202 ITD
-1207 TLELNTGGDFAN
+1207 
-1219 NIGGTGSV
+1219 
-1227 VKSGDKT
+1227 
-1234 LTLSGTN
+1234 
-1241 SYTGGT
+1241 
-1247 TISGGTLVANNVEAL
+1247 
-1262 GTGDVTNNATL
+1262 NATL

-1298 LTLSGANS
+1298 LTLSGTNT
-1306 YTGGTTISGGTLVAT
+1306 YTGGTTISGGTLIAT
-1321 NVEALG
+1321 H
-1327 TGDITDNATLE
+1327 
-1338 LNAGGDFTNNIGG
+1338 
-1351 TGSVEKS
+1351 
-1358 GDKTLTLSGTN
+1358 
-1369 TYRGGTLISGGTLVA
+1369 
-1384 SNVEALGSGD
+1384 
-1394 VTDNATLEMNTGGD
+1394 
-1408 FANNIGGTGSVV
+1408 
-1420 KSGDKTL
+1420 
-1427 TLSGA
+1427 
-1432 NSYTGGTTISGGT
+1432 
-1445 LVASNVEALG
+1445 
-1455 TGNVTDNATL
+1455 
-1465 ELNTG
+1465 
-1470 GDFDNAISGSGQVV
+1470 
-1484 KSGDGAL
+1484 
-1491 TLSGANSYSGATTIS
+1491 
-1506 GGTLI
+1506 
-1511 AANVNALGTGAID
+1511 VNALGTGAID

-1536 FTVTDLTT
+1536 FAVTDLTT

-1571 TINLNSNTV
+1571 TINLNSNTA

-1700 VDATLDPASAT
+1700 VDATLDPDSAT

-1735 GGTTISGGT
+1735 VGTTISGGT

-1781 VVKSGDDVLTLSGA
+1781 VVKSGDKMLTLSGT

-1805 DGTLVASNVD
+1805 GGTLVATNVD
-1815 ALGSGDVTNNA
+1815 ALGSGDVT
-1826 TLEMNTGGD
+1826 
-1835 FINNIGGTGRV
+1835 
-1846 EKSGDDTLTL
+1846 DD
-1856 SGSNTYT
+1856 
-1863 GGTLISDGTLVASN
+1863 
-1877 VEALGTGDVTNN
+1877 

-1909 VVKSGDDVLTLS
+1909 VVKSGDDT
-1921 GANSYS
+1921 
-1927 GGTLISGGTL
+1927 
-1937 VANNVEALGTGDVTD
+1937 
-1952 NATLEMNTGG
+1952 
-1962 DFINNIGGTG
+1962 
-1972 RVEKSGD
+1972 
-1979 DALTLSGSNTY
+1979 LTLSGSNTY
-1990 TGGTTINDGTLIAT
+1990 TGGTIISGGTLVA
-2004 SVDALGSGDVTNNAV
+2004 SNVEALGTGDVTNDAV

-2026 DFINNIGGTGR
+2026 DFDNAISGSGQ
-2037 VEKSGDETLTLSGSN
+2037 VVKSGDETLTLSGSN

-2062 GTLVATNVEALG
+2062 GTLVASNVEALGSGDVTNDAVLELNTGGDFTNAISGSGQVVKSGDETLTLSGANSYTGGTLISGGTLIASNVEALG

-2091 FINNIGGTGRVEKS
+2091 F
-2105 GDDTL
+2105 
-2110 TLSGSNSYTG
+2110 
-2120 GTLISSGTLVA
+2120 
-2131 TNVDALGSGDVT
+2131 
-2143 DNATL
+2143 
-2148 ELNTGGDFTNNISGS
+2148 
-2163 GQVVKSGD
+2163 
-2171 ETLTLS
+2171 
-2177 GSNTYT
+2177 
-2183 GGTTINDGTLVATSV
+2183 
-2198 EALGSG
+2198 
-2204 DVTNDAVLALNTGG
+2204 
-2218 DFANNIGGTGSVVKS
+2218 
-2233 GDETLTLSGTNSYTG
+2233 
-2248 GTTISGGTLVATNV
+2248 
-2262 EALGTGDVT
+2262 
-2271 NNATLELNTGGDFT
+2271 
-2285 NNISGNGQVVKSG
+2285 
-2298 DDTLT
+2298 
-2303 FSGSNTY
+2303 
-2310 TGGTTINDGTLV
+2310 
-2322 ATSVEALGSG
+2322 
-2332 DVTNDA
+2332 
-2338 VLALNTGGDFANN
+2338 
-2351 IGGTGSVVKSG
+2351 
-2362 DETLTLS
+2362 
-2369 GSNTY
+2369 
-2374 TGSTLISS
+2374 
-2382 GTLVAND
+2382 
-2389 VNALGTG
+2389 
-2396 DVTDNATLMLNTGG
+2396 
-2410 DFINNI
+2410 
-2416 GGTGRVEKSG
+2416 
-2426 DDTLT
+2426 
-2431 LSGSNSYTGGTL
+2431 
-2443 ISSGTLVATNVDALG
+2443 
-2458 SGDVTDN
+2458 
-2465 ATLELNTGGTFDN
+2465 DN

-2484 QVVKSGDETL
+2484 QVEKSGDETL

-2529 AVLELNTGGDFDN
+2529 AVLELNTGGTFDNAISGSGQVVKSGDETLTLSGSNTYTGGTTINDGTLIATSVDALGSGDVTDNAVLELNTGGDFDN

-2558 TLSGANSYTGG
+2558 TLSGTNSYTDGTLISGGTLVATNLEALGTGDVTNNATLELNTGGTFDNAISGSGQVVKSGDDALTLSGSNTYTGG

-2577 VASNVEALGSGDID
+2577 IATSVDALGSGDVTDNAVLELNTGGTFDNAISGSGQVVKSGDKTLTLSGSNTYTGGTTISGGTLIASNVEALGSGNID

-2610 THDNAITAIGAG
+2610 THDNATTAIGAG
-2622 SALRAN
+2622 STLRAN

-2642 IDSNSGAIVTADHAN
+2642 TDSNSGAIVTADHAN

-2718 DDDTR
+2718 ADDTR

-2774 TYWDGKSLIKRGA
+2774 TDWDGKSLIKRGA

-2837 NSTVNGHV
+2837 NATVNGHV
-2845 NNQGSLY
+2845 NNLGSLY

-2941 VGGQSDGDFRLY
+2941 VGGQSDGDFTLY

-2987 EVTPPDDGGEVTPP
+2987 D
-3001 DDGGEVTPPDD
+3001 
-3012 GGEVTPPDDGGEVTP
+3012 
-3027 PDDDGE
+3027 

-3042 ITPPDD
+3042 VTPPDD
-3048 GGDITPPDGGDV
+3048 GGDVTPPDDGGDVTPPDDGGDVTPPDDDGDITPPDGGDV

-3098 SADGSIW
+3098 SADGSVW

-3278 QNDDSWTTRLGV
+3278 QNDDSWTTRLGM

>member
-145 IMLQNGGSVINDARI
+145 IMLQNGGSVINDALI

-251 SGKIEDAAIYVHTLN
+251 SNKIEDAAIYVHTLN

-288 VALYYG
+288 VALYHG

-372 SGDASV
+372 AGDASV

-419 GAISANTAVAINGNG
+419 GVISANTAVAVNGNG
-434 NTISNQGKMTGVSDG
+434 NTITNQGKMTGVSDG
-449 LVLSG
+449 LLISG

-486 GSKITATSTGISI
+486 GSKITTTSTGISI
-499 AGGNNQVTTESGS
+499 AGGNNQITTESGS
-512 TIVAK
+512 AIVAK

-540 SSISYGIQ
+540 SNMSYGIQ
-548 YNSGTS
+548 YNSGAS

-605 NNLAGGSITANT
+605 NNLAGGSISANT
-617 AVQLNGNNNT
+617 AVQFHGNNNK

-652 QGKITGGTNA
+652 QGKITGGINA

-805 NVIKQGGGELTL
+805 NVVKQGGGELTL

-848 NRAYLKLDAANA
+848 NRAYLKLDAASA

-899 ADLTA
+899 ADLTE
-904 TSGPAIRAK
+904 TSGPVIRAK

-942 LIESDNAISGDFDGI
+942 LIESDNAISGDFDDI

-981 HYDLVETLTWYADRY
+981 HYDLVETLTWYADRD

-1017 NTVLENVDAN
+1017 NTVLEDVDAN

-1053 GTTISDGTLVATNVE
+1053 STTISEGTLIATNVE

-1077 NATLELNTGG
+1077 NATLE
-1087 DFDNAISGSGQVV
+1087 
-1100 KSGDETLTLSG
+1100 
-1111 SNTYTGGTIISGGT
+1111 
-1125 LVATNVEALGTGDVT
+1125 
-1140 DNATLELNT
+1140 
-1149 GGDFDNAIG
+1149 
-1158 GTGSVV
+1158 
-1164 KSGDKTLTLS
+1164 
-1174 GANSYTGGTTISG
+1174 
-1187 GTLVASNVEALGSGD
+1187 
-1202 VTDNA
+1202 
-1207 TLELNTGGDFAN
+1207 
-1219 NIGGTGSV
+1219 
-1227 VKSGDKT
+1227 
-1234 LTLSGTN
+1234 
-1241 SYTGGT
+1241 
-1247 TISGGTLVANNVEAL
+1247 
-1262 GTGDVTNNATL
+1262 
-1273 ELNTGGDFDNAI
+1273 
-1285 SGSGQVVKSGDET
+1285 
-1298 LTLSGANS
+1298 
-1306 YTGGTTISGGTLVAT
+1306 
-1321 NVEALG
+1321 
-1327 TGDITDNATLE
+1327 
-1338 LNAGGDFTNNIGG
+1338 
-1351 TGSVEKS
+1351 
-1358 GDKTLTLSGTN
+1358 
-1369 TYRGGTLISGGTLVA
+1369 
-1384 SNVEALGSGD
+1384 
-1394 VTDNATLEMNTGGD
+1394 M
-1408 FANNIGGTGSVV
+1408 
-1420 KSGDKTL
+1420 
-1427 TLSGA
+1427 
-1432 NSYTGGTTISGGT
+1432 
-1445 LVASNVEALG
+1445 
-1455 TGNVTDNATL
+1455 
-1465 ELNTG
+1465 
-1470 GDFDNAISGSGQVV
+1470 
-1484 KSGDGAL
+1484 
-1491 TLSGANSYSGATTIS
+1491 
-1506 GGTLI
+1506 
-1511 AANVNALGTGAID
+1511 
-1524 NRASLLLDASGQ
+1524 
-1536 FTVTDLTT
+1536 
-1544 ESGGNTEIGAGS
+1544 
-1556 TLQATTLT
+1556 
-1564 QKSDSTL
+1564 
-1571 TINLNSNTV
+1571 
-1580 DPVIHAA
+1580 
-1587 SQVSLAGTLDI
+1587 
-1598 TGVGDVLDSDPAST
+1598 
-1612 DDLDTFTLIASDKT
+1612 
-1626 IAGDFEKLT
+1626 
-1635 VAGMDADLADFIT
+1635 
-1648 VDGRIDDTGKQYEL
+1648 
-1662 TTALTWYAD
+1662 
-1671 RDDAVTDAHG
+1671 
-1681 TFNLTNA
+1681 
-1688 DGSFAVNTVLEN
+1688 
-1700 VDATLDPASAT
+1700 
-1711 GWDGTS
+1711 
-1717 LIKQGA
+1717 
-1723 GTLILNAENTYT
+1723 
-1735 GGTTISGGT
+1735 
-1744 LVATNVDALGSGDVT
+1744 
-1759 DDATLELNTGGTFD
+1759 
-1773 NAISGSGQ
+1773 
-1781 VVKSGDDVLTLSGA
+1781 
-1795 NSYSG
+1795 
-1800 GTLIS
+1800 
-1805 DGTLVASNVD
+1805 
-1815 ALGSGDVTNNA
+1815 
-1826 TLEMNTGGD
+1826 
-1835 FINNIGGTGRV
+1835 
-1846 EKSGDDTLTL
+1846 
-1856 SGSNTYT
+1856 
-1863 GGTLISDGTLVASN
+1863 
-1877 VEALGTGDVTNN
+1877 
-1889 ATLELN
+1889 
-1895 TGGTFDNAISGSGQ
+1895 
-1909 VVKSGDDVLTLS
+1909 
-1921 GANSYS
+1921 
-1927 GGTLISGGTL
+1927 
-1937 VANNVEALGTGDVTD
+1937 
-1952 NATLEMNTGG
+1952 
-1962 DFINNIGGTG
+1962 
-1972 RVEKSGD
+1972 
-1979 DALTLSGSNTY
+1979 
-1990 TGGTTINDGTLIAT
+1990 
-2004 SVDALGSGDVTNNAV
+2004 
-2019 LELNTGG
+2019 
-2026 DFINNIGGTGR
+2026 
-2037 VEKSGDETLTLSGSN
+2037 
-2052 TYTGGTLISG
+2052 
-2062 GTLVATNVEALG
+2062 
-2074 TGDVTDNAV
+2074 
-2083 LELNTGGD
+2083 
-2091 FINNIGGTGRVEKS
+2091 
-2105 GDDTL
+2105 
-2110 TLSGSNSYTG
+2110 
-2120 GTLISSGTLVA
+2120 
-2131 TNVDALGSGDVT
+2131 
-2143 DNATL
+2143 
-2148 ELNTGGDFTNNISGS
+2148 
-2163 GQVVKSGD
+2163 
-2171 ETLTLS
+2171 
-2177 GSNTYT
+2177 
-2183 GGTTINDGTLVATSV
+2183 
-2198 EALGSG
+2198 
-2204 DVTNDAVLALNTGG
+2204 
-2218 DFANNIGGTGSVVKS
+2218 
-2233 GDETLTLSGTNSYTG
+2233 
-2248 GTTISGGTLVATNV
+2248 
-2262 EALGTGDVT
+2262 
-2271 NNATLELNTGGDFT
+2271 
-2285 NNISGNGQVVKSG
+2285 
-2298 DDTLT
+2298 
-2303 FSGSNTY
+2303 
-2310 TGGTTINDGTLV
+2310 
-2322 ATSVEALGSG
+2322 
-2332 DVTNDA
+2332 
-2338 VLALNTGGDFANN
+2338 
-2351 IGGTGSVVKSG
+2351 
-2362 DETLTLS
+2362 
-2369 GSNTY
+2369 
-2374 TGSTLISS
+2374 
-2382 GTLVAND
+2382 
-2389 VNALGTG
+2389 
-2396 DVTDNATLMLNTGG
+2396 
-2410 DFINNI
+2410 
-2416 GGTGRVEKSG
+2416 
-2426 DDTLT
+2426 
-2431 LSGSNSYTGGTL
+2431 
-2443 ISSGTLVATNVDALG
+2443 
-2458 SGDVTDN
+2458 
-2465 ATLELNTGGTFDN
+2465 
-2478 AISGSG
+2478 
-2484 QVVKSGDETL
+2484 
-2494 TLSGANS
+2494 
-2501 YTGGTLISSGTLVAN
+2501 
-2516 DVNALG
+2516 
-2522 TGDVTDN
+2522 
-2529 AVLELNTGGDFDN
+2529 NTGGDFDN

-2610 THDNAITAIGAG
+2610 THDNATTAIGAD
-2622 SALRAN
+2622 SALRGN

-2642 IDSNSGAIVTADHAN
+2642 TDSNSGAIVTADHAN

-2718 DDDTR
+2718 ADDTR

-2748 LSEQGHSFTLNTA
+2748 LSEQGHCFTLNTA

-2807 ALWLAETAT
+2807 VLWLAETAT

-2837 NSTVNGHV
+2837 NATVNGHV
-2845 NNQGSLY
+2845 NNLGNLY

-2941 VGGQSDGDFRLY
+2941 VGGQSDGDFTLY

-2987 EVTPPDDGGEVTPP
+2987 DVIPPDDGG
-3001 DDGGEVTPPDD
+3001 D
-3012 GGEVTPPDDGGEVTP
+3012 
-3027 PDDDGE
+3027 

-3042 ITPPDD
+3042 VTPPDD
-3048 GGDITPPDGGDV
+3048 GGDVTPPDDGGDVSPPDDGGDVTPPDDGGDVTPPDDDGDITPPDGGDV

>member
-116 SQAMNLDSSTG
+116 SQAMNLDSLTG

-160 ENNATYEHDPEDIPQ
+160 ENNATYEHDPQDIPQ

-394 MSSTVYGVYLDSARS
+394 MSSSVYGVYLDSTRS

-434 NTISNQGKMTGVSDG
+434 NTITNQGKMTGVSDG
-449 LVLSG
+449 LLISG

-486 GSKITATSTGISI
+486 GSKITTTSTGISI
-499 AGGNNQVTTESGS
+499 AGGNNQITTESGS

-589 MDSSVFG
+589 MDSSVYG

-682 SGSITDDNNSA
+682 SGNITDDNNSA

-762 GTTLQIGNGG
+762 GTTLQIGNSG

-848 NRAYLKLDAANA
+848 NRAYLKLDAASA

-942 LIESDNAISGDFDGI
+942 LIESDNAISGDFDDI
-957 TINGNAMNPDAFIT
+957 TINGNAMNSDAFIT

-1053 GTTISDGTLVATNVE
+1053 GTTISDGTLVANNVE

-1100 KSGDETLTLSG
+1100 KSGDDALTLSG
-1111 SNTYTGGTIISGGT
+1111 TNTYSGGTTISGGT
-1125 LVATNVEALGTGDVT
+1125 LIASNVEALGTGDVT
-1140 DNATLELNT
+1140 DNA
-1149 GGDFDNAIG
+1149 
-1158 GTGSVV
+1158 V
-1164 KSGDKTLTLS
+1164 
-1174 GANSYTGGTTISG
+1174 
-1187 GTLVASNVEALGSGD
+1187 
-1202 VTDNA
+1202 
-1207 TLELNTGGDFAN
+1207 LELNTGGDFAN
-1219 NIGGTGSV
+1219 NIG
-1227 VKSGDKT
+1227 
-1234 LTLSGTN
+1234 
-1241 SYTGGT
+1241 
-1247 TISGGTLVANNVEAL
+1247 
-1262 GTGDVTNNATL
+1262 
-1273 ELNTGGDFDNAI
+1273 
-1285 SGSGQVVKSGDET
+1285 GSGQVVKSGDET
-1298 LTLSGANS
+1298 LTLSGTNS
-1306 YTGGTTISGGTLVAT
+1306 YTGGTT
-1321 NVEALG
+1321 
-1327 TGDITDNATLE
+1327 
-1338 LNAGGDFTNNIGG
+1338 
-1351 TGSVEKS
+1351 
-1358 GDKTLTLSGTN
+1358 
-1369 TYRGGTLISGGTLVA
+1369 ISGGTLVA

-1427 TLSGA
+1427 TLSGSNIYTGGTLISGGTLIATNVDALGTGDVTDNATLEMNTGGDFA
-1432 NSYTGGTTISGGT
+1432 NAIGGTGSVVKSGDETLTLSGSNIYTGGTTISGGT
-1445 LVASNVEALG
+1445 LVATNVEALGSGDVTDNATLELNTGGTFDNVISGSGQVVKSGDDALTLSGNNSYTGGTLISDGTLVASNVEALGSGDVTDNATLALNTGGDFTNNIGGTGRVEKSGDDALTLSGANSYTGGTLISGGTLVATNVDALG

-1484 KSGDGAL
+1484 KSGDKTLTLSGANSYTGGTTISSGTLIATNVEALGTGDVTDNATLELNTGGDFDNNIGGTGSVVKSGDETLTLSGANSYTGGTTISGGTLVATSVDALGSGDVTDNATLEMNTGGDFANNIGGTGSVVKSGDKTLTLSGSNTYAGGTTINDGTLVANNVEALGTGDVIDNATLELNTGGDFDNAISGSGQVVKSGDKTL

-1571 TINLNSNTV
+1571 TINLNSNTA

-1648 VDGRIDDTGKQYEL
+1648 VDGRIDDMGKQYEL

-1700 VDATLDPASAT
+1700 VDATLDPASST

-1781 VVKSGDDVLTLSGA
+1781 VVKSGDDALTLSGA
-1795 NSYSG
+1795 NTYTGGTTISG
-1800 GTLIS
+1800 GTL
-1805 DGTLVASNVD
+1805 VATSVD
-1815 ALGSGDVTNNA
+1815 ALGSGDVTNDA
-1826 TLEMNTGGD
+1826 VLELNTGGD
-1835 FINNIGGTGRV
+1835 FDNAISGSGQV
-1846 EKSGDDTLTL
+1846 VKSGDETLTL
-1856 SGSNTYT
+1856 SGANSYT
-1863 GGTLISDGTLVASN
+1863 GGTTISGGTLVASN
-1877 VEALGTGDVTNN
+1877 VEALGSSDVTDN

-1895 TGGTFDNAISGSGQ
+1895 TGGDFTNNISGSGQ

-1927 GGTLISGGTL
+1927 GGTLISDGTL
-1937 VANNVEALGTGDVTD
+1937 VASNVEALGTGDITD
-1952 NATLEMNTGG
+1952 
-1962 DFINNIGGTG
+1962 
-1972 RVEKSGD
+1972 
-1979 DALTLSGSNTY
+1979 
-1990 TGGTTINDGTLIAT
+1990 
-2004 SVDALGSGDVTNNAV
+2004 NAV

-2026 DFINNIGGTGR
+2026 DFDNAISGSGQ
-2037 VEKSGDETLTLSGSN
+2037 VVKSGDETLTLSGSN
-2052 TYTGGTLISG
+2052 TYTGGTTISGGTLVASNVDALGTGDVTDNATLELNTGGTFDNVISGSGQVVKSGDKTLTLSGANSYTGGTTINDGTLVASNVDALGSGDVTNDAVLELNTGGDFTNNISGSGQVVKSGDETLTLSGTNSYTDGTLISG
-2062 GTLVATNVEALG
+2062 GTLVATNLEALG
-2074 TGDVTDNAV
+2074 TGDVTN
-2083 LELNTGGD
+2083 
-2091 FINNIGGTGRVEKS
+2091 
-2105 GDDTL
+2105 
-2110 TLSGSNSYTG
+2110 
-2120 GTLISSGTLVA
+2120 
-2131 TNVDALGSGDVT
+2131 
-2143 DNATL
+2143 NATL

-2177 GSNTYT
+2177 G
-2183 GGTTINDGTLVATSV
+2183 A
-2198 EALGSG
+2198 
-2204 DVTNDAVLALNTGG
+2204 
-2218 DFANNIGGTGSVVKS
+2218 
-2233 GDETLTLSGTNSYTG
+2233 NSYTG
-2248 GTTISGGTLVATNV
+2248 GTTISGGTLVASNV
-2262 EALGTGDVT
+2262 E
-2271 NNATLELNTGGDFT
+2271 
-2285 NNISGNGQVVKSG
+2285 
-2298 DDTLT
+2298 
-2303 FSGSNTY
+2303 
-2310 TGGTTINDGTLV
+2310 
-2322 ATSVEALGSG
+2322 
-2332 DVTNDA
+2332 
-2338 VLALNTGGDFANN
+2338 
-2351 IGGTGSVVKSG
+2351 
-2362 DETLTLS
+2362 
-2369 GSNTY
+2369 
-2374 TGSTLISS
+2374 
-2382 GTLVAND
+2382 
-2389 VNALGTG
+2389 
-2396 DVTDNATLMLNTGG
+2396 
-2410 DFINNI
+2410 
-2416 GGTGRVEKSG
+2416 
-2426 DDTLT
+2426 
-2431 LSGSNSYTGGTL
+2431 
-2443 ISSGTLVATNVDALG
+2443 ALG

-2465 ATLELNTGGTFDN
+2465 ATLEM
-2478 AISGSG
+2478 
-2484 QVVKSGDETL
+2484 
-2494 TLSGANS
+2494 
-2501 YTGGTLISSGTLVAN
+2501 
-2516 DVNALG
+2516 
-2522 TGDVTDN
+2522 
-2529 AVLELNTGGDFDN
+2529 NTGGDFDN

-2550 VKSGDETL
+2550 VKSGDKTL

-2610 THDNAITAIGAG
+2610 THDNATTAIGAG

-2718 DDDTR
+2718 ADDTR

-2837 NSTVNGHV
+2837 NATVNGHV

-2941 VGGQSDGDFRLY
+2941 VGGQSDGDFTLY

-3001 DDGGEVTPPDD
+3001 DDGGDVTPPDGGGDVTPPDD

-3027 PDDDGE
+3027 PDDGGD
-3033 VTPPDDGGD
+3033 VTPPD
-3042 ITPPDD
+3042 
-3048 GGDITPPDGGDV
+3048 DGGDV

-3155 INASTDSTGNRGAD
+3155 INANTDSTGNRGAD

-3278 QNDDSWTTRLGV
+3278 QNDDSWTTRLGM

-3310 WLHASDNASATF
+3310 WLHASDNAAATF

>member
-1 MNKTYNI
+1 
-8 IWNAARGMYIVTSEL
+8 
-23 ARSGSRAI
+23 
-31 VSVSASCAVTLLAM
+31 
-45 DAAPAVAEETRVSIP
+45 
-60 SQTTTYTLS
+60 
-69 GATPF
+69 
-74 VVETGNTVATDTAT
+74 
-88 SAAIV
+88 
-93 GDNSND
+93 
-99 WDLLIES
+99 
-106 GAVVGSSLTD
+106 
-116 SQAMNLDSSTG
+116 
-127 ATSVH
+127 
-132 NQGTI
+132 
-137 TGSNEDGT
+137 
-145 IMLQNGGSVINDARI
+145 
-160 ENNATYEHDPEDIPQ
+160 
-175 EYAGVY
+175 
-181 MLNGGSYVS
+181 
-190 SESGVLEGVS
+190 
-200 GVIVQSGEAHITNGG
+200 
-215 MINSD
+215 
-220 GSWRS
+220 
-225 YGVEFRD
+225 
-232 GTYGTIV
+232 
-239 NTGTIITTASDG
+239 
-251 SGKIEDAAIYVHTLN
+251 
-266 DMAVSG
+266 
-272 SVSVDNSG
+272 
-280 LMQSDFIT
+280 
-288 VALYYG
+288 
-294 SHFEVVNRV
+294 
-303 GGVITA
+303 
-309 GNSSLVGIKST
+309 
-320 AMELK
+320 
-325 VGVDNLVTNDG
+325 
-336 TISAYGTANTY
+336 
-347 GIHYGESTSGGV
+347 
-359 ITNTG
+359 
-364 SITTTGGG
+364 
-372 SGDASV
+372 
-378 YVHGNGDGT
+378 
-387 VVNNSGT
+387 
-394 MSSTVYGVYLDSARS
+394 
-409 KGHTLNNQAG
+409 
-419 GAISANTAVAINGNG
+419 
-434 NTISNQGKMTGVSDG
+434 
-449 LVLSG
+449 
-454 NNNIVTT
+454 
-461 SGGEISGKN
+461 
-470 GIRVSK
+470 
-476 GSGNQITAKS
+476 
-486 GSKITATSTGISI
+486 
-499 AGGNNQVTTESGS
+499 
-512 TIVAK
+512 
-517 DNGILINSGANN
+517 
-529 VTNGGSITATG
+529 
-540 SSISYGIQ
+540 
-548 YNSGTS
+548 
-554 GTITNTGTITTTG
+554 
-567 KGAGDASVYAH
+567 
-578 GGAVTINNSGT
+578 
-589 MDSSVFG
+589 
-596 VYVTTGHTL
+596 
-605 NNLAGGSITANT
+605 
-617 AVQLNGNNNT
+617 
-627 LANAGA
+627 
-633 ILGDTNGVTINGSG
+633 
-647 NTLTS
+647 
-652 QGKITGGTNA
+652 
-662 ILINSGSKNNTLT
+662 
-675 LNTGTEI
+675 
-682 SGSITDDNNSA
+682 
-693 SANNNL
+693 
-699 ILDGEGTLGS
+699 
-709 SISGLNSVTS
+709 
-719 SGDWTLSG
+719 
-727 ATMNLSGTTNS
+727 
-738 ALWVKSGTLI
+738 
-748 LNGAMTAKGATVDS
+748 
-762 GTTLQIGNGG
+762 
-772 TLGAF
+772 
-777 NGDIVDNGT
+777 
-786 LTFNR
+786 
-791 SDAAAYGSVISGSG
+791 
-805 NVIKQGGGELTL
+805 
-817 SNNNSYS
+817 
-824 GGTTIAEGTLTA
+824 
-836 TAGGALGSGNID
+836 
-848 NRAYLKLDAANA
+848 
-860 SDPFIVADLTTH
+860 
-872 SGATV
+872 
-877 EIGAGSTLQAN
+877 
-888 TLTQQDGSTLT
+888 
-899 ADLTA
+899 
-904 TSGPAIRAK
+904 
-913 NVNLDGTLNVASPAS
+913 
-928 QEPIRSTDDLISLA
+928 
-942 LIESDNAISGDFDGI
+942 
-957 TINGNAMNPDAFIT
+957 
-971 VVGQKNVNDT
+971 
-981 HYDLVETLTWYADRY
+981 
-996 NAAIDAHGTFNLA
+996 
-1009 DADDSFTV
+1009 
-1017 NTVLENVDAN
+1017 
-1027 SGWNG
+1027 
-1032 QSLTKTGAGT
+1032 
-1042 LILNAE
+1042 
-1048 NTYTG
+1048 
-1053 GTTISDGTLVATNVE
+1053 
-1068 ALGTGNVTD
+1068 
-1077 NATLELNTGG
+1077 
-1087 DFDNAISGSGQVV
+1087 
-1100 KSGDETLTLSG
+1100 
-1111 SNTYTGGTIISGGT
+1111 
-1125 LVATNVEALGTGDVT
+1125 
-1140 DNATLELNT
+1140 
-1149 GGDFDNAIG
+1149 
-1158 GTGSVV
+1158 
-1164 KSGDKTLTLS
+1164 

-1285 SGSGQVVKSGDET
+1285 SGSGQVVKSGD
-1298 LTLSGANS
+1298 
-1306 YTGGTTISGGTLVAT
+1306 
-1321 NVEALG
+1321 
-1327 TGDITDNATLE
+1327 
-1338 LNAGGDFTNNIGG
+1338 
-1351 TGSVEKS
+1351 
-1358 GDKTLTLSGTN
+1358 KT
-1369 TYRGGTLISGGTLVA
+1369 
-1384 SNVEALGSGD
+1384 
-1394 VTDNATLEMNTGGD
+1394 
-1408 FANNIGGTGSVV
+1408 
-1420 KSGDKTL
+1420 
-1427 TLSGA
+1427 
-1432 NSYTGGTTISGGT
+1432 
-1445 LVASNVEALG
+1445 
-1455 TGNVTDNATL
+1455 
-1465 ELNTG
+1465 
-1470 GDFDNAISGSGQVV
+1470 
-1484 KSGDGAL
+1484 L

-1511 AANVNALGTGAID
+1511 ATHVNALGTGAID

-1571 TINLNSNTV
+1571 TINLNGNTV

-1773 NAISGSGQ
+1773 NAIGGSGN
-1781 VVKSGDDVLTLSGA
+1781 VVKSGADTLTLSGS
-1795 NSYSG
+1795 NSYTG
-1800 GTLIS
+1800 GTTIS
-1805 DGTLVASNVD
+1805 GGTLVASNVE
-1815 ALGSGDVTNNA
+1815 ALGTGDVTNNA
-1826 TLEMNTGGD
+1826 TLELNTGGD

-1863 GGTLISDGTLVASN
+1863 GGTLINGGTLVASN
-1877 VEALGTGDVTNN
+1877 VEALGTGDVTDN
-1889 ATLELN
+1889 ATLALN

-1909 VVKSGDDVLTLS
+1909 
-1921 GANSYS
+1921 
-1927 GGTLISGGTL
+1927 
-1937 VANNVEALGTGDVTD
+1937 
-1952 NATLEMNTGG
+1952 
-1962 DFINNIGGTG
+1962 
-1972 RVEKSGD
+1972 
-1979 DALTLSGSNTY
+1979 
-1990 TGGTTINDGTLIAT
+1990 
-2004 SVDALGSGDVTNNAV
+2004 
-2019 LELNTGG
+2019 
-2026 DFINNIGGTGR
+2026 
-2037 VEKSGDETLTLSGSN
+2037 
-2052 TYTGGTLISG
+2052 
-2062 GTLVATNVEALG
+2062 
-2074 TGDVTDNAV
+2074 
-2083 LELNTGGD
+2083 
-2091 FINNIGGTGRVEKS
+2091 
-2105 GDDTL
+2105 
-2110 TLSGSNSYTG
+2110 
-2120 GTLISSGTLVA
+2120 
-2131 TNVDALGSGDVT
+2131 
-2143 DNATL
+2143 
-2148 ELNTGGDFTNNISGS
+2148 
-2163 GQVVKSGD
+2163 
-2171 ETLTLS
+2171 
-2177 GSNTYT
+2177 
-2183 GGTTINDGTLVATSV
+2183 
-2198 EALGSG
+2198 
-2204 DVTNDAVLALNTGG
+2204 
-2218 DFANNIGGTGSVVKS
+2218 VVKS

-2262 EALGTGDVT
+2262 EALGSGDVTDDATLELNTGGTFDNAISGSGQVVKSGDKMLTLSGANSYSGGTLISDGTLVASNVEALGTGDVT
-2271 NNATLELNTGGDFT
+2271 NNATLALNTGGDFT
-2285 NNISGNGQVVKSG
+2285 NNISGSGQVVKSG

-2303 FSGSNTY
+2303 LSGANSY
-2310 TGGTTINDGTLV
+2310 TGGTTI
-2322 ATSVEALGSG
+2322 SG
-2332 DVTNDA
+2332 
-2338 VLALNTGGDFANN
+2338 
-2351 IGGTGSVVKSG
+2351 
-2362 DETLTLS
+2362 
-2369 GSNTY
+2369 
-2374 TGSTLISS
+2374 
-2382 GTLVAND
+2382 
-2389 VNALGTG
+2389 
-2396 DVTDNATLMLNTGG
+2396 
-2410 DFINNI
+2410 
-2416 GGTGRVEKSG
+2416 
-2426 DDTLT
+2426 
-2431 LSGSNSYTGGTL
+2431 
-2443 ISSGTLVATNVDALG
+2443 GTLVATNVDALG
-2458 SGDVTDN
+2458 TGDVTN
-2465 ATLELNTGGTFDN
+2465 SSTLELNTGGTFDN

-2494 TLSGANS
+2494 TLSGSNTYTGGTLISGGTLVATNVDALGTGDVTDNATLELNTGGTFDNVISGSGQVVKSGDDTLTLSGANS
-2501 YTGGTLISSGTLVAN
+2501 YTGGTLISGGTLVATS
-2516 DVNALG
+2516 VEALG
-2522 TGDVTDN
+2522 SGDVTDN
-2529 AVLELNTGGDFDN
+2529 AVLELNTGGTFDN

-2550 VKSGDETL
+2550 VKSGDKTL

-2642 IDSNSGAIVTADHAN
+2642 TDSNSGAIVTADRAN

-2680 YTLIDTDSAINSDFA
+2680 YTLIDSDSAIDSDFA

-2837 NSTVNGHV
+2837 NATVNGHV
-2845 NNQGSLY
+2845 NNLGNLY

-3278 QNDDSWTTRLGV
+3278 QNDDSWTTRLGM

>member
-31 VSVSASCAVTLLAM
+31 VSASCAVTLLAM

-116 SQAMNLDSSTG
+116 SQAMNLDSLTG

-145 IMLQNGGSVINDARI
+145 ILLQNGGSVINDARI
-160 ENNATYEHDPEDIPQ
+160 ENSATYEHDPQDIPQ

-190 SESGVLEGVS
+190 SESGVLEGIS

-251 SGKIEDAAIYVHTLN
+251 SNKIEDAAIYVHTLN

-288 VALYYG
+288 VALYHG

-372 SGDASV
+372 AGDASV

-434 NTISNQGKMTGVSDG
+434 NTITNQGKMTGVSDG
-449 LVLSG
+449 LLISG

-476 GSGNQITAKS
+476 GSGNQIT
-486 GSKITATSTGISI
+486 
-499 AGGNNQVTTESGS
+499 TESGS
-512 TIVAK
+512 AIVAK

-529 VTNGGSITATG
+529 VTNGGSITAIG
-540 SSISYGIQ
+540 SSNSYGIQ
-548 YNSGTS
+548 YNSGAS

-633 ILGDTNGVTINGSG
+633 ILGDTNGVTISGSG

-805 NVIKQGGGELTL
+805 NVVKQGGGELTL

-848 NRAYLKLDAANA
+848 NLAYLKLDAASA

-942 LIESDNAISGDFDGI
+942 LIESDNAISGDFDDI

-981 HYDLVETLTWYADRY
+981 HYDLVETLTWYADRD

-1053 GTTISDGTLVATNVE
+1053 STTISEGTLIATNVE
-1068 ALGTGNVTD
+1068 ALGTGNVTDNATLEMNTGGDFDNAISGSGQVVKSGDETLTLSGANSYTGGTTISGGTLVASNVEALGTGDITDNATLELSTGGDFANNIGGTGSVVKSGDKTLTLSGSNTYTGGTTISGGTLVVSNVEALGSGDVTD

-1100 KSGDETLTLSG
+1100 KSGD
-1111 SNTYTGGTIISGGT
+1111 
-1125 LVATNVEALGTGDVT
+1125 
-1140 DNATLELNT
+1140 
-1149 GGDFDNAIG
+1149 
-1158 GTGSVV
+1158 
-1164 KSGDKTLTLS
+1164 KTLTLS
-1174 GANSYTGGTTISG
+1174 GANSYTGGTTISD
-1187 GTLVASNVEALGSGD
+1187 GTLVASNVEALGSGN
-1202 VTDNA
+1202 VTD
-1207 TLELNTGGDFAN
+1207 D
-1219 NIGGTGSV
+1219 
-1227 VKSGDKT
+1227 
-1234 LTLSGTN
+1234 
-1241 SYTGGT
+1241 
-1247 TISGGTLVANNVEAL
+1247 
-1262 GTGDVTNNATL
+1262 ATL

-1306 YTGGTTISGGTLVAT
+1306 YTGGTTISGGTLVA
-1321 NVEALG
+1321 
-1327 TGDITDNATLE
+1327 
-1338 LNAGGDFTNNIGG
+1338 
-1351 TGSVEKS
+1351 
-1358 GDKTLTLSGTN
+1358 
-1369 TYRGGTLISGGTLVA
+1369 
-1384 SNVEALGSGD
+1384 SNVDALGSGD
-1394 VTDNATLEMNTGGD
+1394 VTDNATLELNTGGD

-1420 KSGDKTL
+1420 KSGDETLTLSGTNTYRGGTTISGGTLVASNVEALGTGDVTDNATLELNTGGDFDNNIGGTGSVVKSGDETL

-1445 LVASNVEALG
+1445 LVATSVDALG
-1455 TGNVTDNATL
+1455 SGDVTDNATL

-1484 KSGDGAL
+1484 KSGDKTL

-1524 NRASLLLDASGQ
+1524 NRASLLLDANGQ

-1556 TLQATTLT
+1556 TLQANTLT

-1571 TINLNSNTV
+1571 TINLNSNTA

-1700 VDATLDPASAT
+1700 VDATLDPANAT

-1781 VVKSGDDVLTLSGA
+1781 VVKSGD
-1795 NSYSG
+1795 
-1800 GTLIS
+1800 
-1805 DGTLVASNVD
+1805 
-1815 ALGSGDVTNNA
+1815 
-1826 TLEMNTGGD
+1826 E
-1835 FINNIGGTGRV
+1835 
-1846 EKSGDDTLTL
+1846 TLTL
-1856 SGSNTYT
+1856 SGTNT
-1863 GGTLISDGTLVASN
+1863 
-1877 VEALGTGDVTNN
+1877 
-1889 ATLELN
+1889 
-1895 TGGTFDNAISGSGQ
+1895 
-1909 VVKSGDDVLTLS
+1909 
-1921 GANSYS
+1921 YS

-1937 VANNVEALGTGDVTD
+1937 VASNVEALGSDDVTD
-1952 NATLEMNTGG
+1952 NATL
-1962 DFINNIGGTG
+1962 
-1972 RVEKSGD
+1972 
-1979 DALTLSGSNTY
+1979 A
-1990 TGGTTINDGTLIAT
+1990 
-2004 SVDALGSGDVTNNAV
+2004 
-2019 LELNTGG
+2019 
-2026 DFINNIGGTGR
+2026 
-2037 VEKSGDETLTLSGSN
+2037 
-2052 TYTGGTLISG
+2052 
-2062 GTLVATNVEALG
+2062 
-2074 TGDVTDNAV
+2074 
-2083 LELNTGGD
+2083 
-2091 FINNIGGTGRVEKS
+2091 
-2105 GDDTL
+2105 
-2110 TLSGSNSYTG
+2110 
-2120 GTLISSGTLVA
+2120 
-2131 TNVDALGSGDVT
+2131 
-2143 DNATL
+2143 
-2148 ELNTGGDFTNNISGS
+2148 
-2163 GQVVKSGD
+2163 
-2171 ETLTLS
+2171 
-2177 GSNTYT
+2177 
-2183 GGTTINDGTLVATSV
+2183 
-2198 EALGSG
+2198 
-2204 DVTNDAVLALNTGG
+2204 
-2218 DFANNIGGTGSVVKS
+2218 
-2233 GDETLTLSGTNSYTG
+2233 
-2248 GTTISGGTLVATNV
+2248 
-2262 EALGTGDVT
+2262 
-2271 NNATLELNTGGDFT
+2271 
-2285 NNISGNGQVVKSG
+2285 
-2298 DDTLT
+2298 
-2303 FSGSNTY
+2303 
-2310 TGGTTINDGTLV
+2310 
-2322 ATSVEALGSG
+2322 
-2332 DVTNDA
+2332 
-2338 VLALNTGGDFANN
+2338 
-2351 IGGTGSVVKSG
+2351 
-2362 DETLTLS
+2362 
-2369 GSNTY
+2369 
-2374 TGSTLISS
+2374 
-2382 GTLVAND
+2382 
-2389 VNALGTG
+2389 
-2396 DVTDNATLMLNTGG
+2396 
-2410 DFINNI
+2410 
-2416 GGTGRVEKSG
+2416 
-2426 DDTLT
+2426 
-2431 LSGSNSYTGGTL
+2431 
-2443 ISSGTLVATNVDALG
+2443 
-2458 SGDVTDN
+2458 
-2465 ATLELNTGGTFDN
+2465 LNTGGTFDN

-2501 YTGGTLISSGTLVAN
+2501 YTGGTLISGGTLVATSV
-2516 DVNALG
+2516 DALG
-2522 TGDVTDN
+2522 TGDVTDD
-2529 AVLELNTGGDFDN
+2529 ATLELNTGGDFDN
-2542 AISGSGQV
+2542 AISGSGNVVKSGADTLTLSGANSYTGGTTISGGTLVASNVEALGSGDVTDNAVLELNTGGTFDNAISGSGQV
-2550 VKSGDETL
+2550 VKSGDKTL

-2738 AATDAHGTFT
+2738 AATDAHGAFT

-2767 TLNPDSA
+2767 TLDPDSA
-2774 TYWDGKSLIKRGA
+2774 TGWDGKSLIKRGA

-2807 ALWLAETAT
+2807 VLWLAETAT

-2837 NSTVNGHV
+2837 NATVNGHV

-2941 VGGQSDGDFRLY
+2941 VGGQSDGDFTLY

-3334 RVEVKVGIQANV
+3334 RMEVKVGIQANV

>member
-74 VVETGNTVATDTAT
+74 VVETDNTIATDTAA

-116 SQAMNLDSSTG
+116 SQAMNLDSLTG

-145 IMLQNGGSVINDARI
+145 ILLQNGGSVINDALI
-160 ENNATYEHDPEDIPQ
+160 ENSATYEHDPEDIPQ

-251 SGKIEDAAIYVHTLN
+251 SNKIEDAAIYVHTLN

-288 VALYYG
+288 VALYHG

-372 SGDASV
+372 AGDASV

-419 GAISANTAVAINGNG
+419 SAISANTAVAINGNG
-434 NTISNQGKMTGVSDG
+434 NTITNQGKMTGVSDG
-449 LVLSG
+449 LLISG

-499 AGGNNQVTTESGS
+499 ASGNNQVTTESGS
-512 TIVAK
+512 AIVAK

-540 SSISYGIQ
+540 SSNSYGIQ
-548 YNSGTS
+548 YNSGAS

-567 KGAGDASVYAH
+567 KGVGDASVYAY

-633 ILGDTNGVTINGSG
+633 ILGDTNGVTISGSG

-652 QGKITGGTNA
+652 QGKITGGINA

-805 NVIKQGGGELTL
+805 NVVKQGGGELTL

-848 NRAYLKLDAANA
+848 NRAYLKLDAASA

-899 ADLTA
+899 ADLTE
-904 TSGPAIRAK
+904 TSGPVIRAK

-942 LIESDNAISGDFDGI
+942 LIESDNAISGDFDDI

-981 HYDLVETLTWYADRY
+981 HYDLVETLTWYADRD

-1053 GTTISDGTLVATNVE
+1053 GTTISDGTLVANNVE

-1100 KSGDETLTLSG
+1100 KSGDETLMLSG
-1111 SNTYTGGTIISGGT
+1111 ANSYTGGTTISGGT
-1125 LVATNVEALGTGDVT
+1125 LVATNVEALGSGDVT

-1149 GGDFDNAIG
+1149 GGTFDNVIS
-1158 GTGSVV
+1158 GSGQVV
-1164 KSGDKTLTLS
+1164 KSGDEMLTLS

-1187 GTLVASNVEALGSGD
+1187 GTLVVSNVEALGSGD

-1273 ELNTGGDFDNAI
+1273 ELNTGGDFTNAI

-1321 NVEALG
+1321 H
-1327 TGDITDNATLE
+1327 
-1338 LNAGGDFTNNIGG
+1338 
-1351 TGSVEKS
+1351 
-1358 GDKTLTLSGTN
+1358 
-1369 TYRGGTLISGGTLVA
+1369 
-1384 SNVEALGSGD
+1384 
-1394 VTDNATLEMNTGGD
+1394 
-1408 FANNIGGTGSVV
+1408 
-1420 KSGDKTL
+1420 
-1427 TLSGA
+1427 
-1432 NSYTGGTTISGGT
+1432 
-1445 LVASNVEALG
+1445 
-1455 TGNVTDNATL
+1455 
-1465 ELNTG
+1465 
-1470 GDFDNAISGSGQVV
+1470 
-1484 KSGDGAL
+1484 
-1491 TLSGANSYSGATTIS
+1491 
-1506 GGTLI
+1506 
-1511 AANVNALGTGAID
+1511 VNALGTGAID

-1544 ESGGNTEIGAGS
+1544 ESGGTTEIGAGS

-1571 TINLNSNTV
+1571 TINLDSNTV

-1598 TGVGDVLDSDPAST
+1598 TGIGDVLDSDPAST

-1781 VVKSGDDVLTLSGA
+1781 VVKSGDETLTLSGTNSYTGGTTISGGTLVATNVEALGSGDVTDDATLELNTGGTFDNAISGSGQVVKSGDKMLTLSGANTYTGGTLISDGTLVASNVEALGTGDVTNNATLELNTGGTFDNAISGSGQVVKSGDDVLTLSGA

-1805 DGTLVASNVD
+1805 DGTLVASNVE
-1815 ALGSGDVTNNA
+1815 ALGTGDVTDDA
-1826 TLEMNTGGD
+1826 TLELNTGGTFDNAISGSGQVVKSGDKMLTLSGANSYSGGTLISDGTLVASNVEALGTGDVTDDATLELNTGGTFSNTISGSGQVVKSGDDVLTLSGTNSYSGGTLISDGTLVASNVEALGTGDVTDDAVLELNTGGD
-1835 FINNIGGTGRV
+1835 FDNAISGSGQV
-1846 EKSGDDTLTL
+1846 VKSGDETLTLSGSNTYTGGTTISGGTLVASNVEALGTGDVTDNAVLELNTGGDFDNAISGSGQVVKSGDETLTL

-1927 GGTLISGGTL
+1927 GGTLIS
-1937 VANNVEALGTGDVTD
+1937 D
-1952 NATLEMNTGG
+1952 
-1962 DFINNIGGTG
+1962 
-1972 RVEKSGD
+1972 
-1979 DALTLSGSNTY
+1979 
-1990 TGGTTINDGTLIAT
+1990 
-2004 SVDALGSGDVTNNAV
+2004 
-2019 LELNTGG
+2019 
-2026 DFINNIGGTGR
+2026 
-2037 VEKSGDETLTLSGSN
+2037 
-2052 TYTGGTLISG
+2052 
-2062 GTLVATNVEALG
+2062 
-2074 TGDVTDNAV
+2074 
-2083 LELNTGGD
+2083 
-2091 FINNIGGTGRVEKS
+2091 
-2105 GDDTL
+2105 
-2110 TLSGSNSYTG
+2110 
-2120 GTLISSGTLVA
+2120 
-2131 TNVDALGSGDVT
+2131 
-2143 DNATL
+2143 
-2148 ELNTGGDFTNNISGS
+2148 
-2163 GQVVKSGD
+2163 
-2171 ETLTLS
+2171 
-2177 GSNTYT
+2177 
-2183 GGTTINDGTLVATSV
+2183 
-2198 EALGSG
+2198 
-2204 DVTNDAVLALNTGG
+2204 
-2218 DFANNIGGTGSVVKS
+2218 
-2233 GDETLTLSGTNSYTG
+2233 
-2248 GTTISGGTLVATNV
+2248 
-2262 EALGTGDVT
+2262 
-2271 NNATLELNTGGDFT
+2271 
-2285 NNISGNGQVVKSG
+2285 
-2298 DDTLT
+2298 
-2303 FSGSNTY
+2303 
-2310 TGGTTINDGTLV
+2310 
-2322 ATSVEALGSG
+2322 
-2332 DVTNDA
+2332 
-2338 VLALNTGGDFANN
+2338 
-2351 IGGTGSVVKSG
+2351 
-2362 DETLTLS
+2362 
-2369 GSNTY
+2369 
-2374 TGSTLISS
+2374 
-2382 GTLVAND
+2382 
-2389 VNALGTG
+2389 
-2396 DVTDNATLMLNTGG
+2396 
-2410 DFINNI
+2410 
-2416 GGTGRVEKSG
+2416 
-2426 DDTLT
+2426 
-2431 LSGSNSYTGGTL
+2431 
-2443 ISSGTLVATNVDALG
+2443 
-2458 SGDVTDN
+2458 
-2465 ATLELNTGGTFDN
+2465 
-2478 AISGSG
+2478 
-2484 QVVKSGDETL
+2484 
-2494 TLSGANS
+2494 
-2501 YTGGTLISSGTLVAN
+2501 
-2516 DVNALG
+2516 
-2522 TGDVTDN
+2522 
-2529 AVLELNTGGDFDN
+2529 
-2542 AISGSGQV
+2542 
-2550 VKSGDETL
+2550 
-2558 TLSGANSYTGG
+2558 
-2569 TTISGGTL
+2569 GTL

-2610 THDNAITAIGAG
+2610 THDNATTAIGAG

-2642 IDSNSGAIVTADHAN
+2642 TDSNSGAIVTADRAN

-2666 IGNVAKSWTRDAYA
+2666 IGNVTKSWTRDAYA
-2680 YTLIDTDSAINSDFA
+2680 YTLIDTDSAIDSDFA

-2774 TYWDGKSLIKRGA
+2774 TDWDGKSLIKRGA

-2816 IGSAGSAQAVN
+2816 IDSAGSAQAVN

-2837 NSTVNGHV
+2837 NATVNGHV

-2941 VGGQSDGDFRLY
+2941 VGGQSDGDFTLY

-2987 EVTPPDDGGEVTPP
+2987 DVTPPDDGGDVTPPDDGGDVTPPDDGGDVTPPDDGGEVTPP
-3001 DDGGEVTPPDD
+3001 DDGGD
-3012 GGEVTPPDDGGEVTP
+3012 
-3027 PDDDGE
+3027 

-3048 GGDITPPDGGDV
+3048 GGDITPPNGGGDV
-3060 TPVAPQYRADIG
+3060 TPVTPQYRADIG
-3072 VYLGNQWMA
+3072 AYLGNQWMA

-3098 SADGSIW
+3098 SADGSVW

-3155 INASTDSTGNRGAD
+3155 INASTDSTGNRGSD

-3278 QNDDSWTTRLGV
+3278 QSDDSWTTRLGV

>member
-1 MNKTYNI
+1 T
-8 IWNAARGMYIVTSEL
+8 
-23 ARSGSRAI
+23 
-31 VSVSASCAVTLLAM
+31 
-45 DAAPAVAEETRVSIP
+45 
-60 SQTTTYTLS
+60 
-69 GATPF
+69 
-74 VVETGNTVATDTAT
+74 
-88 SAAIV
+88 
-93 GDNSND
+93 
-99 WDLLIES
+99 
-106 GAVVGSSLTD
+106 
-116 SQAMNLDSSTG
+116 
-127 ATSVH
+127 
-132 NQGTI
+132 
-137 TGSNEDGT
+137 
-145 IMLQNGGSVINDARI
+145 
-160 ENNATYEHDPEDIPQ
+160 
-175 EYAGVY
+175 
-181 MLNGGSYVS
+181 
-190 SESGVLEGVS
+190 
-200 GVIVQSGEAHITNGG
+200 
-215 MINSD
+215 
-220 GSWRS
+220 
-225 YGVEFRD
+225 
-232 GTYGTIV
+232 
-239 NTGTIITTASDG
+239 
-251 SGKIEDAAIYVHTLN
+251 
-266 DMAVSG
+266 
-272 SVSVDNSG
+272 
-280 LMQSDFIT
+280 
-288 VALYYG
+288 
-294 SHFEVVNRV
+294 
-303 GGVITA
+303 
-309 GNSSLVGIKST
+309 
-320 AMELK
+320 
-325 VGVDNLVTNDG
+325 
-336 TISAYGTANTY
+336 
-347 GIHYGESTSGGV
+347 
-359 ITNTG
+359 
-364 SITTTGGG
+364 
-372 SGDASV
+372 
-378 YVHGNGDGT
+378 
-387 VVNNSGT
+387 
-394 MSSTVYGVYLDSARS
+394 
-409 KGHTLNNQAG
+409 
-419 GAISANTAVAINGNG
+419 
-434 NTISNQGKMTGVSDG
+434 
-449 LVLSG
+449 
-454 NNNIVTT
+454 
-461 SGGEISGKN
+461 
-470 GIRVSK
+470 
-476 GSGNQITAKS
+476 
-486 GSKITATSTGISI
+486 
-499 AGGNNQVTTESGS
+499 
-512 TIVAK
+512 
-517 DNGILINSGANN
+517 
-529 VTNGGSITATG
+529 
-540 SSISYGIQ
+540 
-548 YNSGTS
+548 
-554 GTITNTGTITTTG
+554 
-567 KGAGDASVYAH
+567 
-578 GGAVTINNSGT
+578 
-589 MDSSVFG
+589 
-596 VYVTTGHTL
+596 
-605 NNLAGGSITANT
+605 
-617 AVQLNGNNNT
+617 
-627 LANAGA
+627 
-633 ILGDTNGVTINGSG
+633 
-647 NTLTS
+647 
-652 QGKITGGTNA
+652 
-662 ILINSGSKNNTLT
+662 
-675 LNTGTEI
+675 
-682 SGSITDDNNSA
+682 
-693 SANNNL
+693 
-699 ILDGEGTLGS
+699 
-709 SISGLNSVTS
+709 
-719 SGDWTLSG
+719 
-727 ATMNLSGTTNS
+727 
-738 ALWVKSGTLI
+738 
-748 LNGAMTAKGATVDS
+748 
-762 GTTLQIGNGG
+762 
-772 TLGAF
+772 
-777 NGDIVDNGT
+777 
-786 LTFNR
+786 
-791 SDAAAYGSVISGSG
+791 
-805 NVIKQGGGELTL
+805 
-817 SNNNSYS
+817 
-824 GGTTIAEGTLTA
+824 
-836 TAGGALGSGNID
+836 
-848 NRAYLKLDAANA
+848 
-860 SDPFIVADLTTH
+860 
-872 SGATV
+872 
-877 EIGAGSTLQAN
+877 
-888 TLTQQDGSTLT
+888 
-899 ADLTA
+899 
-904 TSGPAIRAK
+904 
-913 NVNLDGTLNVASPAS
+913 
-928 QEPIRSTDDLISLA
+928 
-942 LIESDNAISGDFDGI
+942 
-957 TINGNAMNPDAFIT
+957 
-971 VVGQKNVNDT
+971 
-981 HYDLVETLTWYADRY
+981 
-996 NAAIDAHGTFNLA
+996 
-1009 DADDSFTV
+1009 
-1017 NTVLENVDAN
+1017 
-1027 SGWNG
+1027 
-1032 QSLTKTGAGT
+1032 
-1042 LILNAE
+1042 
-1048 NTYTG
+1048 
-1053 GTTISDGTLVATNVE
+1053 
-1068 ALGTGNVTD
+1068 
-1077 NATLELNTGG
+1077 
-1087 DFDNAISGSGQVV
+1087 
-1100 KSGDETLTLSG
+1100 
-1111 SNTYTGGTIISGGT
+1111 ISGGT
-1125 LVATNVEALGTGDVT
+1125 LVVSNVEALGSGDVT

-1149 GGDFDNAIG
+1149 GGDFDNNIG

-1164 KSGDKTLTLS
+1164 KSGDKTLTLSGANSYTGGTTISGGTLVATNVEALGSGDVTDNATLELNTGGTFDNVISGSGQVVKSGDEMLTLS

-1207 TLELNTGGDFAN
+1207 TLELNTGGDFDNA
-1219 NIGGTGSV
+1219 ISGSGQV
-1227 VKSGDKT
+1227 VKSGDDA
-1234 LTLSGTN
+1234 LTLSGNN

-1247 TISGGTLVANNVEAL
+1247 LISDGTLVASNVEAL
-1262 GTGDVTNNATL
+1262 GSGDVTNDAVL

-1285 SGSGQVVKSGDET
+1285 SGSGQ
-1298 LTLSGANS
+1298 
-1306 YTGGTTISGGTLVAT
+1306 
-1321 NVEALG
+1321 
-1327 TGDITDNATLE
+1327 
-1338 LNAGGDFTNNIGG
+1338 
-1351 TGSVEKS
+1351 
-1358 GDKTLTLSGTN
+1358 
-1369 TYRGGTLISGGTLVA
+1369 
-1384 SNVEALGSGD
+1384 
-1394 VTDNATLEMNTGGD
+1394 
-1408 FANNIGGTGSVV
+1408 VV

-1455 TGNVTDNATL
+1455 SGDITDNATL

-1484 KSGDGAL
+1484 KSGDETL
-1491 TLSGANSYSGATTIS
+1491 TLSGTNTYTGGTTIS

-1511 AANVNALGTGAID
+1511 ATHVNALGTGAID

-1536 FTVTDLTT
+1536 FAVTDLTT

-1571 TINLNSNTV
+1571 TINLNSNTA

-1700 VDATLDPASAT
+1700 VDATLDPDSAT

-1735 GGTTISGGT
+1735 VGTTISGGT

-1781 VVKSGDDVLTLSGA
+1781 VVKSGDKMLTLSGT

-1805 DGTLVASNVD
+1805 GGTLVATNVD
-1815 ALGSGDVTNNA
+1815 ALGSGDVT
-1826 TLEMNTGGD
+1826 
-1835 FINNIGGTGRV
+1835 
-1846 EKSGDDTLTL
+1846 DD
-1856 SGSNTYT
+1856 
-1863 GGTLISDGTLVASN
+1863 
-1877 VEALGTGDVTNN
+1877 

-1909 VVKSGDDVLTLS
+1909 VVKSGDDT
-1921 GANSYS
+1921 
-1927 GGTLISGGTL
+1927 
-1937 VANNVEALGTGDVTD
+1937 
-1952 NATLEMNTGG
+1952 
-1962 DFINNIGGTG
+1962 
-1972 RVEKSGD
+1972 
-1979 DALTLSGSNTY
+1979 LTLSGSNTY
-1990 TGGTTINDGTLIAT
+1990 TGGTIISGGTLVA
-2004 SVDALGSGDVTNNAV
+2004 SNVEALGTGDVTNDAV

-2026 DFINNIGGTGR
+2026 DFDNAISGSGQ
-2037 VEKSGDETLTLSGSN
+2037 VVKSGDETLTLSGSN

-2062 GTLVATNVEALG
+2062 GTLVASNVEALGSGDVTNDAVLELNTGGDFTNAISGSGQVVKSGDETLTLSGANSYTGGTLISGGTLIASNVEALG

-2091 FINNIGGTGRVEKS
+2091 F
-2105 GDDTL
+2105 
-2110 TLSGSNSYTG
+2110 
-2120 GTLISSGTLVA
+2120 
-2131 TNVDALGSGDVT
+2131 
-2143 DNATL
+2143 
-2148 ELNTGGDFTNNISGS
+2148 
-2163 GQVVKSGD
+2163 
-2171 ETLTLS
+2171 
-2177 GSNTYT
+2177 
-2183 GGTTINDGTLVATSV
+2183 
-2198 EALGSG
+2198 
-2204 DVTNDAVLALNTGG
+2204 
-2218 DFANNIGGTGSVVKS
+2218 
-2233 GDETLTLSGTNSYTG
+2233 
-2248 GTTISGGTLVATNV
+2248 
-2262 EALGTGDVT
+2262 
-2271 NNATLELNTGGDFT
+2271 
-2285 NNISGNGQVVKSG
+2285 
-2298 DDTLT
+2298 
-2303 FSGSNTY
+2303 
-2310 TGGTTINDGTLV
+2310 
-2322 ATSVEALGSG
+2322 
-2332 DVTNDA
+2332 
-2338 VLALNTGGDFANN
+2338 
-2351 IGGTGSVVKSG
+2351 
-2362 DETLTLS
+2362 
-2369 GSNTY
+2369 
-2374 TGSTLISS
+2374 
-2382 GTLVAND
+2382 
-2389 VNALGTG
+2389 
-2396 DVTDNATLMLNTGG
+2396 
-2410 DFINNI
+2410 
-2416 GGTGRVEKSG
+2416 
-2426 DDTLT
+2426 
-2431 LSGSNSYTGGTL
+2431 
-2443 ISSGTLVATNVDALG
+2443 
-2458 SGDVTDN
+2458 
-2465 ATLELNTGGTFDN
+2465 DN

-2484 QVVKSGDETL
+2484 QVEKSGDETL

-2529 AVLELNTGGDFDN
+2529 AVLELNTGGTFDNAISGSGQVVKSGDETLTLSGSNTYTGGTTINDGTLIATSVDALGSGDVTDNAVLELNTGGDFDN

-2558 TLSGANSYTGG
+2558 TLSGTNSYTDGTLISGGTLVATNLEALGTGDVTNNATLELNTGGTFDNAISGSGQVVKSGDDALTLSGSNTYTGG

-2577 VASNVEALGSGDID
+2577 IATSVDALGSGDVTDNAVLELNTGGTFDNAISGSGQVVKSGDKTLTLSGSNTYTGGTTISGGTLIASNVEALGSGNID

-2610 THDNAITAIGAG
+2610 THDNATTAIGAG
-2622 SALRAN
+2622 STLRAN

-2642 IDSNSGAIVTADHAN
+2642 TDSNSGAIVTADHAN

-2718 DDDTR
+2718 ADDTR

-2774 TYWDGKSLIKRGA
+2774 TDWDGKSLIKRGA

-2837 NSTVNGHV
+2837 NATVNGHV
-2845 NNQGSLY
+2845 NNLGSLY

-2941 VGGQSDGDFRLY
+2941 VGGQSDGDFTLY

-2987 EVTPPDDGGEVTPP
+2987 D
-3001 DDGGEVTPPDD
+3001 
-3012 GGEVTPPDDGGEVTP
+3012 
-3027 PDDDGE
+3027 

-3042 ITPPDD
+3042 VIPPDDGGDVTPPDD
-3048 GGDITPPDGGDV
+3048 GGDVTPPDDGGDVTPPDDGGDVTPPDDGGDVTPPDDDGDITPPDGGDV

-3098 SADGSIW
+3098 SADGSVW

-3278 QNDDSWTTRLGV
+3278 QNDDSWTTRLGM

>member
-60 SQTTTYTLS
+60 TQTTTYTLS

-116 SQAMNLDSSTG
+116 SQAMNLDSLTG

-145 IMLQNGGSVINDARI
+145 ILLQNGGSVINDARI
-160 ENNATYEHDPEDIPQ
+160 ENSATYEHDPEDIPQ

-294 SHFEVVNRV
+294 SHFEVVNRA

-419 GAISANTAVAINGNG
+419 SAISANTAVAINGNG
-434 NTISNQGKMTGVSDG
+434 NTITNQGKMTGVSDG
-449 LVLSG
+449 LLISG

-486 GSKITATSTGISI
+486 GSKITTTSTGISI
-499 AGGNNQVTTESGS
+499 AGGNNQITTESGS
-512 TIVAK
+512 AIVAK

-540 SSISYGIQ
+540 SNMSYGIQ
-548 YNSGTS
+548 YNSGAS

-605 NNLAGGSITANT
+605 NNLAGGSISANT
-617 AVQLNGNNNT
+617 AVQFHGNNNK

-633 ILGDTNGVTINGSG
+633 ILGDTNGVTISGSG

-727 ATMNLSGTTNS
+727 ATMNFSGTTNS

-762 GTTLQIGNGG
+762 GTTLQIGNSG

-848 NRAYLKLDAANA
+848 NRAYLKLDAASA

-957 TINGNAMNPDAFIT
+957 TINGSAMNPDAFIT

-981 HYDLVETLTWYADRY
+981 HYDLVETLTWYADRD

-1053 GTTISDGTLVATNVE
+1053 STTISEGTLIATNVE

-1077 NATLELNTGG
+1077 NATLEM
-1087 DFDNAISGSGQVV
+1087 
-1100 KSGDETLTLSG
+1100 
-1111 SNTYTGGTIISGGT
+1111 
-1125 LVATNVEALGTGDVT
+1125 
-1140 DNATLELNT
+1140 
-1149 GGDFDNAIG
+1149 
-1158 GTGSVV
+1158 
-1164 KSGDKTLTLS
+1164 
-1174 GANSYTGGTTISG
+1174 
-1187 GTLVASNVEALGSGD
+1187 
-1202 VTDNA
+1202 
-1207 TLELNTGGDFAN
+1207 
-1219 NIGGTGSV
+1219 
-1227 VKSGDKT
+1227 
-1234 LTLSGTN
+1234 
-1241 SYTGGT
+1241 
-1247 TISGGTLVANNVEAL
+1247 
-1262 GTGDVTNNATL
+1262 
-1273 ELNTGGDFDNAI
+1273 NTGGDFDNAI

-1306 YTGGTTISGGTLVAT
+1306 YTGGTTISGGTLVAS

-1327 TGDITDNATLE
+1327 TGDITDNAVLE
-1338 LNAGGDFTNNIGG
+1338 L
-1351 TGSVEKS
+1351 
-1358 GDKTLTLSGTN
+1358 
-1369 TYRGGTLISGGTLVA
+1369 
-1384 SNVEALGSGD
+1384 
-1394 VTDNATLEMNTGGD
+1394 NTGGD
-1408 FANNIGGTGSVV
+1408 FDNAISGSGQVV

-1445 LVASNVEALG
+1445 LVATNVEALG
-1455 TGNVTDNATL
+1455 SGDVTDNATL

-1484 KSGDGAL
+1484 KSGDKTL

-1511 AANVNALGTGAID
+1511 ATHVNALGTGAID

-1571 TINLNSNTV
+1571 TINLNSNTTA
-1580 DPVIHAA
+1580 PVIHAA

-1744 LVATNVDALGSGDVT
+1744 LVATNVDALGTGDVTDDATLELNTGGTFDNAISGSGQVVKSGDETLTLSGTNTYSGGTLISGGTLVASNVEALGTGDVTNDAVLELNTSGDFDNALSGSGQVEKSGDGTLTLSGSNTYTGGTLISGGTLVASNVEALGTGDVTNDAVLELNTGGTFDNAISGSGQVVKSGDDALTLSGSNTYTGGTIISGGTLVATNVDALGSGDVT
-1759 DDATLELNTGGTFD
+1759 DNATLELNTGGTFD

-1805 DGTLVASNVD
+1805 DGTLVASNV
-1815 ALGSGDVTNNA
+1815 
-1826 TLEMNTGGD
+1826 
-1835 FINNIGGTGRV
+1835 
-1846 EKSGDDTLTL
+1846 
-1856 SGSNTYT
+1856 
-1863 GGTLISDGTLVASN
+1863 
-1877 VEALGTGDVTNN
+1877 EALGTGDVTDN

-1909 VVKSGDDVLTLS
+1909 VEKSGDGALTLS

-1927 GGTLISGGTL
+1927 GGTLIS
-1937 VANNVEALGTGDVTD
+1937 
-1952 NATLEMNTGG
+1952 
-1962 DFINNIGGTG
+1962 
-1972 RVEKSGD
+1972 
-1979 DALTLSGSNTY
+1979 
-1990 TGGTTINDGTLIAT
+1990 DGTLIA
-2004 SVDALGSGDVTNNAV
+2004 
-2019 LELNTGG
+2019 
-2026 DFINNIGGTGR
+2026 GR
-2037 VEKSGDETLTLSGSN
+2037 V
-2052 TYTGGTLISG
+2052 
-2062 GTLVATNVEALG
+2062 
-2074 TGDVTDNAV
+2074 DV
-2083 LELNTGGD
+2083 
-2091 FINNIGGTGRVEKS
+2091 
-2105 GDDTL
+2105 
-2110 TLSGSNSYTG
+2110 
-2120 GTLISSGTLVA
+2120 
-2131 TNVDALGSGDVT
+2131 
-2143 DNATL
+2143 
-2148 ELNTGGDFTNNISGS
+2148 
-2163 GQVVKSGD
+2163 
-2171 ETLTLS
+2171 
-2177 GSNTYT
+2177 
-2183 GGTTINDGTLVATSV
+2183 
-2198 EALGSG
+2198 
-2204 DVTNDAVLALNTGG
+2204 
-2218 DFANNIGGTGSVVKS
+2218 
-2233 GDETLTLSGTNSYTG
+2233 
-2248 GTTISGGTLVATNV
+2248 
-2262 EALGTGDVT
+2262 
-2271 NNATLELNTGGDFT
+2271 
-2285 NNISGNGQVVKSG
+2285 
-2298 DDTLT
+2298 
-2303 FSGSNTY
+2303 
-2310 TGGTTINDGTLV
+2310 
-2322 ATSVEALGSG
+2322 
-2332 DVTNDA
+2332 
-2338 VLALNTGGDFANN
+2338 
-2351 IGGTGSVVKSG
+2351 
-2362 DETLTLS
+2362 
-2369 GSNTY
+2369 
-2374 TGSTLISS
+2374 
-2382 GTLVAND
+2382 
-2389 VNALGTG
+2389 
-2396 DVTDNATLMLNTGG
+2396 
-2410 DFINNI
+2410 
-2416 GGTGRVEKSG
+2416 
-2426 DDTLT
+2426 
-2431 LSGSNSYTGGTL
+2431 
-2443 ISSGTLVATNVDALG
+2443 LG

-2542 AISGSGQV
+2542 AISGSGKV
-2550 VKSGDETL
+2550 EKSGDGTL
-2558 TLSGANSYTGG
+2558 TLSGSNTYTGG
-2569 TTISGGTL
+2569 TTISGGTLVATSVEALGSGDVTDNAVLELNTGGTFDNVISGSGQVVKSGDDALTLSGANTYTGGTTINGGTL

-2610 THDNAITAIGAG
+2610 THDNATTAIGAG

-2642 IDSNSGAIVTADHAN
+2642 TDSNSGAIVTADRAN

-2787 GTLILGAQNTYS
+2787 GALILGAQNTYS

-2816 IGSAGSAQAVN
+2816 IGSAGSAQAIN

-2837 NSTVNGHV
+2837 NATVNGHV
-2845 NNQGSLY
+2845 NNLGSLY
-2852 FVDTFTVNGDVVN
+2852 FADTFTVNGDVVN

-2930 AQTVNGIEVIE
+2930 AKTVNGIEVIE
-2941 VGGQSDGDFRLY
+2941 VGGQSDGDFTLY

-2987 EVTPPDDGGEVTPP
+2987 DVTPPDDGGDVTPP
-3001 DDGGEVTPPDD
+3001 DDGGDITPPDGGGDITPPDD
-3012 GGEVTPPDDGGEVTP
+3012 GGDVTP

-3042 ITPPDD
+3042 VTPPDD
-3048 GGDITPPDGGDV
+3048 DGDITPPDGGDG

-3098 SADGSIW
+3098 SADGSVW